1 MKKKLIKRAIFFM
14 ISCNMVVF
22 TPTWAS
28 QETKNTIT
36 SSSIEVSDGSIK
48 NIVNDDINIIDTN
61 VRDEYGIFSNNGGKL
76 NIDVDS
82 LTIEHNIDR
91 SNMFTSILSQG
102 NTSQGSSSLIDIKT
116 INDINI
122 DNTAQEL
129 EQINAI
135 NAKDNANLNLLS
147 KNGDININSNLNI
160 NRRLYDVNNS
170 IINVENNS
178 ALKLDAK
185 NMNINSTITDSYGQR
200 LFNNYGINI
209 KNSQLNINNQENM
222 QINSTISGRG
232 FDNYGVYVYDNLNQG
247 SKVDIVNNG
256 DLIINTNDNS
266 SRNHSYGIFV
276 INENNT
282 DDETS
287 VNINSKNNVVN
298 TKSTGIEVSGE
309 LSNVNITASAGSNVI
324 KALGDVDSTG
334 IEVNDNGTLY
344 LNAKDYNIVTS
355 DYTGIHVSYADD
367 KQSNITLNANNN
379 IVNAVGTGILSFSN
393 GNIKLNALN
402 GNNAFTSNYIG
413 ISLMD
418 NSQVNL
424 KADKGENYFKIDEG
438 IAILSSQSNV
448 LAQANKNILEGIEG
462 ISSIDKSEVKLQA
475 TDSNVINAKNFGI
488 YTKEEGVVNL
498 NATNANNTVYVETG
512 YGISGNDSAININSQ
527 SGNNSIEVTQGI
539 AIEAN
544 NGSNIS
550 LNANK
555 GQNNIKASDIAIS
568 VNKNNIDK
576 DIAITSTNTVVKIAG
591 KDNIINATTA
601 IDNING
607 GNVEIIASEN
617 NSIDGLVNVENKANT
632 KIQGKINYLKN
643 DKDNAVESNNA
654 NILVQGSENI
664 IEAAKGI
671 SSIDKS
677 EVKLQATDS
686 NVINAK
692 NFGIYTKEEGV
703 VNLNATNANNTVYI
717 DNGYGISSNNSSIN
731 IDSQSGNN
739 SIEVGQG
746 IAIEANN
753 GSNISVNANKGQNN
767 IKASDTAIS
776 VNKNNID
783 KDIAITSTNTV
794 VKIAGKDNI
803 INATT
808 AIDNINGG
816 NVEIIASENNSI
828 DGLVN
833 VENKANTKIQGK
845 INYLKNDKD
854 NAVESNNANILVQG
868 SENIIEAAKGI
879 SSIDKSEVKL
889 QATDSNVIN
898 AKNFGIYTKE
908 EGVVNL
914 NATNANNTVYID
926 NGYGI
931 SSNNSSINIDSQSG
945 NNSIEVGQGI
955 AIEAN
960 NGSNISVNAN
970 KGQNN
975 IKASD
980 TAISVNKNNID
991 KDIATTS
998 TNTVVKVTGKNNI
1011 INATTAIDNID
1022 DGNVEIIASENNSIN
1037 GLVHAENK
1045 ANTKIQGKINYLKND
1060 KDNAIESNNAN
1071 VLVQGSEN
1079 IIEATKGISSI
1090 DKSEVKLQA
1099 TDSNVINAKNFGI
1112 YTKEEGVVNLN
1123 ATNANNTVY
1132 IDNGYGISSN
1142 NSSINIDSQ
1151 SGNNSIEVG
1160 QGIAI
1165 EANNGSNI
1173 SVNANKGQ
1181 NNIKASD
1188 TAISVN
1194 KNNIDKD
1201 IATTSTNTVIKVTG
1215 KNNIINAVTAIDNI
1229 DGGNVEIIASE
1240 NNSIDGLVNVEN
1252 KANTKIQGKINYL
1265 KNDKDNAVESN
1276 NANILVQ
1283 GSENI
1288 IEAAKGISS
1297 IDKSEVKLQA
1307 TDSNVINAKNFGIYT
1322 KEEGVVNLN
1331 ATNANNTVYIDNG
1344 YGISSNN
1351 SSINIDSQSGNN
1363 SIEVGQ
1369 GIAIE
1374 ANNGSNISVNA
1385 NKGQNNIKASD
1396 TAISVNKNNID
1407 KDIATTSTNTV
1418 IKVTGKNNI
1427 INAVTAIDN
1436 IDGGNVEIIAS
1447 ENNSIDG
1454 LVNVENKANT
1464 KIQGKVNYLKNDK
1477 DNAIESNNANVL
1489 VQGSENIIEATKGI
1503 SSIDKSEVKLQATD
1517 SNVINA
1523 KNFGIYT
1530 KEEGVVNLNATNA
1543 NNTVYVETG
1552 YGISGNDSAINI
1564 NSQSG
1569 NNSIE
1574 VTQGIAIEANNG
1586 SNISLNAN
1594 KGQNNIKASDIAI
1607 SVNKNNI
1614 DKDIANI
1621 STDTAVKIT
1630 GKDNIINAT
1639 TAIDNIDDGNVEII
1653 ASENNSID
1661 GLIHAKN
1668 KANTKIQGKVN
1679 YLKNDNGQSIIWADA
1694 GTIDIT
1700 GTSIIQANSQQVAL
1714 LANNDI
1720 NNLNQ
1725 GIITASFGQ
1734 NSVIKG
1740 DIIAKD
1746 NGLIKLNV
1754 SNSNDDISGLIIE
1767 GNILAE
1773 NQGNIS
1779 LDIGNNSLIT
1789 GNINDYSYLADLNN
1803 QNLKQENLAGNISI
1817 DFNNKSRWNVV
1828 RQSFISKINTKEN
1841 NIIDMVGYN
1850 TENKPHSLM
1859 VKEFNGDSNFVMNLN
1874 GNRQNTDMVYLNS
1887 GTGNYNVILANA
1899 VTKNDIGQNGLR
1911 FATVGDK
1918 NKQVFKNAVAYND
1931 GFFNIKY
1938 QIASE
1943 DYDVNNEENT
1953 LYNNGDNSDLLT
1965 ENRPGN
1971 DIINNIFGNNEDAVN
1986 YKLVNI
1992 EEKTLSNA
2000 GKTILN
2006 MTKANYDVA
2015 VFMGRLD
2022 KRMGDVHYLNKNDDG
2037 IWFRLRHDRIEKDLG
2052 YTVDGN
2058 MYELGYDKL
2067 FLRDNG
2073 QERLGLAFDY
2083 MKGSTSYDDI
2093 AGKGNNSRKGIWLY
2107 DTWIGDDG
2115 HYSDYIL
2122 KWGHLEN
2129 DFEIAGTKKLNLIKG
2144 NYDNDVFS
2152 ASAEYGYMKNLKND
2166 WYITPQVQLQL
2177 AKVTGAD
2184 YITNQNTNVHVDG
2197 IDSIIGRAGFKLGKN
2212 FGDNKKNTFYLKA
2225 DVLREF
2231 LGEQFVSVKDVTSD
2245 NEYVGFKYDHSG
2257 YWYDVG
2263 FGFNI
2268 ETKKDSYAFLDVERR
2283 FGNGNKNSYQINGG
2297 FYWAL

>member
-1 MKKKLIKRAIFFM
+1 MKKQIIKRAIFF
-14 ISCNMVVF
+14 IVLFNMLVV

-28 QETKNTIT
+28 QEIKNTIT

-102 NTSQGSSSLIDIKT
+102 NTSQGSRSLIDIKT

-135 NAKDNANLNLLS
+135 NAKDNASLNLLS

-200 LFNNYGINI
+200 LFNNYGINV

-282 DDETS
+282 DNETS

-367 KQSNITLNANNN
+367 KQSNITLNADNN

-475 TDSNVINAKNFGI
+475 TDSNVINAKKFGI

-498 NATNANNTVYVETG
+498 NAINADNIVYVDAG
-512 YGISGNDSAININSQ
+512 YGISGNNSA
-527 SGNNSIEVTQGI
+527 
-539 AIEAN
+539 
-544 NGSNIS
+544 
-550 LNANK
+550 
-555 GQNNIKASDIAIS
+555 
-568 VNKNNIDK
+568 
-576 DIAITSTNTVVKIAG
+576 
-591 KDNIINATTA
+591 
-601 IDNING
+601 
-607 GNVEIIASEN
+607 
-617 NSIDGLVNVENKANT
+617 
-632 KIQGKINYLKN
+632 
-643 DKDNAVESNNA
+643 
-654 NILVQGSENI
+654 
-664 IEAAKGI
+664 
-671 SSIDKS
+671 
-677 EVKLQATDS
+677 
-686 NVINAK
+686 
-692 NFGIYTKEEGV
+692 
-703 VNLNATNANNTVYI
+703 
-717 DNGYGISSNNSSIN
+717 IN

-739 SIEVGQG
+739 SIEV
-746 IAIEANN
+746 
-753 GSNISVNANKGQNN
+753 
-767 IKASDTAIS
+767 
-776 VNKNNID
+776 
-783 KDIAITSTNTV
+783 
-794 VKIAGKDNI
+794 
-803 INATT
+803 
-808 AIDNINGG
+808 
-816 NVEIIASENNSI
+816 
-828 DGLVN
+828 
-833 VENKANTKIQGK
+833 
-845 INYLKNDKD
+845 
-854 NAVESNNANILVQG
+854 
-868 SENIIEAAKGI
+868 AK
-879 SSIDKSEVKL
+879 
-889 QATDSNVIN
+889 
-898 AKNFGIYTKE
+898 
-908 EGVVNL
+908 
-914 NATNANNTVYID
+914 
-926 NGYGI
+926 
-931 SSNNSSINIDSQSG
+931 
-945 NNSIEVGQGI
+945 GI

-998 TNTVVKVTGKNNI
+998 TSTVVKITGKDNI

-1022 DGNVEIIASENNSIN
+1022 DGNVVIIASENNSIN

-1045 ANTKIQGKINYLKND
+1045 ANTKIQGK
-1060 KDNAIESNNAN
+1060 
-1071 VLVQGSEN
+1071 
-1079 IIEATKGISSI
+1079 
-1090 DKSEVKLQA
+1090 
-1099 TDSNVINAKNFGI
+1099 
-1112 YTKEEGVVNLN
+1112 
-1123 ATNANNTVY
+1123 
-1132 IDNGYGISSN
+1132 
-1142 NSSINIDSQ
+1142 
-1151 SGNNSIEVG
+1151 
-1160 QGIAI
+1160 
-1165 EANNGSNI
+1165 
-1173 SVNANKGQ
+1173 
-1181 NNIKASD
+1181 
-1188 TAISVN
+1188 
-1194 KNNIDKD
+1194 
-1201 IATTSTNTVIKVTG
+1201 
-1215 KNNIINAVTAIDNI
+1215 
-1229 DGGNVEIIASE
+1229 
-1240 NNSIDGLVNVEN
+1240 
-1252 KANTKIQGKINYL
+1252 
-1265 KNDKDNAVESN
+1265 
-1276 NANILVQ
+1276 
-1283 GSENI
+1283 
-1288 IEAAKGISS
+1288 
-1297 IDKSEVKLQA
+1297 
-1307 TDSNVINAKNFGIYT
+1307 
-1322 KEEGVVNLN
+1322 
-1331 ATNANNTVYIDNG
+1331 
-1344 YGISSNN
+1344 
-1351 SSINIDSQSGNN
+1351 
-1363 SIEVGQ
+1363 
-1369 GIAIE
+1369 
-1374 ANNGSNISVNA
+1374 
-1385 NKGQNNIKASD
+1385 
-1396 TAISVNKNNID
+1396 
-1407 KDIATTSTNTV
+1407 
-1418 IKVTGKNNI
+1418 
-1427 INAVTAIDN
+1427 
-1436 IDGGNVEIIAS
+1436 
-1447 ENNSIDG
+1447 
-1454 LVNVENKANT
+1454 
-1464 KIQGKVNYLKNDK
+1464 VNYLK
-1477 DNAIESNNANVL
+1477 S
-1489 VQGSENIIEATKGI
+1489 
-1503 SSIDKSEVKLQATD
+1503 
-1517 SNVINA
+1517 
-1523 KNFGIYT
+1523 
-1530 KEEGVVNLNATNA
+1530 
-1543 NNTVYVETG
+1543 
-1552 YGISGNDSAINI
+1552 
-1564 NSQSG
+1564 
-1569 NNSIE
+1569 
-1574 VTQGIAIEANNG
+1574 
-1586 SNISLNAN
+1586 
-1594 KGQNNIKASDIAI
+1594 
-1607 SVNKNNI
+1607 
-1614 DKDIANI
+1614 
-1621 STDTAVKIT
+1621 
-1630 GKDNIINAT
+1630 
-1639 TAIDNIDDGNVEII
+1639 
-1653 ASENNSID
+1653 
-1661 GLIHAKN
+1661 
-1668 KANTKIQGKVN
+1668 
-1679 YLKNDNGQSIIWADA
+1679 DNGQSVIWADD

-1714 LANNDI
+1714 LANNDM

-1725 GIITASFGQ
+1725 GVITASFGQ

-1754 SNSNDDISGLIIE
+1754 SNSNDDVSGLIIE

-1803 QNLKQENLAGNISI
+1803 QNLKQENLEGNISI

-1828 RQSFISKINTKEN
+1828 GQSFISKINTKEN

-1943 DYDVNNEENT
+1943 DYDVNNGENT

-1965 ENRPGN
+1965 ENRPGK

-2067 FLRDNG
+2067 FLRDDG

-2144 NYDNDVFS
+2144 NYDNNVFS

-2184 YITNQNTNVHVDG
+2184 YTTNQNTNVHVDG

-2268 ETKKDSYAFLDVERR
+2268 ETKKDSYVFLDVERR

>member
-1 MKKKLIKRAIFFM
+1 MKKRLLKRAIFFM

-102 NTSQGSSSLIDIKT
+102 NTSKGSRSLIDIKT

-200 LFNNYGINI
+200 LFNNYGINV

-475 TDSNVINAKNFGI
+475 TDSNVINAKEFGI
-488 YTKEEGVVNL
+488 YTKEQGVVSL
-498 NATNANNTVYVETG
+498 NATNANNIVYVDGG
-512 YGISGNDSAININSQ
+512 YGISGNASAININSQSGNNSIEVAQGIAIEANNGSNISLNANKGQNNIKASDTAISVNKNNIDKDIATTSTNTVVKVTGKNNIINAITAIDNIDGGNVEIIASENNSINGLVNVENKANTKIQGKINYLKNDKDNAIESNNANVLVQGNENIIEATKGISNVNNGIVNLQSTNSNIIKTKEYGVYTKENSQVKLNATNADNIVYVDAGYGISGNNSAININSQ

-576 DIAITSTNTVVKIAG
+576 DIAITSTNTVVKIA
-591 KDNIINATTA
+591 
-601 IDNING
+601 
-607 GNVEIIASEN
+607 
-617 NSIDGLVNVENKANT
+617 
-632 KIQGKINYLKN
+632 
-643 DKDNAVESNNA
+643 
-654 NILVQGSENI
+654 
-664 IEAAKGI
+664 
-671 SSIDKS
+671 
-677 EVKLQATDS
+677 
-686 NVINAK
+686 
-692 NFGIYTKEEGV
+692 
-703 VNLNATNANNTVYI
+703 
-717 DNGYGISSNNSSIN
+717 
-731 IDSQSGNN
+731 
-739 SIEVGQG
+739 
-746 IAIEANN
+746 
-753 GSNISVNANKGQNN
+753 
-767 IKASDTAIS
+767 
-776 VNKNNID
+776 
-783 KDIAITSTNTV
+783 
-794 VKIAGKDNI
+794 
-803 INATT
+803 
-808 AIDNINGG
+808 
-816 NVEIIASENNSI
+816 
-828 DGLVN
+828 
-833 VENKANTKIQGK
+833 
-845 INYLKNDKD
+845 
-854 NAVESNNANILVQG
+854 
-868 SENIIEAAKGI
+868 
-879 SSIDKSEVKL
+879 
-889 QATDSNVIN
+889 
-898 AKNFGIYTKE
+898 
-908 EGVVNL
+908 
-914 NATNANNTVYID
+914 
-926 NGYGI
+926 
-931 SSNNSSINIDSQSG
+931 
-945 NNSIEVGQGI
+945 
-955 AIEAN
+955 
-960 NGSNISVNAN
+960 
-970 KGQNN
+970 
-975 IKASD
+975 
-980 TAISVNKNNID
+980 
-991 KDIATTS
+991 
-998 TNTVVKVTGKNNI
+998 
-1011 INATTAIDNID
+1011 
-1022 DGNVEIIASENNSIN
+1022 
-1037 GLVHAENK
+1037 
-1045 ANTKIQGKINYLKND
+1045 
-1060 KDNAIESNNAN
+1060 
-1071 VLVQGSEN
+1071 
-1079 IIEATKGISSI
+1079 
-1090 DKSEVKLQA
+1090 
-1099 TDSNVINAKNFGI
+1099 
-1112 YTKEEGVVNLN
+1112 
-1123 ATNANNTVY
+1123 
-1132 IDNGYGISSN
+1132 
-1142 NSSINIDSQ
+1142 
-1151 SGNNSIEVG
+1151 
-1160 QGIAI
+1160 
-1165 EANNGSNI
+1165 
-1173 SVNANKGQ
+1173 
-1181 NNIKASD
+1181 
-1188 TAISVN
+1188 
-1194 KNNIDKD
+1194 
-1201 IATTSTNTVIKVTG
+1201 
-1215 KNNIINAVTAIDNI
+1215 
-1229 DGGNVEIIASE
+1229 
-1240 NNSIDGLVNVEN
+1240 
-1252 KANTKIQGKINYL
+1252 
-1265 KNDKDNAVESN
+1265 
-1276 NANILVQ
+1276 
-1283 GSENI
+1283 
-1288 IEAAKGISS
+1288 
-1297 IDKSEVKLQA
+1297 
-1307 TDSNVINAKNFGIYT
+1307 
-1322 KEEGVVNLN
+1322 
-1331 ATNANNTVYIDNG
+1331 
-1344 YGISSNN
+1344 
-1351 SSINIDSQSGNN
+1351 
-1363 SIEVGQ
+1363 
-1369 GIAIE
+1369 
-1374 ANNGSNISVNA
+1374 
-1385 NKGQNNIKASD
+1385 
-1396 TAISVNKNNID
+1396 
-1407 KDIATTSTNTV
+1407 
-1418 IKVTGKNNI
+1418 
-1427 INAVTAIDN
+1427 
-1436 IDGGNVEIIAS
+1436 
-1447 ENNSIDG
+1447 
-1454 LVNVENKANT
+1454 
-1464 KIQGKVNYLKNDK
+1464 
-1477 DNAIESNNANVL
+1477 
-1489 VQGSENIIEATKGI
+1489 
-1503 SSIDKSEVKLQATD
+1503 
-1517 SNVINA
+1517 
-1523 KNFGIYT
+1523 
-1530 KEEGVVNLNATNA
+1530 
-1543 NNTVYVETG
+1543 
-1552 YGISGNDSAINI
+1552 
-1564 NSQSG
+1564 
-1569 NNSIE
+1569 
-1574 VTQGIAIEANNG
+1574 
-1586 SNISLNAN
+1586 
-1594 KGQNNIKASDIAI
+1594 
-1607 SVNKNNI
+1607 
-1614 DKDIANI
+1614 
-1621 STDTAVKIT
+1621 

>member
-475 TDSNVINAKNFGI
+475 TDSNVINAKEFGI
-488 YTKEEGVVNL
+488 YTKEQGVVSL
-498 NATNANNTVYVETG
+498 NATNANNIVYVDGG
-512 YGISGNDSAININSQ
+512 YGISGNASAININSQ
-527 SGNNSIEVTQGI
+527 SGNNSIEVAQGI

-550 LNANK
+550 L
-555 GQNNIKASDIAIS
+555 
-568 VNKNNIDK
+568 
-576 DIAITSTNTVVKIAG
+576 
-591 KDNIINATTA
+591 
-601 IDNING
+601 
-607 GNVEIIASEN
+607 
-617 NSIDGLVNVENKANT
+617 
-632 KIQGKINYLKN
+632 
-643 DKDNAVESNNA
+643 
-654 NILVQGSENI
+654 
-664 IEAAKGI
+664 
-671 SSIDKS
+671 
-677 EVKLQATDS
+677 
-686 NVINAK
+686 
-692 NFGIYTKEEGV
+692 
-703 VNLNATNANNTVYI
+703 
-717 DNGYGISSNNSSIN
+717 
-731 IDSQSGNN
+731 
-739 SIEVGQG
+739 
-746 IAIEANN
+746 
-753 GSNISVNANKGQNN
+753 
-767 IKASDTAIS
+767 
-776 VNKNNID
+776 
-783 KDIAITSTNTV
+783 
-794 VKIAGKDNI
+794 
-803 INATT
+803 
-808 AIDNINGG
+808 
-816 NVEIIASENNSI
+816 
-828 DGLVN
+828 
-833 VENKANTKIQGK
+833 
-845 INYLKNDKD
+845 
-854 NAVESNNANILVQG
+854 
-868 SENIIEAAKGI
+868 
-879 SSIDKSEVKL
+879 
-889 QATDSNVIN
+889 
-898 AKNFGIYTKE
+898 
-908 EGVVNL
+908 
-914 NATNANNTVYID
+914 
-926 NGYGI
+926 
-931 SSNNSSINIDSQSG
+931 
-945 NNSIEVGQGI
+945 
-955 AIEAN
+955 
-960 NGSNISVNAN
+960 NAN

-1011 INATTAIDNID
+1011 INAIMAIDNID
-1022 DGNVEIIASENNSIN
+1022 GGNVEIIASENNSIN
-1037 GLVHAENK
+1037 GLLNVENK

-1071 VLVQGSEN
+1071 VLVQGNEN
-1079 IIEATKGISSI
+1079 IIEATKGISNVNNGI
-1090 DKSEVKLQA
+1090 VNLQS
-1099 TDSNVINAKNFGI
+1099 TNSNIIKTKEYGV
-1112 YTKEEGVVNLN
+1112 YTKENSQVKLN
-1123 ATNANNTVY
+1123 ATNADNIVY
-1132 IDNGYGISSN
+1132 VDAGYGISGN
-1142 NSSINIDSQ
+1142 NSAININSQ
-1151 SGNNSIEVG
+1151 SGNNSIEVA
-1160 QGIAI
+1160 QGIAV
-1165 EANNGSNI
+1165 EVNNGSNI

-1215 KNNIINAVTAIDNI
+1215 KDNIINATTAIDNI

-1240 NNSIDGLVNVEN
+1240 NNSIN
-1252 KANTKIQGKINYL
+1252 
-1265 KNDKDNAVESN
+1265 
-1276 NANILVQ
+1276 
-1283 GSENI
+1283 
-1288 IEAAKGISS
+1288 
-1297 IDKSEVKLQA
+1297 
-1307 TDSNVINAKNFGIYT
+1307 
-1322 KEEGVVNLN
+1322 
-1331 ATNANNTVYIDNG
+1331 
-1344 YGISSNN
+1344 
-1351 SSINIDSQSGNN
+1351 
-1363 SIEVGQ
+1363 
-1369 GIAIE
+1369 
-1374 ANNGSNISVNA
+1374 
-1385 NKGQNNIKASD
+1385 
-1396 TAISVNKNNID
+1396 
-1407 KDIATTSTNTV
+1407 
-1418 IKVTGKNNI
+1418 
-1427 INAVTAIDN
+1427 
-1436 IDGGNVEIIAS
+1436 
-1447 ENNSIDG
+1447 G

-1552 YGISGNDSAINI
+1552 YGISGNNSSINI
-1564 NSQSG
+1564 DSQSG

-1574 VTQGIAIEANNG
+1574 VVQGIAIEANNG
-1586 SNISLNAN
+1586 SNISVNAN
-1594 KGQNNIKASDIAI
+1594 NGQNNIKASDIAI
-1607 SVNKNNI
+1607 SLNKNNI
-1614 DKDIANI
+1614 DKDIATT
-1621 STDTAVKIT
+1621 STNTVVKIA

-1639 TAIDNIDDGNVEII
+1639 TAIDNINGGNVEII

-1714 LANNDI
+1714 LANNDM

-2283 FGNGNKNSYQINGG
+2283 FGNGNKNSYQINSG

>member
-28 QETKNTIT
+28 QEIKNTIT

-102 NTSQGSSSLIDIKT
+102 NTSQGSRSLIDIKT

-200 LFNNYGINI
+200 LFNNYGINV

-282 DDETS
+282 SDETN

-324 KALGDVDSTG
+324 KALGDIDSTG

-393 GNIKLNALN
+393 GNINLNALN

-475 TDSNVINAKNFGI
+475 TDSNVINAKEFGI
-488 YTKEEGVVNL
+488 YTKEQGVVNL
-498 NATNANNTVYVETG
+498 NATNANNTVYVENG
-512 YGISGNDSAININSQ
+512 YGISGNNSSININSQ
-527 SGNNSIEVTQGI
+527 SGNNSIEVAKGI
-539 AIEAN
+539 AVEVN

-550 LNANK
+550 L
-555 GQNNIKASDIAIS
+555 
-568 VNKNNIDK
+568 
-576 DIAITSTNTVVKIAG
+576 
-591 KDNIINATTA
+591 
-601 IDNING
+601 
-607 GNVEIIASEN
+607 
-617 NSIDGLVNVENKANT
+617 
-632 KIQGKINYLKN
+632 
-643 DKDNAVESNNA
+643 
-654 NILVQGSENI
+654 
-664 IEAAKGI
+664 
-671 SSIDKS
+671 
-677 EVKLQATDS
+677 
-686 NVINAK
+686 
-692 NFGIYTKEEGV
+692 
-703 VNLNATNANNTVYI
+703 
-717 DNGYGISSNNSSIN
+717 
-731 IDSQSGNN
+731 
-739 SIEVGQG
+739 
-746 IAIEANN
+746 
-753 GSNISVNANKGQNN
+753 NANKGQNN

-783 KDIAITSTNTV
+783 KDIDTTSTSTV
-794 VKIAGKDNI
+794 VKITGKDNI

-808 AIDNINGG
+808 AIDNI
-816 NVEIIASENNSI
+816 
-828 DGLVN
+828 D
-833 VENKANTKIQGK
+833 
-845 INYLKNDKD
+845 
-854 NAVESNNANILVQG
+854 
-868 SENIIEAAKGI
+868 
-879 SSIDKSEVKL
+879 
-889 QATDSNVIN
+889 
-898 AKNFGIYTKE
+898 
-908 EGVVNL
+908 
-914 NATNANNTVYID
+914 
-926 NGYGI
+926 
-931 SSNNSSINIDSQSG
+931 SG
-945 NNSIEVGQGI
+945 NI
-955 AIEAN
+955 
-960 NGSNISVNAN
+960 
-970 KGQNN
+970 
-975 IKASD
+975 
-980 TAISVNKNNID
+980 
-991 KDIATTS
+991 
-998 TNTVVKVTGKNNI
+998 
-1011 INATTAIDNID
+1011 
-1022 DGNVEIIASENNSIN
+1022 
-1037 GLVHAENK
+1037 
-1045 ANTKIQGKINYLKND
+1045 
-1060 KDNAIESNNAN
+1060 
-1071 VLVQGSEN
+1071 
-1079 IIEATKGISSI
+1079 
-1090 DKSEVKLQA
+1090 
-1099 TDSNVINAKNFGI
+1099 
-1112 YTKEEGVVNLN
+1112 
-1123 ATNANNTVY
+1123 
-1132 IDNGYGISSN
+1132 
-1142 NSSINIDSQ
+1142 
-1151 SGNNSIEVG
+1151 
-1160 QGIAI
+1160 
-1165 EANNGSNI
+1165 
-1173 SVNANKGQ
+1173 
-1181 NNIKASD
+1181 
-1188 TAISVN
+1188 
-1194 KNNIDKD
+1194 
-1201 IATTSTNTVIKVTG
+1201 
-1215 KNNIINAVTAIDNI
+1215 
-1229 DGGNVEIIASE
+1229 
-1240 NNSIDGLVNVEN
+1240 
-1252 KANTKIQGKINYL
+1252 
-1265 KNDKDNAVESN
+1265 
-1276 NANILVQ
+1276 
-1283 GSENI
+1283 
-1288 IEAAKGISS
+1288 
-1297 IDKSEVKLQA
+1297 
-1307 TDSNVINAKNFGIYT
+1307 
-1322 KEEGVVNLN
+1322 
-1331 ATNANNTVYIDNG
+1331 
-1344 YGISSNN
+1344 
-1351 SSINIDSQSGNN
+1351 
-1363 SIEVGQ
+1363 
-1369 GIAIE
+1369 
-1374 ANNGSNISVNA
+1374 
-1385 NKGQNNIKASD
+1385 
-1396 TAISVNKNNID
+1396 
-1407 KDIATTSTNTV
+1407 
-1418 IKVTGKNNI
+1418 
-1427 INAVTAIDN
+1427 
-1436 IDGGNVEIIAS
+1436 EIIAS

-1489 VQGSENIIEATKGI
+1489 VQGNENIIEATKGI

-1517 SNVINA
+1517 SNTINA

-1543 NNTVYVETG
+1543 DNTVYIDNG
-1552 YGISGNDSAINI
+1552 YGISGNDSTINI

-1574 VTQGIAIEANNG
+1574 IAQGIAIEANNG

-1594 KGQNNIKASDIAI
+1594 KGQNNIKASDTAI

-1614 DKDIANI
+1614 DKDIATT
-1621 STDTAVKIT
+1621 STNTVIKVT
-1630 GKDNIINAT
+1630 GKNNIINAT

-1661 GLIHAKN
+1661 GLVHAEN

-1714 LANNDI
+1714 LANNDM

-1725 GIITASFGQ
+1725 GVITASFGQ

-1754 SNSNDDISGLIIE
+1754 SNSNDDVSGLIIE

-1828 RQSFISKINTKEN
+1828 GQSFISNINTKEN

-1887 GTGNYNVILANA
+1887 GTGNYNVILTNA

-1971 DIINNIFGNNEDAVN
+1971 NIINNIFGNNEDAVN

-2184 YITNQNTNVHVDG
+2184 YTTNQNTNVHVDG

>member
-1 MKKKLIKRAIFFM
+1 M

-28 QETKNTIT
+28 QEIKNTIT

-102 NTSQGSSSLIDIKT
+102 NTSQGSRSLIDIKT

-178 ALKLDAK
+178 SLKLDAK

-200 LFNNYGINI
+200 LFNNYGINV

-222 QINSTISGRG
+222 HINSTISGRG

-344 LNAKDYNIVTS
+344 LNAKDYNIITS
-355 DYTGIHVSYADD
+355 DYTGIHVSYADS
-367 KQSNITLNANNN
+367 KKSNITLNANNN

-393 GNIKLNALN
+393 GNINLNALN
-402 GNNAFTSNYIG
+402 GNNVFTSNYIG

-424 KADKGENYFKIDEG
+424 KANKGENYFKIDEG

-448 LAQANKNILEGIEG
+448 LAQANKNVIEGIEG
-462 ISSIDKSEVKLQA
+462 ISSINKSEVKLQA
-475 TDSNVINAKNFGI
+475 TDSNVINAKEFGI
-488 YTKEEGVVNL
+488 YTKEQGEANL
-498 NATNANNTVYVETG
+498 NATNANNSVYVENG

-576 DIAITSTNTVVKIAG
+576 DISTTSTNTVVKIAG

-601 IDNING
+601 IDNIDG

-632 KIQGKINYLKN
+632 KIQGKVNYLKN
-643 DKDNAVESNNA
+643 DKDNAIESNNA
-654 NILVQGSENI
+654 NVLVQGNENI

-717 DNGYGISSNNSSIN
+717 DNGYGISGNNSSIN

-753 GSNISVNANKGQNN
+753 GSNIS
-767 IKASDTAIS
+767 
-776 VNKNNID
+776 
-783 KDIAITSTNTV
+783 
-794 VKIAGKDNI
+794 
-803 INATT
+803 
-808 AIDNINGG
+808 
-816 NVEIIASENNSI
+816 
-828 DGLVN
+828 L
-833 VENKANTKIQGK
+833 
-845 INYLKNDKD
+845 
-854 NAVESNNANILVQG
+854 
-868 SENIIEAAKGI
+868 
-879 SSIDKSEVKL
+879 
-889 QATDSNVIN
+889 
-898 AKNFGIYTKE
+898 
-908 EGVVNL
+908 
-914 NATNANNTVYID
+914 
-926 NGYGI
+926 
-931 SSNNSSINIDSQSG
+931 
-945 NNSIEVGQGI
+945 
-955 AIEAN
+955 
-960 NGSNISVNAN
+960 NAN

-1022 DGNVEIIASENNSIN
+1022 DGNVEIIASENNSID
-1037 GLVHAENK
+1037 GLVHAE
-1045 ANTKIQGKINYLKND
+1045 
-1060 KDNAIESNNAN
+1060 
-1071 VLVQGSEN
+1071 
-1079 IIEATKGISSI
+1079 
-1090 DKSEVKLQA
+1090 
-1099 TDSNVINAKNFGI
+1099 
-1112 YTKEEGVVNLN
+1112 
-1123 ATNANNTVY
+1123 
-1132 IDNGYGISSN
+1132 
-1142 NSSINIDSQ
+1142 
-1151 SGNNSIEVG
+1151 
-1160 QGIAI
+1160 
-1165 EANNGSNI
+1165 
-1173 SVNANKGQ
+1173 
-1181 NNIKASD
+1181 
-1188 TAISVN
+1188 
-1194 KNNIDKD
+1194 
-1201 IATTSTNTVIKVTG
+1201 
-1215 KNNIINAVTAIDNI
+1215 
-1229 DGGNVEIIASE
+1229 
-1240 NNSIDGLVNVEN
+1240 
-1252 KANTKIQGKINYL
+1252 
-1265 KNDKDNAVESN
+1265 
-1276 NANILVQ
+1276 
-1283 GSENI
+1283 
-1288 IEAAKGISS
+1288 
-1297 IDKSEVKLQA
+1297 
-1307 TDSNVINAKNFGIYT
+1307 
-1322 KEEGVVNLN
+1322 
-1331 ATNANNTVYIDNG
+1331 
-1344 YGISSNN
+1344 
-1351 SSINIDSQSGNN
+1351 
-1363 SIEVGQ
+1363 
-1369 GIAIE
+1369 
-1374 ANNGSNISVNA
+1374 
-1385 NKGQNNIKASD
+1385 
-1396 TAISVNKNNID
+1396 
-1407 KDIATTSTNTV
+1407 
-1418 IKVTGKNNI
+1418 
-1427 INAVTAIDN
+1427 
-1436 IDGGNVEIIAS
+1436 
-1447 ENNSIDG
+1447 
-1454 LVNVENKANT
+1454 
-1464 KIQGKVNYLKNDK
+1464 
-1477 DNAIESNNANVL
+1477 
-1489 VQGSENIIEATKGI
+1489 
-1503 SSIDKSEVKLQATD
+1503 
-1517 SNVINA
+1517 
-1523 KNFGIYT
+1523 
-1530 KEEGVVNLNATNA
+1530 
-1543 NNTVYVETG
+1543 
-1552 YGISGNDSAINI
+1552 
-1564 NSQSG
+1564 
-1569 NNSIE
+1569 
-1574 VTQGIAIEANNG
+1574 
-1586 SNISLNAN
+1586 
-1594 KGQNNIKASDIAI
+1594 
-1607 SVNKNNI
+1607 
-1614 DKDIANI
+1614 
-1621 STDTAVKIT
+1621 
-1630 GKDNIINAT
+1630 
-1639 TAIDNIDDGNVEII
+1639 
-1653 ASENNSID
+1653 
-1661 GLIHAKN
+1661 N

-1714 LANNDI
+1714 LANNDM

-1725 GIITASFGQ
+1725 GVITASFGQ

-1754 SNSNDDISGLIIE
+1754 SNSNNDVSGLIIE

-1803 QNLKQENLAGNISI
+1803 QNLKQENLAGNISV

-1828 RQSFISKINTKEN
+1828 GQSFISKINTKEN

-1943 DYDVNNEENT
+1943 DYDVNNEENI

-2067 FLRDNG
+2067 FLRDDG

-2152 ASAEYGYMKNLKND
+2152 VSAEYGYMKNLKND

-2177 AKVTGAD
+2177 AKVTSAD
-2184 YITNQNTNVHVDG
+2184 YTTNQNTNVHVDG

>member
-1 MKKKLIKRAIFFM
+1 MKKRLLKRAIFFM

-28 QETKNTIT
+28 QEIKNTIT

-102 NTSQGSSSLIDIKT
+102 NTSQGSRSLIDIKT

-200 LFNNYGINI
+200 LFNNYGINV

-555 GQNNIKASDIAIS
+555 GQNNIKASDTAIS

-576 DIAITSTNTVVKIAG
+576 DIATTSTNTVVKVTG

-643 DKDNAVESNNA
+643 DKDNAIESNNA
-654 NILVQGSENI
+654 NVFVQGSENI
-664 IEAAKGI
+664 IEAI
-671 SSIDKS
+671 
-677 EVKLQATDS
+677 
-686 NVINAK
+686 
-692 NFGIYTKEEGV
+692 
-703 VNLNATNANNTVYI
+703 
-717 DNGYGISSNNSSIN
+717 
-731 IDSQSGNN
+731 
-739 SIEVGQG
+739 
-746 IAIEANN
+746 
-753 GSNISVNANKGQNN
+753 
-767 IKASDTAIS
+767 
-776 VNKNNID
+776 
-783 KDIAITSTNTV
+783 
-794 VKIAGKDNI
+794 
-803 INATT
+803 
-808 AIDNINGG
+808 
-816 NVEIIASENNSI
+816 
-828 DGLVN
+828 
-833 VENKANTKIQGK
+833 
-845 INYLKNDKD
+845 
-854 NAVESNNANILVQG
+854 
-868 SENIIEAAKGI
+868 
-879 SSIDKSEVKL
+879 
-889 QATDSNVIN
+889 
-898 AKNFGIYTKE
+898 
-908 EGVVNL
+908 
-914 NATNANNTVYID
+914 
-926 NGYGI
+926 
-931 SSNNSSINIDSQSG
+931 
-945 NNSIEVGQGI
+945 
-955 AIEAN
+955 
-960 NGSNISVNAN
+960 
-970 KGQNN
+970 
-975 IKASD
+975 
-980 TAISVNKNNID
+980 
-991 KDIATTS
+991 
-998 TNTVVKVTGKNNI
+998 
-1011 INATTAIDNID
+1011 
-1022 DGNVEIIASENNSIN
+1022 
-1037 GLVHAENK
+1037 
-1045 ANTKIQGKINYLKND
+1045 
-1060 KDNAIESNNAN
+1060 
-1071 VLVQGSEN
+1071 
-1079 IIEATKGISSI
+1079 
-1090 DKSEVKLQA
+1090 
-1099 TDSNVINAKNFGI
+1099 
-1112 YTKEEGVVNLN
+1112 
-1123 ATNANNTVY
+1123 
-1132 IDNGYGISSN
+1132 
-1142 NSSINIDSQ
+1142 
-1151 SGNNSIEVG
+1151 
-1160 QGIAI
+1160 
-1165 EANNGSNI
+1165 
-1173 SVNANKGQ
+1173 
-1181 NNIKASD
+1181 
-1188 TAISVN
+1188 
-1194 KNNIDKD
+1194 
-1201 IATTSTNTVIKVTG
+1201 
-1215 KNNIINAVTAIDNI
+1215 
-1229 DGGNVEIIASE
+1229 
-1240 NNSIDGLVNVEN
+1240 
-1252 KANTKIQGKINYL
+1252 
-1265 KNDKDNAVESN
+1265 
-1276 NANILVQ
+1276 
-1283 GSENI
+1283 
-1288 IEAAKGISS
+1288 
-1297 IDKSEVKLQA
+1297 
-1307 TDSNVINAKNFGIYT
+1307 
-1322 KEEGVVNLN
+1322 
-1331 ATNANNTVYIDNG
+1331 
-1344 YGISSNN
+1344 
-1351 SSINIDSQSGNN
+1351 
-1363 SIEVGQ
+1363 
-1369 GIAIE
+1369 
-1374 ANNGSNISVNA
+1374 
-1385 NKGQNNIKASD
+1385 
-1396 TAISVNKNNID
+1396 
-1407 KDIATTSTNTV
+1407 
-1418 IKVTGKNNI
+1418 
-1427 INAVTAIDN
+1427 
-1436 IDGGNVEIIAS
+1436 
-1447 ENNSIDG
+1447 
-1454 LVNVENKANT
+1454 
-1464 KIQGKVNYLKNDK
+1464 
-1477 DNAIESNNANVL
+1477 
-1489 VQGSENIIEATKGI
+1489 KGI

-1594 KGQNNIKASDIAI
+1594 KGQNNIKASDTAI

-1614 DKDIANI
+1614 DKDIATT
-1621 STDTAVKIT
+1621 STNTVVKVT

-1639 TAIDNIDDGNVEII
+1639 TAIDNINGGNVEII

-1714 LANNDI
+1714 LANNDM

-2283 FGNGNKNSYQINGG
+2283 FGNGNKNSYQINSG

>member
-28 QETKNTIT
+28 QEIKNTIT

-200 LFNNYGINI
+200 LFNNYGINV

-475 TDSNVINAKNFGI
+475 TDSNVINAKEFGI
-488 YTKEEGVVNL
+488 YTKEQGVVSL
-498 NATNANNTVYVETG
+498 NATNANNIVYVDGG
-512 YGISGNDSAININSQ
+512 YGISGNASAININSQ
-527 SGNNSIEVTQGI
+527 SGNNSIEVAQGI

-550 LNANK
+550 L
-555 GQNNIKASDIAIS
+555 
-568 VNKNNIDK
+568 
-576 DIAITSTNTVVKIAG
+576 
-591 KDNIINATTA
+591 
-601 IDNING
+601 
-607 GNVEIIASEN
+607 
-617 NSIDGLVNVENKANT
+617 
-632 KIQGKINYLKN
+632 
-643 DKDNAVESNNA
+643 
-654 NILVQGSENI
+654 
-664 IEAAKGI
+664 
-671 SSIDKS
+671 
-677 EVKLQATDS
+677 
-686 NVINAK
+686 
-692 NFGIYTKEEGV
+692 
-703 VNLNATNANNTVYI
+703 
-717 DNGYGISSNNSSIN
+717 
-731 IDSQSGNN
+731 
-739 SIEVGQG
+739 
-746 IAIEANN
+746 
-753 GSNISVNANKGQNN
+753 
-767 IKASDTAIS
+767 
-776 VNKNNID
+776 
-783 KDIAITSTNTV
+783 
-794 VKIAGKDNI
+794 
-803 INATT
+803 
-808 AIDNINGG
+808 
-816 NVEIIASENNSI
+816 
-828 DGLVN
+828 
-833 VENKANTKIQGK
+833 
-845 INYLKNDKD
+845 
-854 NAVESNNANILVQG
+854 
-868 SENIIEAAKGI
+868 
-879 SSIDKSEVKL
+879 
-889 QATDSNVIN
+889 
-898 AKNFGIYTKE
+898 
-908 EGVVNL
+908 
-914 NATNANNTVYID
+914 
-926 NGYGI
+926 
-931 SSNNSSINIDSQSG
+931 
-945 NNSIEVGQGI
+945 
-955 AIEAN
+955 
-960 NGSNISVNAN
+960 
-970 KGQNN
+970 
-975 IKASD
+975 
-980 TAISVNKNNID
+980 
-991 KDIATTS
+991 
-998 TNTVVKVTGKNNI
+998 
-1011 INATTAIDNID
+1011 
-1022 DGNVEIIASENNSIN
+1022 
-1037 GLVHAENK
+1037 
-1045 ANTKIQGKINYLKND
+1045 
-1060 KDNAIESNNAN
+1060 
-1071 VLVQGSEN
+1071 
-1079 IIEATKGISSI
+1079 
-1090 DKSEVKLQA
+1090 
-1099 TDSNVINAKNFGI
+1099 
-1112 YTKEEGVVNLN
+1112 
-1123 ATNANNTVY
+1123 
-1132 IDNGYGISSN
+1132 
-1142 NSSINIDSQ
+1142 
-1151 SGNNSIEVG
+1151 
-1160 QGIAI
+1160 
-1165 EANNGSNI
+1165 
-1173 SVNANKGQ
+1173 NANKGQ

-1201 IATTSTNTVIKVTG
+1201 IATTSTNTVIKV
-1215 KNNIINAVTAIDNI
+1215 
-1229 DGGNVEIIASE
+1229 
-1240 NNSIDGLVNVEN
+1240 
-1252 KANTKIQGKINYL
+1252 
-1265 KNDKDNAVESN
+1265 
-1276 NANILVQ
+1276 
-1283 GSENI
+1283 
-1288 IEAAKGISS
+1288 
-1297 IDKSEVKLQA
+1297 
-1307 TDSNVINAKNFGIYT
+1307 
-1322 KEEGVVNLN
+1322 
-1331 ATNANNTVYIDNG
+1331 
-1344 YGISSNN
+1344 
-1351 SSINIDSQSGNN
+1351 
-1363 SIEVGQ
+1363 
-1369 GIAIE
+1369 
-1374 ANNGSNISVNA
+1374 
-1385 NKGQNNIKASD
+1385 
-1396 TAISVNKNNID
+1396 
-1407 KDIATTSTNTV
+1407 
-1418 IKVTGKNNI
+1418 
-1427 INAVTAIDN
+1427 
-1436 IDGGNVEIIAS
+1436 
-1447 ENNSIDG
+1447 
-1454 LVNVENKANT
+1454 
-1464 KIQGKVNYLKNDK
+1464 
-1477 DNAIESNNANVL
+1477 
-1489 VQGSENIIEATKGI
+1489 
-1503 SSIDKSEVKLQATD
+1503 
-1517 SNVINA
+1517 
-1523 KNFGIYT
+1523 
-1530 KEEGVVNLNATNA
+1530 
-1543 NNTVYVETG
+1543 
-1552 YGISGNDSAINI
+1552 
-1564 NSQSG
+1564 
-1569 NNSIE
+1569 
-1574 VTQGIAIEANNG
+1574 
-1586 SNISLNAN
+1586 
-1594 KGQNNIKASDIAI
+1594 
-1607 SVNKNNI
+1607 
-1614 DKDIANI
+1614 
-1621 STDTAVKIT
+1621 T

>member
-28 QETKNTIT
+28 QEIKNTIT

-102 NTSQGSSSLIDIKT
+102 NTSQGSRSLIDIKT

-200 LFNNYGINI
+200 LFNNYGINV

-393 GNIKLNALN
+393 GNINLNALN

-475 TDSNVINAKNFGI
+475 TDSNTINAKEFGI
-488 YTKEEGVVNL
+488 YTKEQGVVNL

-512 YGISGNDSAININSQ
+512 YGISGNNSSININSQ
-527 SGNNSIEVTQGI
+527 SGNNSIEVAQGI
-539 AIEAN
+539 AVEVN

-555 GQNNIKASDIAIS
+555 GQNNIKSSDIAIS

-576 DIAITSTNTVVKIAG
+576 DIATTSMSTVVKITG
-591 KDNIINATTA
+591 KD
-601 IDNING
+601 
-607 GNVEIIASEN
+607 
-617 NSIDGLVNVENKANT
+617 
-632 KIQGKINYLKN
+632 
-643 DKDNAVESNNA
+643 
-654 NILVQGSENI
+654 
-664 IEAAKGI
+664 
-671 SSIDKS
+671 
-677 EVKLQATDS
+677 
-686 NVINAK
+686 
-692 NFGIYTKEEGV
+692 
-703 VNLNATNANNTVYI
+703 
-717 DNGYGISSNNSSIN
+717 
-731 IDSQSGNN
+731 
-739 SIEVGQG
+739 
-746 IAIEANN
+746 
-753 GSNISVNANKGQNN
+753 
-767 IKASDTAIS
+767 
-776 VNKNNID
+776 
-783 KDIAITSTNTV
+783 
-794 VKIAGKDNI
+794 
-803 INATT
+803 
-808 AIDNINGG
+808 
-816 NVEIIASENNSI
+816 
-828 DGLVN
+828 
-833 VENKANTKIQGK
+833 
-845 INYLKNDKD
+845 
-854 NAVESNNANILVQG
+854 
-868 SENIIEAAKGI
+868 
-879 SSIDKSEVKL
+879 
-889 QATDSNVIN
+889 
-898 AKNFGIYTKE
+898 
-908 EGVVNL
+908 
-914 NATNANNTVYID
+914 
-926 NGYGI
+926 
-931 SSNNSSINIDSQSG
+931 
-945 NNSIEVGQGI
+945 
-955 AIEAN
+955 
-960 NGSNISVNAN
+960 
-970 KGQNN
+970 
-975 IKASD
+975 
-980 TAISVNKNNID
+980 
-991 KDIATTS
+991 
-998 TNTVVKVTGKNNI
+998 NI

-1045 ANTKIQGKINYLKND
+1045 ANIKIQGKINYLKND

-1071 VLVQGSEN
+1071 VLVQGNEN
-1079 IIEATKGISSI
+1079 IIEATKGIFN
-1090 DKSEVKLQA
+1090 VNNGTVNLQS
-1099 TDSNVINAKNFGI
+1099 TNSNTIKAQEFGI
-1112 YTKEEGVVNLN
+1112 YTKENSQVNLN
-1123 ATNANNTVY
+1123 AINADNIVY
-1132 IDNGYGISSN
+1132 VDNGYGISGN
-1142 NSSINIDSQ
+1142 NSS
-1151 SGNNSIEVG
+1151 
-1160 QGIAI
+1160 
-1165 EANNGSNI
+1165 
-1173 SVNANKGQ
+1173 
-1181 NNIKASD
+1181 
-1188 TAISVN
+1188 
-1194 KNNIDKD
+1194 
-1201 IATTSTNTVIKVTG
+1201 
-1215 KNNIINAVTAIDNI
+1215 
-1229 DGGNVEIIASE
+1229 
-1240 NNSIDGLVNVEN
+1240 
-1252 KANTKIQGKINYL
+1252 
-1265 KNDKDNAVESN
+1265 
-1276 NANILVQ
+1276 
-1283 GSENI
+1283 
-1288 IEAAKGISS
+1288 
-1297 IDKSEVKLQA
+1297 
-1307 TDSNVINAKNFGIYT
+1307 
-1322 KEEGVVNLN
+1322 
-1331 ATNANNTVYIDNG
+1331 
-1344 YGISSNN
+1344 
-1351 SSINIDSQSGNN
+1351 
-1363 SIEVGQ
+1363 
-1369 GIAIE
+1369 
-1374 ANNGSNISVNA
+1374 
-1385 NKGQNNIKASD
+1385 
-1396 TAISVNKNNID
+1396 
-1407 KDIATTSTNTV
+1407 
-1418 IKVTGKNNI
+1418 
-1427 INAVTAIDN
+1427 
-1436 IDGGNVEIIAS
+1436 
-1447 ENNSIDG
+1447 
-1454 LVNVENKANT
+1454 
-1464 KIQGKVNYLKNDK
+1464 
-1477 DNAIESNNANVL
+1477 
-1489 VQGSENIIEATKGI
+1489 
-1503 SSIDKSEVKLQATD
+1503 
-1517 SNVINA
+1517 
-1523 KNFGIYT
+1523 
-1530 KEEGVVNLNATNA
+1530 
-1543 NNTVYVETG
+1543 
-1552 YGISGNDSAINI
+1552 INI

-1574 VTQGIAIEANNG
+1574 VAQGIAVEVNNG

-1594 KGQNNIKASDIAI
+1594 KGQNNIKSSDIAI

-1614 DKDIANI
+1614 DKDIATTSM
-1621 STDTAVKIT
+1621 STVVKIT

-1653 ASENNSID
+1653 ASENNSINGLVHAENKANIKIQGKINYLKNDKDNAIESNNANVLVQGNENIIEATKGIFNVNNGTVNLQSTNSNTIKAQEFGIYTKENSQVNLNAINADNIVYVDNGYGISGNNSSININSQSGNNSIEVAQGIAVEVNNGSNISLNANKGQNNIKSSDIAISVNKNNIDKDIATTSMSTVVKITGKDNIINATTAIDNIDD
-1661 GLIHAKN
+1661 GNVEIIASENNSINGLVHAENKANIKIQGKINYLKNDKDNAIESNNANVLVQGNENIIEATKGISSIDKSEVKLQATDSNTINAKEFGIYTKEQGVVNLNATNANNTVYVETGYGISGNNSSININSQSGNNSIEVAQGIAVEVNNGSNISLNANKGQNNIKSSDIAISVNKNNIDKDIATTSMSTVVKITGKDNIINATTAIDNIDGGNVEIIASENNSINGLVHAEN

-1679 YLKNDNGQSIIWADA
+1679 YLKNDNGQSVIWADD

-1714 LANNDI
+1714 LANNDM

-1725 GIITASFGQ
+1725 GIITASFSQ

-1754 SNSNDDISGLIIE
+1754 SNSNDDVSGLIIE

-1789 GNINDYSYLADLNN
+1789 GNINDYSYLEDLNN
-1803 QNLKQENLAGNISI
+1803 QNLKQENLAGNISV

-1828 RQSFISKINTKEN
+1828 GQSFISNINTKEN

-1887 GTGNYNVILANA
+1887 GTGKYNVILANA

-1971 DIINNIFGNNEDAVN
+1971 NIINNIFGNNEDAVN

-2197 IDSIIGRAGFKLGKN
+2197 IDSIIGRAGFKLGRN

-2268 ETKKDSYAFLDVERR
+2268 ETKKDSYAFLDIERR

>member
-28 QETKNTIT
+28 QEIKNTIT

-102 NTSQGSSSLIDIKT
+102 NTSQGSRSLIDIKT

-200 LFNNYGINI
+200 LFNNYGINV

-475 TDSNVINAKNFGI
+475 TDSNVINAKEFGI
-488 YTKEEGVVNL
+488 YTKEQGVVSL
-498 NATNANNTVYVETG
+498 NATNANNIVYVDGG
-512 YGISGNDSAININSQ
+512 YGISGNASAININSQ
-527 SGNNSIEVTQGI
+527 SGNNSIEVAQGI

-555 GQNNIKASDIAIS
+555 GQNNIKASDTAIS
-568 VNKNNIDK
+568 VNKNNVDK
-576 DIAITSTNTVVKIAG
+576 DIATTSTNTVVKVTG
-591 KDNIINATTA
+591 KNNIINAITA
-601 IDNING
+601 IDNIDG

-643 DKDNAVESNNA
+643 DKDNAIESNNA
-654 NILVQGSENI
+654 NVFVQGSENI
-664 IEAAKGI
+664 IEATKGISNVNNGIVNLQSTDSNIIKTKEYGVYTKENSQVKLNATNADNIVYVDAGYGISGNNSAININSQSGNNSIEVAQGIAVEVNNGSNISVNANKGQNNIKASDIAISVNKNNIDKDIATTSTNTVVKIAGKDNIINATTAIDNIDGGNVEIIASENNSIDGLVNVENKANIKIQGKVNYLKNDKDNAIESNNANVLVQGNENVIEATKGI

-686 NVINAK
+686 NTINAK

-703 VNLNATNANNTVYI
+703 VNLNATNADNTVYI

-739 SIEVGQG
+739 SIEVGHG

-753 GSNISVNANKGQNN
+753 GSNISLNADKGQNN

-783 KDIAITSTNTV
+783 KNIATTRTDTV
-794 VKIAGKDNI
+794 VKITGKDNI

-808 AIDNINGG
+808 AIDNI
-816 NVEIIASENNSI
+816 
-828 DGLVN
+828 
-833 VENKANTKIQGK
+833 
-845 INYLKNDKD
+845 
-854 NAVESNNANILVQG
+854 
-868 SENIIEAAKGI
+868 
-879 SSIDKSEVKL
+879 
-889 QATDSNVIN
+889 DS
-898 AKNFGIYTKE
+898 
-908 EGVVNL
+908 
-914 NATNANNTVYID
+914 
-926 NGYGI
+926 
-931 SSNNSSINIDSQSG
+931 
-945 NNSIEVGQGI
+945 
-955 AIEAN
+955 
-960 NGSNISVNAN
+960 
-970 KGQNN
+970 
-975 IKASD
+975 
-980 TAISVNKNNID
+980 
-991 KDIATTS
+991 
-998 TNTVVKVTGKNNI
+998 
-1011 INATTAIDNID
+1011 
-1022 DGNVEIIASENNSIN
+1022 GNVEIIASENNSIN

-1071 VLVQGSEN
+1071 VLVQGN
-1079 IIEATKGISSI
+1079 
-1090 DKSEVKLQA
+1090 
-1099 TDSNVINAKNFGI
+1099 
-1112 YTKEEGVVNLN
+1112 
-1123 ATNANNTVY
+1123 
-1132 IDNGYGISSN
+1132 
-1142 NSSINIDSQ
+1142 
-1151 SGNNSIEVG
+1151 
-1160 QGIAI
+1160 
-1165 EANNGSNI
+1165 
-1173 SVNANKGQ
+1173 
-1181 NNIKASD
+1181 
-1188 TAISVN
+1188 
-1194 KNNIDKD
+1194 
-1201 IATTSTNTVIKVTG
+1201 
-1215 KNNIINAVTAIDNI
+1215 
-1229 DGGNVEIIASE
+1229 
-1240 NNSIDGLVNVEN
+1240 
-1252 KANTKIQGKINYL
+1252 
-1265 KNDKDNAVESN
+1265 
-1276 NANILVQ
+1276 
-1283 GSENI
+1283 ENI
-1288 IEAAKGISS
+1288 IEAA
-1297 IDKSEVKLQA
+1297 
-1307 TDSNVINAKNFGIYT
+1307 
-1322 KEEGVVNLN
+1322 
-1331 ATNANNTVYIDNG
+1331 
-1344 YGISSNN
+1344 
-1351 SSINIDSQSGNN
+1351 
-1363 SIEVGQ
+1363 
-1369 GIAIE
+1369 
-1374 ANNGSNISVNA
+1374 
-1385 NKGQNNIKASD
+1385 
-1396 TAISVNKNNID
+1396 
-1407 KDIATTSTNTV
+1407 
-1418 IKVTGKNNI
+1418 
-1427 INAVTAIDN
+1427 
-1436 IDGGNVEIIAS
+1436 
-1447 ENNSIDG
+1447 
-1454 LVNVENKANT
+1454 
-1464 KIQGKVNYLKNDK
+1464 
-1477 DNAIESNNANVL
+1477 
-1489 VQGSENIIEATKGI
+1489 KGI

-2067 FLRDNG
+2067 FLRDDG

>member
-102 NTSQGSSSLIDIKT
+102 NTLQGSRSLIDIKT

-170 IINVENNS
+170 IMNVENNS

-200 LFNNYGINI
+200 LFNNYGINV

-344 LNAKDYNIVTS
+344 LNAKDYNIITS
-355 DYTGIHVSYADD
+355 DYTGIHVSYADS
-367 KQSNITLNANNN
+367 KKSNITLNANNN

-393 GNIKLNALN
+393 GNINLNALN
-402 GNNAFTSNYIG
+402 GNNVFTSNYIG

-424 KADKGENYFKIDEG
+424 KANKGENYFKIDEG

-448 LAQANKNILEGIEG
+448 LAQANKNVIEGIEG
-462 ISSIDKSEVKLQA
+462 ISSINKSEVKLQA
-475 TDSNVINAKNFGI
+475 TDSNVINAKEFGI
-488 YTKEEGVVNL
+488 YTKEQGEANL
-498 NATNANNTVYVETG
+498 NATNANNSVYVENG
-512 YGISGNDSAININSQ
+512 YGISGNDSAINIDSQ
-527 SGNNSIEVTQGI
+527 LGNNSVEVTQGI

-550 LNANK
+550 INANK
-555 GQNNIKASDIAIS
+555 GQNNIKA
-568 VNKNNIDK
+568 
-576 DIAITSTNTVVKIAG
+576 
-591 KDNIINATTA
+591 
-601 IDNING
+601 
-607 GNVEIIASEN
+607 
-617 NSIDGLVNVENKANT
+617 
-632 KIQGKINYLKN
+632 N
-643 DKDNAVESNNA
+643 D
-654 NILVQGSENI
+654 
-664 IEAAKGI
+664 
-671 SSIDKS
+671 
-677 EVKLQATDS
+677 T
-686 NVINAK
+686 
-692 NFGIYTKEEGV
+692 
-703 VNLNATNANNTVYI
+703 
-717 DNGYGISSNNSSIN
+717 
-731 IDSQSGNN
+731 
-739 SIEVGQG
+739 
-746 IAIEANN
+746 
-753 GSNISVNANKGQNN
+753 
-767 IKASDTAIS
+767 
-776 VNKNNID
+776 
-783 KDIAITSTNTV
+783 
-794 VKIAGKDNI
+794 
-803 INATT
+803 
-808 AIDNINGG
+808 
-816 NVEIIASENNSI
+816 
-828 DGLVN
+828 
-833 VENKANTKIQGK
+833 
-845 INYLKNDKD
+845 
-854 NAVESNNANILVQG
+854 
-868 SENIIEAAKGI
+868 
-879 SSIDKSEVKL
+879 
-889 QATDSNVIN
+889 
-898 AKNFGIYTKE
+898 
-908 EGVVNL
+908 
-914 NATNANNTVYID
+914 
-926 NGYGI
+926 
-931 SSNNSSINIDSQSG
+931 
-945 NNSIEVGQGI
+945 
-955 AIEAN
+955 
-960 NGSNISVNAN
+960 
-970 KGQNN
+970 
-975 IKASD
+975 
-980 TAISVNKNNID
+980 
-991 KDIATTS
+991 
-998 TNTVVKVTGKNNI
+998 
-1011 INATTAIDNID
+1011 
-1022 DGNVEIIASENNSIN
+1022 
-1037 GLVHAENK
+1037 
-1045 ANTKIQGKINYLKND
+1045 
-1060 KDNAIESNNAN
+1060 
-1071 VLVQGSEN
+1071 
-1079 IIEATKGISSI
+1079 
-1090 DKSEVKLQA
+1090 
-1099 TDSNVINAKNFGI
+1099 
-1112 YTKEEGVVNLN
+1112 
-1123 ATNANNTVY
+1123 
-1132 IDNGYGISSN
+1132 
-1142 NSSINIDSQ
+1142 
-1151 SGNNSIEVG
+1151 
-1160 QGIAI
+1160 
-1165 EANNGSNI
+1165 
-1173 SVNANKGQ
+1173 
-1181 NNIKASD
+1181 
-1188 TAISVN
+1188 
-1194 KNNIDKD
+1194 
-1201 IATTSTNTVIKVTG
+1201 
-1215 KNNIINAVTAIDNI
+1215 
-1229 DGGNVEIIASE
+1229 
-1240 NNSIDGLVNVEN
+1240 
-1252 KANTKIQGKINYL
+1252 
-1265 KNDKDNAVESN
+1265 
-1276 NANILVQ
+1276 
-1283 GSENI
+1283 
-1288 IEAAKGISS
+1288 
-1297 IDKSEVKLQA
+1297 
-1307 TDSNVINAKNFGIYT
+1307 
-1322 KEEGVVNLN
+1322 
-1331 ATNANNTVYIDNG
+1331 
-1344 YGISSNN
+1344 
-1351 SSINIDSQSGNN
+1351 
-1363 SIEVGQ
+1363 
-1369 GIAIE
+1369 
-1374 ANNGSNISVNA
+1374 
-1385 NKGQNNIKASD
+1385 
-1396 TAISVNKNNID
+1396 
-1407 KDIATTSTNTV
+1407 
-1418 IKVTGKNNI
+1418 
-1427 INAVTAIDN
+1427 
-1436 IDGGNVEIIAS
+1436 
-1447 ENNSIDG
+1447 
-1454 LVNVENKANT
+1454 
-1464 KIQGKVNYLKNDK
+1464 
-1477 DNAIESNNANVL
+1477 
-1489 VQGSENIIEATKGI
+1489 
-1503 SSIDKSEVKLQATD
+1503 
-1517 SNVINA
+1517 
-1523 KNFGIYT
+1523 
-1530 KEEGVVNLNATNA
+1530 
-1543 NNTVYVETG
+1543 
-1552 YGISGNDSAINI
+1552 
-1564 NSQSG
+1564 
-1569 NNSIE
+1569 
-1574 VTQGIAIEANNG
+1574 
-1586 SNISLNAN
+1586 
-1594 KGQNNIKASDIAI
+1594 AI

-1653 ASENNSID
+1653 ASENNSIN
-1661 GLIHAKN
+1661 GLVNVEN

-1679 YLKNDNGQSIIWADA
+1679 YLKNDKDNAIESNNANVLVQGNENVIEATKGISSIDKSEVKLQATDSNVINVKNFGIYTKEDGVVNLNATNADNTVYVENGYGISGNNSAINIDSQSGNNSIEVIQGIAIEANNGSNISVNANKGQNNIKASDTAISVNKNNIDKDITTISTDTAVKIAGKDNIINATTAIDNIDGGNVEIIASENNSINGLVHAENKANTKIKGKVNYLKNDNGQSVIWADD

-1714 LANNDI
+1714 LANNDM

-1725 GIITASFGQ
+1725 GVITASFGQ
-1734 NSVIKG
+1734 NSVVKG

-1754 SNSNDDISGLIIE
+1754 SNSNDDVSGLIIE

-1779 LDIGNNSLIT
+1779 LDIGNNSLII

-1803 QNLKQENLAGNISI
+1803 QNLKQENLAGNISV

-1828 RQSFISKINTKEN
+1828 GQSFISKINTKEN

-1887 GTGNYNVILANA
+1887 GTGNYNVILVNA

-1943 DYDVNNEENT
+1943 DYDVNNEENI

-2067 FLRDNG
+2067 FLRDDG

-2129 DFEIAGTKKLNLIKG
+2129 DFEVFDTEKLNLIKG

-2152 ASAEYGYMKNLKND
+2152 TSVEYGYMQNLKND

-2184 YITNQNTNVHVDG
+2184 YTTNQNTNVHVDG
-2197 IDSIIGRAGFKLGKN
+2197 IDSIIGRAGFKLGRN

>member
-28 QETKNTIT
+28 QEIKNTIT

-102 NTSQGSSSLIDIKT
+102 NTSQGSRSLIDIKT

-200 LFNNYGINI
+200 LFNNYGINV

-393 GNIKLNALN
+393 GNINLNALN

-475 TDSNVINAKNFGI
+475 TDSNTINAKEFGI
-488 YTKEEGVVNL
+488 YTKEQGVVNL
-498 NATNANNTVYVETG
+498 NATNANNTIYVETG
-512 YGISGNDSAININSQ
+512 YGISGNNSA
-527 SGNNSIEVTQGI
+527 
-539 AIEAN
+539 
-544 NGSNIS
+544 
-550 LNANK
+550 
-555 GQNNIKASDIAIS
+555 
-568 VNKNNIDK
+568 
-576 DIAITSTNTVVKIAG
+576 
-591 KDNIINATTA
+591 
-601 IDNING
+601 
-607 GNVEIIASEN
+607 
-617 NSIDGLVNVENKANT
+617 
-632 KIQGKINYLKN
+632 
-643 DKDNAVESNNA
+643 
-654 NILVQGSENI
+654 
-664 IEAAKGI
+664 
-671 SSIDKS
+671 
-677 EVKLQATDS
+677 
-686 NVINAK
+686 
-692 NFGIYTKEEGV
+692 
-703 VNLNATNANNTVYI
+703 
-717 DNGYGISSNNSSIN
+717 IN

-739 SIEVGQG
+739 SIEVAQG
-746 IAIEANN
+746 IAVEANN
-753 GSNISVNANKGQNN
+753 ESNISLNANKGQNN

-783 KDIAITSTNTV
+783 KDIDTTSTDTV

-808 AIDNINGG
+808 AIDNI
-816 NVEIIASENNSI
+816 
-828 DGLVN
+828 DG
-833 VENKANTKIQGK
+833 
-845 INYLKNDKD
+845 
-854 NAVESNNANILVQG
+854 
-868 SENIIEAAKGI
+868 
-879 SSIDKSEVKL
+879 
-889 QATDSNVIN
+889 
-898 AKNFGIYTKE
+898 
-908 EGVVNL
+908 
-914 NATNANNTVYID
+914 
-926 NGYGI
+926 
-931 SSNNSSINIDSQSG
+931 
-945 NNSIEVGQGI
+945 
-955 AIEAN
+955 
-960 NGSNISVNAN
+960 
-970 KGQNN
+970 
-975 IKASD
+975 
-980 TAISVNKNNID
+980 
-991 KDIATTS
+991 
-998 TNTVVKVTGKNNI
+998 
-1011 INATTAIDNID
+1011 
-1022 DGNVEIIASENNSIN
+1022 GNVEIIASENNSIN
-1037 GLVHAENK
+1037 GLVHAE
-1045 ANTKIQGKINYLKND
+1045 
-1060 KDNAIESNNAN
+1060 
-1071 VLVQGSEN
+1071 
-1079 IIEATKGISSI
+1079 
-1090 DKSEVKLQA
+1090 
-1099 TDSNVINAKNFGI
+1099 
-1112 YTKEEGVVNLN
+1112 
-1123 ATNANNTVY
+1123 
-1132 IDNGYGISSN
+1132 
-1142 NSSINIDSQ
+1142 
-1151 SGNNSIEVG
+1151 
-1160 QGIAI
+1160 
-1165 EANNGSNI
+1165 
-1173 SVNANKGQ
+1173 
-1181 NNIKASD
+1181 
-1188 TAISVN
+1188 
-1194 KNNIDKD
+1194 
-1201 IATTSTNTVIKVTG
+1201 
-1215 KNNIINAVTAIDNI
+1215 
-1229 DGGNVEIIASE
+1229 
-1240 NNSIDGLVNVEN
+1240 
-1252 KANTKIQGKINYL
+1252 
-1265 KNDKDNAVESN
+1265 
-1276 NANILVQ
+1276 
-1283 GSENI
+1283 
-1288 IEAAKGISS
+1288 
-1297 IDKSEVKLQA
+1297 
-1307 TDSNVINAKNFGIYT
+1307 
-1322 KEEGVVNLN
+1322 
-1331 ATNANNTVYIDNG
+1331 
-1344 YGISSNN
+1344 
-1351 SSINIDSQSGNN
+1351 
-1363 SIEVGQ
+1363 
-1369 GIAIE
+1369 
-1374 ANNGSNISVNA
+1374 
-1385 NKGQNNIKASD
+1385 
-1396 TAISVNKNNID
+1396 
-1407 KDIATTSTNTV
+1407 
-1418 IKVTGKNNI
+1418 
-1427 INAVTAIDN
+1427 
-1436 IDGGNVEIIAS
+1436 
-1447 ENNSIDG
+1447 
-1454 LVNVENKANT
+1454 
-1464 KIQGKVNYLKNDK
+1464 
-1477 DNAIESNNANVL
+1477 
-1489 VQGSENIIEATKGI
+1489 
-1503 SSIDKSEVKLQATD
+1503 
-1517 SNVINA
+1517 
-1523 KNFGIYT
+1523 
-1530 KEEGVVNLNATNA
+1530 
-1543 NNTVYVETG
+1543 
-1552 YGISGNDSAINI
+1552 
-1564 NSQSG
+1564 
-1569 NNSIE
+1569 
-1574 VTQGIAIEANNG
+1574 
-1586 SNISLNAN
+1586 
-1594 KGQNNIKASDIAI
+1594 
-1607 SVNKNNI
+1607 
-1614 DKDIANI
+1614 
-1621 STDTAVKIT
+1621 
-1630 GKDNIINAT
+1630 
-1639 TAIDNIDDGNVEII
+1639 
-1653 ASENNSID
+1653 
-1661 GLIHAKN
+1661 N

-1714 LANNDI
+1714 LANNDM

-1754 SNSNDDISGLIIE
+1754 SNSNDDVSGLIID

-1828 RQSFISKINTKEN
+1828 GQSFISKINTKEN

-1965 ENRPGN
+1965 ENRPSN
-1971 DIINNIFGNNEDAVN
+1971 NIINNIFGNNEDAVN

-2067 FLRDNG
+2067 FLKDNG

-2184 YITNQNTNVHVDG
+2184 YITNQNTNVHVDD
-2197 IDSIIGRAGFKLGKN
+2197 IDSIIGRAGFKLGRN

>member
-1 MKKKLIKRAIFFM
+1 MKKKLIERAIFFM

-102 NTSQGSSSLIDIKT
+102 NTLQGSRSLIDIKT

-170 IINVENNS
+170 IMNVENNS

-200 LFNNYGINI
+200 LFNNYGINV

-448 LAQANKNILEGIEG
+448 LAQANKNTLEGIEG

-475 TDSNVINAKNFGI
+475 IDSNVINAKEFGI
-488 YTKEEGVVNL
+488 YTKEQGVVSL
-498 NATNANNTVYVETG
+498 NATNANNTVYVDGG
-512 YGISGNDSAININSQ
+512 YGISGNASAININSQ
-527 SGNNSIEVTQGI
+527 SGNNSIEV
-539 AIEAN
+539 A
-544 NGSNIS
+544 
-550 LNANK
+550 
-555 GQNNIKASDIAIS
+555 
-568 VNKNNIDK
+568 
-576 DIAITSTNTVVKIAG
+576 
-591 KDNIINATTA
+591 
-601 IDNING
+601 
-607 GNVEIIASEN
+607 
-617 NSIDGLVNVENKANT
+617 
-632 KIQGKINYLKN
+632 
-643 DKDNAVESNNA
+643 
-654 NILVQGSENI
+654 
-664 IEAAKGI
+664 
-671 SSIDKS
+671 
-677 EVKLQATDS
+677 
-686 NVINAK
+686 
-692 NFGIYTKEEGV
+692 
-703 VNLNATNANNTVYI
+703 
-717 DNGYGISSNNSSIN
+717 
-731 IDSQSGNN
+731 
-739 SIEVGQG
+739 QG

-783 KDIAITSTNTV
+783 KDIANISTDTA
-794 VKIAGKDNI
+794 VKITGKDNI
-803 INATT
+803 INANT
-808 AIDNINGG
+808 AIDNIDGG
-816 NVEIIASENNSI
+816 NIEIIASENNSI

-845 INYLKNDKD
+845 VNYLKNDKD
-854 NAVESNNANILVQG
+854 NAIESNNANVLVQG
-868 SENIIEAAKGI
+868 NENVIEATKGI

-898 AKNFGIYTKE
+898 VKNFGIYTKE
-908 EGVVNL
+908 DGVVNL
-914 NATNANNTVYID
+914 NATNADNTVYVE

-931 SSNNSSINIDSQSG
+931 SGNNSAINIDSQSG
-945 NNSIEVGQGI
+945 NNSIEVAQGI

-960 NGSNISVNAN
+960 NGRNISLNANKGQNNIKASDTAISVNKNNIDKDIATTSTSTVVKITGKDNIINATTAIDNIDGGNAEIIASENNSIEGLVNAENKSNAKIQGKINYLKNDKDNAIESNNANVLVQGNENIIEATKGISTVNNGIVNLQSTNRNIIKAKEFGVYTKENSQVNLNAINADNIVYVDAGYGISGNNSAINIDSQSGNNSIEITQGIAIEANNGNNISVNAN

-1011 INATTAIDNID
+1011 INAITAIDNID
-1022 DGNVEIIASENNSIN
+1022 GGNVEIIASENNSIN

-1045 ANTKIQGKINYLKND
+1045 ANTKIQGK
-1060 KDNAIESNNAN
+1060 
-1071 VLVQGSEN
+1071 
-1079 IIEATKGISSI
+1079 
-1090 DKSEVKLQA
+1090 
-1099 TDSNVINAKNFGI
+1099 
-1112 YTKEEGVVNLN
+1112 
-1123 ATNANNTVY
+1123 
-1132 IDNGYGISSN
+1132 
-1142 NSSINIDSQ
+1142 
-1151 SGNNSIEVG
+1151 
-1160 QGIAI
+1160 
-1165 EANNGSNI
+1165 
-1173 SVNANKGQ
+1173 
-1181 NNIKASD
+1181 
-1188 TAISVN
+1188 
-1194 KNNIDKD
+1194 
-1201 IATTSTNTVIKVTG
+1201 
-1215 KNNIINAVTAIDNI
+1215 
-1229 DGGNVEIIASE
+1229 
-1240 NNSIDGLVNVEN
+1240 
-1252 KANTKIQGKINYL
+1252 
-1265 KNDKDNAVESN
+1265 
-1276 NANILVQ
+1276 
-1283 GSENI
+1283 
-1288 IEAAKGISS
+1288 
-1297 IDKSEVKLQA
+1297 
-1307 TDSNVINAKNFGIYT
+1307 
-1322 KEEGVVNLN
+1322 
-1331 ATNANNTVYIDNG
+1331 
-1344 YGISSNN
+1344 
-1351 SSINIDSQSGNN
+1351 
-1363 SIEVGQ
+1363 
-1369 GIAIE
+1369 
-1374 ANNGSNISVNA
+1374 
-1385 NKGQNNIKASD
+1385 
-1396 TAISVNKNNID
+1396 
-1407 KDIATTSTNTV
+1407 
-1418 IKVTGKNNI
+1418 
-1427 INAVTAIDN
+1427 
-1436 IDGGNVEIIAS
+1436 
-1447 ENNSIDG
+1447 
-1454 LVNVENKANT
+1454 
-1464 KIQGKVNYLKNDK
+1464 
-1477 DNAIESNNANVL
+1477 
-1489 VQGSENIIEATKGI
+1489 
-1503 SSIDKSEVKLQATD
+1503 
-1517 SNVINA
+1517 
-1523 KNFGIYT
+1523 
-1530 KEEGVVNLNATNA
+1530 
-1543 NNTVYVETG
+1543 
-1552 YGISGNDSAINI
+1552 
-1564 NSQSG
+1564 
-1569 NNSIE
+1569 
-1574 VTQGIAIEANNG
+1574 
-1586 SNISLNAN
+1586 
-1594 KGQNNIKASDIAI
+1594 
-1607 SVNKNNI
+1607 
-1614 DKDIANI
+1614 
-1621 STDTAVKIT
+1621 
-1630 GKDNIINAT
+1630 
-1639 TAIDNIDDGNVEII
+1639 
-1653 ASENNSID
+1653 
-1661 GLIHAKN
+1661 
-1668 KANTKIQGKVN
+1668 VN
-1679 YLKNDNGQSIIWADA
+1679 YLKNDNGQSVIWADD

-1714 LANNDI
+1714 LANNDM

-1725 GIITASFGQ
+1725 GVITASFGQ
-1734 NSVIKG
+1734 NSVVKG

-1754 SNSNDDISGLIIE
+1754 SNSNDDVSGLIIE

-1828 RQSFISKINTKEN
+1828 GQSFISNINTKEN

-1887 GTGNYNVILANA
+1887 GTGNYNVILVNA

-1943 DYDVNNEENT
+1943 DYDVNNEENI

-2067 FLRDNG
+2067 FLRDDG

-2129 DFEIAGTKKLNLIKG
+2129 NFEVFDTEKLNLIKG
-2144 NYDNDVFS
+2144 NYDNDVYS

-2184 YITNQNTNVHVDG
+2184 YTTNQNTNVHVDG
-2197 IDSIIGRAGFKLGKN
+2197 IDSIIGRAGFKLGRN

>member
-102 NTSQGSSSLIDIKT
+102 NISQGSRSLIDIKT

-200 LFNNYGINI
+200 LFNNYGINV

-256 DLIINTNDNS
+256 DLIINTNDNN

-448 LAQANKNILEGIEG
+448 LTQANKNILEGIEG

-475 TDSNVINAKNFGI
+475 TDSNVINAKEFGI
-488 YTKEEGVVNL
+488 YTKEQGVVSL
-498 NATNANNTVYVETG
+498 NATNANNTVYVENG
-512 YGISGNDSAININSQ
+512 YGISGNDSTININSQ
-527 SGNNSIEVTQGI
+527 SGNNGIEV
-539 AIEAN
+539 A
-544 NGSNIS
+544 
-550 LNANK
+550 
-555 GQNNIKASDIAIS
+555 
-568 VNKNNIDK
+568 
-576 DIAITSTNTVVKIAG
+576 
-591 KDNIINATTA
+591 
-601 IDNING
+601 
-607 GNVEIIASEN
+607 
-617 NSIDGLVNVENKANT
+617 
-632 KIQGKINYLKN
+632 
-643 DKDNAVESNNA
+643 
-654 NILVQGSENI
+654 
-664 IEAAKGI
+664 
-671 SSIDKS
+671 
-677 EVKLQATDS
+677 
-686 NVINAK
+686 
-692 NFGIYTKEEGV
+692 
-703 VNLNATNANNTVYI
+703 
-717 DNGYGISSNNSSIN
+717 
-731 IDSQSGNN
+731 
-739 SIEVGQG
+739 
-746 IAIEANN
+746 
-753 GSNISVNANKGQNN
+753 
-767 IKASDTAIS
+767 
-776 VNKNNID
+776 
-783 KDIAITSTNTV
+783 
-794 VKIAGKDNI
+794 
-803 INATT
+803 
-808 AIDNINGG
+808 
-816 NVEIIASENNSI
+816 
-828 DGLVN
+828 
-833 VENKANTKIQGK
+833 
-845 INYLKNDKD
+845 
-854 NAVESNNANILVQG
+854 
-868 SENIIEAAKGI
+868 
-879 SSIDKSEVKL
+879 
-889 QATDSNVIN
+889 
-898 AKNFGIYTKE
+898 
-908 EGVVNL
+908 
-914 NATNANNTVYID
+914 
-926 NGYGI
+926 
-931 SSNNSSINIDSQSG
+931 
-945 NNSIEVGQGI
+945 QGI

-998 TNTVVKVTGKNNI
+998 TNTVVKVTGKDNI
-1011 INATTAIDNID
+1011 ISATTAIDNID
-1022 DGNVEIIASENNSIN
+1022 GSNVEIIASENNSID
-1037 GLVHAENK
+1037 GLVNAENK
-1045 ANTKIQGKINYLKND
+1045 ANTKIQGKVNHLKND

-1071 VLVQGSEN
+1071 VLVQGNEN
-1079 IIEATKGISSI
+1079 IIEATKGIFN
-1090 DKSEVKLQA
+1090 VNNGTVNLQS
-1099 TDSNVINAKNFGI
+1099 TNSNIIKTKEFGV
-1112 YTKEEGVVNLN
+1112 YTKENSQVNLN
-1123 ATNANNTVY
+1123 AINADNIVY
-1132 IDNGYGISSN
+1132 VDAGYGISGN
-1142 NSSINIDSQ
+1142 NSAINIDSQ
-1151 SGNNSIEVG
+1151 SGNNSIEVAK
-1160 QGIAI
+1160 GIAI
-1165 EANNGSNI
+1165 EVNNGSNI
-1173 SVNANKGQ
+1173 SLNANKGQ

-1201 IATTSTNTVIKVTG
+1201 IATTSTDTVVRITG
-1215 KNNIINAVTAIDNI
+1215 KDNIINATTAIDNI

-1240 NNSIDGLVNVEN
+1240 NNSIN
-1252 KANTKIQGKINYL
+1252 
-1265 KNDKDNAVESN
+1265 
-1276 NANILVQ
+1276 
-1283 GSENI
+1283 
-1288 IEAAKGISS
+1288 
-1297 IDKSEVKLQA
+1297 
-1307 TDSNVINAKNFGIYT
+1307 
-1322 KEEGVVNLN
+1322 
-1331 ATNANNTVYIDNG
+1331 
-1344 YGISSNN
+1344 
-1351 SSINIDSQSGNN
+1351 
-1363 SIEVGQ
+1363 
-1369 GIAIE
+1369 
-1374 ANNGSNISVNA
+1374 
-1385 NKGQNNIKASD
+1385 
-1396 TAISVNKNNID
+1396 
-1407 KDIATTSTNTV
+1407 
-1418 IKVTGKNNI
+1418 
-1427 INAVTAIDN
+1427 
-1436 IDGGNVEIIAS
+1436 
-1447 ENNSIDG
+1447 G

-1489 VQGSENIIEATKGI
+1489 VQGNENVIEATKGISSIDKSEVKLQATDSNTINAKNFGIYTKEEGVVNLNTVNADNIVYVDNGYGISGNDSIININSQSGNNSIEVAQGIAIEANNGSNISLNANKGQNNIKASDTAISVNKNNIDKDIATTSTSIVVKITGKDNIINATTAIDNIDGGNVEIIASENNSINGLVNVENKANIKIQGKVNYLKNDKDNAIESNNANVFVQGSENIIEATKGI

-1552 YGISGNDSAINI
+1552 YGISGNNSSINI
-1564 NSQSG
+1564 DSQSG

-1574 VTQGIAIEANNG
+1574 VAQGIAVEANNG

-1594 KGQNNIKASDIAI
+1594 KGQNNIKASDTAI

-1614 DKDIANI
+1614 DKDIATTNTNTVI
-1621 STDTAVKIT
+1621 KIT

-1653 ASENNSID
+1653 ASENNSIN
-1661 GLIHAKN
+1661 GLVHAEN
-1668 KANTKIQGKVN
+1668 KANIKIQGKVN

-1714 LANNDI
+1714 LANNDM

-1754 SNSNDDISGLIIE
+1754 SNSNDDVSGLIIE

-1828 RQSFISKINTKEN
+1828 GQSFISKINTKEN

-1943 DYDVNNEENT
+1943 DYDVNNGENT

-1971 DIINNIFGNNEDAVN
+1971 NIINNIFGNNEDAVN

-2067 FLRDNG
+2067 FLRDDG

-2083 MKGSTSYDDI
+2083 MKGSTSYNDI

-2184 YITNQNTNVHVDG
+2184 YTTNQNTNVHVDG
-2197 IDSIIGRAGFKLGKN
+2197 IDSIIGRAGFKLGRN

>member
-28 QETKNTIT
+28 QEIKNIIT

-102 NTSQGSSSLIDIKT
+102 NTSQGSRSLIDIKT

-200 LFNNYGINI
+200 LFNNYGINV

-256 DLIINTNDNS
+256 DLIINTNDNN

-475 TDSNVINAKNFGI
+475 IDSNVINAKEFGI
-488 YTKEEGVVNL
+488 YTKEQGVVNL
-498 NATNANNTVYVETG
+498 NATNANNTVYVENG
-512 YGISGNDSAININSQ
+512 YGISGNNSAININSQ
-527 SGNNSIEVTQGI
+527 SGNNSIEV
-539 AIEAN
+539 A
-544 NGSNIS
+544 
-550 LNANK
+550 
-555 GQNNIKASDIAIS
+555 
-568 VNKNNIDK
+568 
-576 DIAITSTNTVVKIAG
+576 
-591 KDNIINATTA
+591 
-601 IDNING
+601 
-607 GNVEIIASEN
+607 
-617 NSIDGLVNVENKANT
+617 
-632 KIQGKINYLKN
+632 
-643 DKDNAVESNNA
+643 
-654 NILVQGSENI
+654 
-664 IEAAKGI
+664 
-671 SSIDKS
+671 
-677 EVKLQATDS
+677 
-686 NVINAK
+686 
-692 NFGIYTKEEGV
+692 
-703 VNLNATNANNTVYI
+703 
-717 DNGYGISSNNSSIN
+717 
-731 IDSQSGNN
+731 
-739 SIEVGQG
+739 
-746 IAIEANN
+746 
-753 GSNISVNANKGQNN
+753 
-767 IKASDTAIS
+767 
-776 VNKNNID
+776 
-783 KDIAITSTNTV
+783 
-794 VKIAGKDNI
+794 
-803 INATT
+803 
-808 AIDNINGG
+808 
-816 NVEIIASENNSI
+816 
-828 DGLVN
+828 
-833 VENKANTKIQGK
+833 
-845 INYLKNDKD
+845 
-854 NAVESNNANILVQG
+854 
-868 SENIIEAAKGI
+868 
-879 SSIDKSEVKL
+879 
-889 QATDSNVIN
+889 
-898 AKNFGIYTKE
+898 
-908 EGVVNL
+908 
-914 NATNANNTVYID
+914 
-926 NGYGI
+926 
-931 SSNNSSINIDSQSG
+931 
-945 NNSIEVGQGI
+945 QGI

-998 TNTVVKVTGKNNI
+998 TNTVVKVTGKDNI
-1011 INATTAIDNID
+1011 INATTAIDNING
-1022 DGNVEIIASENNSIN
+1022 GNVEIIASENNSID
-1037 GLVHAENK
+1037 GLIHAKNK
-1045 ANTKIQGKINYLKND
+1045 ANTKIQGKVNYLKND

-1071 VLVQGSEN
+1071 VLVQGNEN
-1079 IIEATKGISSI
+1079 VIEATKGISSI

-1123 ATNANNTVY
+1123 ATNADNTVY
-1132 IDNGYGISSN
+1132 VDNGYGISGN
-1142 NSSINIDSQ
+1142 NSVINIDSQ
-1151 SGNNSIEVG
+1151 SGNNSIEVA

-1173 SVNANKGQ
+1173 SLNANKGQ

-1201 IATTSTNTVIKVTG
+1201 IATTSTDTVVKITG
-1215 KNNIINAVTAIDNI
+1215 KDNIINAATAIDNT
-1229 DGGNVEIIASE
+1229 DGSNIEIIASE
-1240 NNSIDGLVNVEN
+1240 NNSIDGLVHAEN

-1265 KNDKDNAVESN
+1265 KNDNGQS
-1276 NANILVQ
+1276 
-1283 GSENI
+1283 
-1288 IEAAKGISS
+1288 
-1297 IDKSEVKLQA
+1297 
-1307 TDSNVINAKNFGIYT
+1307 VIWA
-1322 KEEGVVNLN
+1322 
-1331 ATNANNTVYIDNG
+1331 
-1344 YGISSNN
+1344 
-1351 SSINIDSQSGNN
+1351 
-1363 SIEVGQ
+1363 
-1369 GIAIE
+1369 
-1374 ANNGSNISVNA
+1374 
-1385 NKGQNNIKASD
+1385 
-1396 TAISVNKNNID
+1396 
-1407 KDIATTSTNTV
+1407 
-1418 IKVTGKNNI
+1418 
-1427 INAVTAIDN
+1427 
-1436 IDGGNVEIIAS
+1436 
-1447 ENNSIDG
+1447 
-1454 LVNVENKANT
+1454 
-1464 KIQGKVNYLKNDK
+1464 
-1477 DNAIESNNANVL
+1477 
-1489 VQGSENIIEATKGI
+1489 
-1503 SSIDKSEVKLQATD
+1503 
-1517 SNVINA
+1517 
-1523 KNFGIYT
+1523 
-1530 KEEGVVNLNATNA
+1530 
-1543 NNTVYVETG
+1543 
-1552 YGISGNDSAINI
+1552 
-1564 NSQSG
+1564 
-1569 NNSIE
+1569 
-1574 VTQGIAIEANNG
+1574 
-1586 SNISLNAN
+1586 
-1594 KGQNNIKASDIAI
+1594 
-1607 SVNKNNI
+1607 
-1614 DKDIANI
+1614 
-1621 STDTAVKIT
+1621 
-1630 GKDNIINAT
+1630 
-1639 TAIDNIDDGNVEII
+1639 DDGN
-1653 ASENNSID
+1653 
-1661 GLIHAKN
+1661 
-1668 KANTKIQGKVN
+1668 
-1679 YLKNDNGQSIIWADA
+1679 
-1694 GTIDIT
+1694 IDIT

-1714 LANNDI
+1714 LANNNM

-1754 SNSNDDISGLIIE
+1754 SNSNDDVSGLIIE
-1767 GNILAE
+1767 SNILAK
-1773 NQGNIS
+1773 NQGNIY
-1779 LDIGNNSLIT
+1779 LNIGNNSLIT

-1803 QNLKQENLAGNISI
+1803 QNLKQENLAGNISV

-1828 RQSFISKINTKEN
+1828 GQSFISKINTKEN

-1874 GNRQNTDMVYLNS
+1874 GNRKNTDMIYLNS

-1943 DYDVNNEENT
+1943 DYDVNNEENI

-1965 ENRPGN
+1965 ENRPGK

-2067 FLRDNG
+2067 FLKDNG

-2184 YITNQNTNVHVDG
+2184 YTTNQNTNVHVDG

>member
-1 MKKKLIKRAIFFM
+1 MKKRLLKRAIFFM
-14 ISCNMVVF
+14 ISCNIVIF

-102 NTSQGSSSLIDIKT
+102 NTLQGSRSLIDIKT

-170 IINVENNS
+170 IMNVENNS

-200 LFNNYGINI
+200 LFNNYGINV

-309 LSNVNITASAGSNVI
+309 LSNVNITDSAGSNVI

-344 LNAKDYNIVTS
+344 LNAKDYNIITS
-355 DYTGIHVSYADD
+355 DYTGIHVSYADS
-367 KQSNITLNANNN
+367 KKSNITLNANNN

-393 GNIKLNALN
+393 GNINLNALN
-402 GNNAFTSNYIG
+402 GNNVFTSNYIG

-424 KADKGENYFKIDEG
+424 KANKGENYFKIDEG

-448 LAQANKNILEGIEG
+448 LAQANKNVIEGIEG
-462 ISSIDKSEVKLQA
+462 ISSINKSEVKLQA
-475 TDSNVINAKNFGI
+475 TDSNVINAKEFGI
-488 YTKEEGVVNL
+488 YTKEQGVVNL
-498 NATNANNTVYVETG
+498 NATNANNTVYVENG
-512 YGISGNDSAININSQ
+512 YGISGNNSAININSQ
-527 SGNNSIEVTQGI
+527 SGNNSIEVAQGI

-550 LNANK
+550 INANK
-555 GQNNIKASDIAIS
+555 GQNNIKANDTAIS

-576 DIAITSTNTVVKIAG
+576 DIANISTDTAVKITG

-601 IDNING
+601 IDNIDD

-617 NSIDGLVNVENKANT
+617 NSINGLVNVENKANT
-632 KIQGKINYLKN
+632 KIQGKVNYLKN
-643 DKDNAVESNNA
+643 DKDNAIESNNA
-654 NILVQGSENI
+654 NVLVQGNENV
-664 IEAAKGI
+664 IEATKGI

-686 NVINAK
+686 NVINVK
-692 NFGIYTKEEGV
+692 NFGIYTKEDGV
-703 VNLNATNANNTVYI
+703 VNLNATNADNTVYVE
-717 DNGYGISSNNSSIN
+717 NGYGISGNNSAIN

-739 SIEVGQG
+739 SIEVIQG

-783 KDIAITSTNTV
+783 KDITTISTDTA

-808 AIDNINGG
+808 AIDNIDGG

-828 DGLVN
+828 NGLVHA
-833 VENKANTKIQGK
+833 ENKANTKIQGK

-854 NAVESNNANILVQG
+854 NAIESNNANVSVQG
-868 SENIIEAAKGI
+868 NENIIEATKGI
-879 SSIDKSEVKL
+879 SNVNNGTVNL
-889 QATDSNVIN
+889 QSTNSNIIKTKEYGV
-898 AKNFGIYTKE
+898 YTKE
-908 EGVVNL
+908 NSQVKL
-914 NATNANNTVYID
+914 NATNADNIVYVD
-926 NGYGI
+926 AGYGI
-931 SSNNSSINIDSQSG
+931 SGNNSAININSQSG
-945 NNSIEVGQGI
+945 NNSIEVAQGI
-955 AIEAN
+955 AVEVN

-1011 INATTAIDNID
+1011 INAITAIDNID
-1022 DGNVEIIASENNSIN
+1022 GGNVEIIASENNSIN

-1045 ANTKIQGKINYLKND
+1045 ANTKIQGK
-1060 KDNAIESNNAN
+1060 
-1071 VLVQGSEN
+1071 
-1079 IIEATKGISSI
+1079 
-1090 DKSEVKLQA
+1090 
-1099 TDSNVINAKNFGI
+1099 
-1112 YTKEEGVVNLN
+1112 
-1123 ATNANNTVY
+1123 
-1132 IDNGYGISSN
+1132 
-1142 NSSINIDSQ
+1142 
-1151 SGNNSIEVG
+1151 
-1160 QGIAI
+1160 
-1165 EANNGSNI
+1165 
-1173 SVNANKGQ
+1173 
-1181 NNIKASD
+1181 
-1188 TAISVN
+1188 
-1194 KNNIDKD
+1194 
-1201 IATTSTNTVIKVTG
+1201 
-1215 KNNIINAVTAIDNI
+1215 
-1229 DGGNVEIIASE
+1229 
-1240 NNSIDGLVNVEN
+1240 
-1252 KANTKIQGKINYL
+1252 
-1265 KNDKDNAVESN
+1265 
-1276 NANILVQ
+1276 
-1283 GSENI
+1283 
-1288 IEAAKGISS
+1288 
-1297 IDKSEVKLQA
+1297 
-1307 TDSNVINAKNFGIYT
+1307 
-1322 KEEGVVNLN
+1322 
-1331 ATNANNTVYIDNG
+1331 
-1344 YGISSNN
+1344 
-1351 SSINIDSQSGNN
+1351 
-1363 SIEVGQ
+1363 
-1369 GIAIE
+1369 
-1374 ANNGSNISVNA
+1374 
-1385 NKGQNNIKASD
+1385 
-1396 TAISVNKNNID
+1396 
-1407 KDIATTSTNTV
+1407 
-1418 IKVTGKNNI
+1418 
-1427 INAVTAIDN
+1427 
-1436 IDGGNVEIIAS
+1436 
-1447 ENNSIDG
+1447 
-1454 LVNVENKANT
+1454 
-1464 KIQGKVNYLKNDK
+1464 
-1477 DNAIESNNANVL
+1477 
-1489 VQGSENIIEATKGI
+1489 
-1503 SSIDKSEVKLQATD
+1503 
-1517 SNVINA
+1517 
-1523 KNFGIYT
+1523 
-1530 KEEGVVNLNATNA
+1530 
-1543 NNTVYVETG
+1543 
-1552 YGISGNDSAINI
+1552 
-1564 NSQSG
+1564 
-1569 NNSIE
+1569 
-1574 VTQGIAIEANNG
+1574 
-1586 SNISLNAN
+1586 
-1594 KGQNNIKASDIAI
+1594 
-1607 SVNKNNI
+1607 
-1614 DKDIANI
+1614 
-1621 STDTAVKIT
+1621 
-1630 GKDNIINAT
+1630 
-1639 TAIDNIDDGNVEII
+1639 
-1653 ASENNSID
+1653 
-1661 GLIHAKN
+1661 
-1668 KANTKIQGKVN
+1668 VN
-1679 YLKNDNGQSIIWADA
+1679 YLKNDNGQSVIWADD

-1714 LANNDI
+1714 LANNDM

-1725 GIITASFGQ
+1725 GVITASFGQ
-1734 NSVIKG
+1734 NSVVKG

-1754 SNSNDDISGLIIE
+1754 SNSNDDVSGLIIE

-1828 RQSFISKINTKEN
+1828 GQSFISKINTKEN

-1899 VTKNDIGQNGLR
+1899 VTKKDIGQNGLR

-1971 DIINNIFGNNEDAVN
+1971 NIINNIFGNNENAVN

-2067 FLRDNG
+2067 FLRDDG

-2129 DFEIAGTKKLNLIKG
+2129 DFEVFDTEKLNLIKG

-2152 ASAEYGYMKNLKND
+2152 TSVEYGYMQNLKND

-2184 YITNQNTNVHVDG
+2184 YTTNQNTNVHVDG
-2197 IDSIIGRAGFKLGKN
+2197 IDSIIGRAGFKLGRN

>member
-102 NTSQGSSSLIDIKT
+102 NTSQGSRSLIDIKT

-200 LFNNYGINI
+200 LFNNYGINV

-222 QINSTISGRG
+222 KINSTISGRG

-256 DLIINTNDNS
+256 DLIINTNDNN

-282 DDETS
+282 DNETS

-379 IVNAVGTGILSFSN
+379 IVNAIGTGILSFSN
-393 GNIKLNALN
+393 GNINLNALN

-413 ISLMD
+413 ISLMG

-475 TDSNVINAKNFGI
+475 IDSNTINAKEFGI
-488 YTKEEGVVNL
+488 YTKEQGVVNL
-498 NATNANNTVYVETG
+498 NATNANNIVYVET
-512 YGISGNDSAININSQ
+512 
-527 SGNNSIEVTQGI
+527 
-539 AIEAN
+539 
-544 NGSNIS
+544 
-550 LNANK
+550 
-555 GQNNIKASDIAIS
+555 
-568 VNKNNIDK
+568 
-576 DIAITSTNTVVKIAG
+576 
-591 KDNIINATTA
+591 
-601 IDNING
+601 
-607 GNVEIIASEN
+607 
-617 NSIDGLVNVENKANT
+617 
-632 KIQGKINYLKN
+632 
-643 DKDNAVESNNA
+643 
-654 NILVQGSENI
+654 
-664 IEAAKGI
+664 
-671 SSIDKS
+671 
-677 EVKLQATDS
+677 
-686 NVINAK
+686 
-692 NFGIYTKEEGV
+692 
-703 VNLNATNANNTVYI
+703 
-717 DNGYGISSNNSSIN
+717 GYGISSNNSSIN

-739 SIEVGQG
+739 SIEVAQG

-767 IKASDTAIS
+767 IKSSDI
-776 VNKNNID
+776 
-783 KDIAITSTNTV
+783 
-794 VKIAGKDNI
+794 
-803 INATT
+803 
-808 AIDNINGG
+808 
-816 NVEIIASENNSI
+816 
-828 DGLVN
+828 
-833 VENKANTKIQGK
+833 
-845 INYLKNDKD
+845 
-854 NAVESNNANILVQG
+854 
-868 SENIIEAAKGI
+868 
-879 SSIDKSEVKL
+879 
-889 QATDSNVIN
+889 
-898 AKNFGIYTKE
+898 
-908 EGVVNL
+908 
-914 NATNANNTVYID
+914 
-926 NGYGI
+926 
-931 SSNNSSINIDSQSG
+931 
-945 NNSIEVGQGI
+945 
-955 AIEAN
+955 
-960 NGSNISVNAN
+960 
-970 KGQNN
+970 
-975 IKASD
+975 
-980 TAISVNKNNID
+980 AISVNKNNID

-998 TNTVVKVTGKNNI
+998 TSTVVKVTGKDNI

-1022 DGNVEIIASENNSIN
+1022 GGNVEIIASENNSIN

-1045 ANTKIQGKINYLKND
+1045 ANIKIQGKINYLKND

-1071 VLVQGSEN
+1071 VLVQGNEN

-1123 ATNANNTVY
+1123 VTNADNTVY
-1132 IDNGYGISSN
+1132 VDNGYGISGN
-1142 NSSINIDSQ
+1142 NSVINIDSQ
-1151 SGNNSIEVG
+1151 SGNNSIEVA

-1165 EANNGSNI
+1165 EVNNGSNI
-1173 SVNANKGQ
+1173 SLNADKGQ

-1201 IATTSTNTVIKVTG
+1201 IATTSTNTVI
-1215 KNNIINAVTAIDNI
+1215 
-1229 DGGNVEIIASE
+1229 
-1240 NNSIDGLVNVEN
+1240 
-1252 KANTKIQGKINYL
+1252 
-1265 KNDKDNAVESN
+1265 
-1276 NANILVQ
+1276 
-1283 GSENI
+1283 
-1288 IEAAKGISS
+1288 
-1297 IDKSEVKLQA
+1297 
-1307 TDSNVINAKNFGIYT
+1307 
-1322 KEEGVVNLN
+1322 
-1331 ATNANNTVYIDNG
+1331 
-1344 YGISSNN
+1344 
-1351 SSINIDSQSGNN
+1351 
-1363 SIEVGQ
+1363 
-1369 GIAIE
+1369 
-1374 ANNGSNISVNA
+1374 
-1385 NKGQNNIKASD
+1385 
-1396 TAISVNKNNID
+1396 
-1407 KDIATTSTNTV
+1407 
-1418 IKVTGKNNI
+1418 
-1427 INAVTAIDN
+1427 
-1436 IDGGNVEIIAS
+1436 
-1447 ENNSIDG
+1447 
-1454 LVNVENKANT
+1454 
-1464 KIQGKVNYLKNDK
+1464 
-1477 DNAIESNNANVL
+1477 
-1489 VQGSENIIEATKGI
+1489 
-1503 SSIDKSEVKLQATD
+1503 
-1517 SNVINA
+1517 
-1523 KNFGIYT
+1523 
-1530 KEEGVVNLNATNA
+1530 
-1543 NNTVYVETG
+1543 
-1552 YGISGNDSAINI
+1552 
-1564 NSQSG
+1564 
-1569 NNSIE
+1569 
-1574 VTQGIAIEANNG
+1574 
-1586 SNISLNAN
+1586 
-1594 KGQNNIKASDIAI
+1594 
-1607 SVNKNNI
+1607 
-1614 DKDIANI
+1614 
-1621 STDTAVKIT
+1621 KIT

-1668 KANTKIQGKVN
+1668 EANTKIQGKVN

-1714 LANNDI
+1714 LANNDM
-1720 NNLNQ
+1720 NNLNR
-1725 GIITASFGQ
+1725 GVITASFGQ

-1754 SNSNDDISGLIIE
+1754 SNSNNDVSGLIIE

-1803 QNLKQENLAGNISI
+1803 QNLKQENLAGNISV

-1828 RQSFISKINTKEN
+1828 GQSFISKINTKEN

-1943 DYDVNNEENT
+1943 DYDVNNEENI

-2052 YTVDGN
+2052 YTIDGN

-2067 FLRDNG
+2067 FLRDDG

-2184 YITNQNTNVHVDG
+2184 YTTNQNTNVHVDG
-2197 IDSIIGRAGFKLGKN
+2197 IDSIIGRAGFKLGRN

>member
-1 MKKKLIKRAIFFM
+1 MKKQIIKRAIFF
-14 ISCNMVVF
+14 IVLFNMLVV

-76 NIDVDS
+76 NIYVDS

-102 NTSQGSSSLIDIKT
+102 NTSQGSRSLIDIKT

-200 LFNNYGINI
+200 LFNNYGINV

-256 DLIINTNDNS
+256 DLIINTNDNN

-309 LSNVNITASAGSNVI
+309 LSNVSITASAGSNVI

-475 TDSNVINAKNFGI
+475 TDSNVINAKEFGI
-488 YTKEEGVVNL
+488 YTKEQGVVSL
-498 NATNANNTVYVETG
+498 NATNANNTVYVDGG
-512 YGISGNDSAININSQ
+512 YGISGNNSAININSQ
-527 SGNNSIEVTQGI
+527 SGNNSIEV
-539 AIEAN
+539 A
-544 NGSNIS
+544 
-550 LNANK
+550 
-555 GQNNIKASDIAIS
+555 
-568 VNKNNIDK
+568 
-576 DIAITSTNTVVKIAG
+576 
-591 KDNIINATTA
+591 
-601 IDNING
+601 
-607 GNVEIIASEN
+607 
-617 NSIDGLVNVENKANT
+617 
-632 KIQGKINYLKN
+632 
-643 DKDNAVESNNA
+643 
-654 NILVQGSENI
+654 
-664 IEAAKGI
+664 
-671 SSIDKS
+671 
-677 EVKLQATDS
+677 
-686 NVINAK
+686 
-692 NFGIYTKEEGV
+692 
-703 VNLNATNANNTVYI
+703 
-717 DNGYGISSNNSSIN
+717 
-731 IDSQSGNN
+731 
-739 SIEVGQG
+739 
-746 IAIEANN
+746 
-753 GSNISVNANKGQNN
+753 
-767 IKASDTAIS
+767 
-776 VNKNNID
+776 
-783 KDIAITSTNTV
+783 
-794 VKIAGKDNI
+794 
-803 INATT
+803 
-808 AIDNINGG
+808 
-816 NVEIIASENNSI
+816 
-828 DGLVN
+828 
-833 VENKANTKIQGK
+833 
-845 INYLKNDKD
+845 
-854 NAVESNNANILVQG
+854 
-868 SENIIEAAKGI
+868 
-879 SSIDKSEVKL
+879 
-889 QATDSNVIN
+889 
-898 AKNFGIYTKE
+898 
-908 EGVVNL
+908 
-914 NATNANNTVYID
+914 
-926 NGYGI
+926 
-931 SSNNSSINIDSQSG
+931 
-945 NNSIEVGQGI
+945 QGI

-998 TNTVVKVTGKNNI
+998 TNTVVKVTGKDNI
-1011 INATTAIDNID
+1011 INATTAIDNING
-1022 DGNVEIIASENNSIN
+1022 GNVEIIASENNSIN
-1037 GLVHAENK
+1037 GLVH
-1045 ANTKIQGKINYLKND
+1045 
-1060 KDNAIESNNAN
+1060 
-1071 VLVQGSEN
+1071 
-1079 IIEATKGISSI
+1079 
-1090 DKSEVKLQA
+1090 
-1099 TDSNVINAKNFGI
+1099 
-1112 YTKEEGVVNLN
+1112 
-1123 ATNANNTVY
+1123 
-1132 IDNGYGISSN
+1132 
-1142 NSSINIDSQ
+1142 
-1151 SGNNSIEVG
+1151 
-1160 QGIAI
+1160 
-1165 EANNGSNI
+1165 
-1173 SVNANKGQ
+1173 
-1181 NNIKASD
+1181 
-1188 TAISVN
+1188 
-1194 KNNIDKD
+1194 
-1201 IATTSTNTVIKVTG
+1201 
-1215 KNNIINAVTAIDNI
+1215 
-1229 DGGNVEIIASE
+1229 VE
-1240 NNSIDGLVNVEN
+1240 
-1252 KANTKIQGKINYL
+1252 
-1265 KNDKDNAVESN
+1265 
-1276 NANILVQ
+1276 
-1283 GSENI
+1283 
-1288 IEAAKGISS
+1288 
-1297 IDKSEVKLQA
+1297 
-1307 TDSNVINAKNFGIYT
+1307 
-1322 KEEGVVNLN
+1322 
-1331 ATNANNTVYIDNG
+1331 
-1344 YGISSNN
+1344 
-1351 SSINIDSQSGNN
+1351 
-1363 SIEVGQ
+1363 
-1369 GIAIE
+1369 
-1374 ANNGSNISVNA
+1374 
-1385 NKGQNNIKASD
+1385 
-1396 TAISVNKNNID
+1396 
-1407 KDIATTSTNTV
+1407 
-1418 IKVTGKNNI
+1418 
-1427 INAVTAIDN
+1427 
-1436 IDGGNVEIIAS
+1436 
-1447 ENNSIDG
+1447 
-1454 LVNVENKANT
+1454 
-1464 KIQGKVNYLKNDK
+1464 
-1477 DNAIESNNANVL
+1477 
-1489 VQGSENIIEATKGI
+1489 
-1503 SSIDKSEVKLQATD
+1503 
-1517 SNVINA
+1517 
-1523 KNFGIYT
+1523 
-1530 KEEGVVNLNATNA
+1530 
-1543 NNTVYVETG
+1543 
-1552 YGISGNDSAINI
+1552 
-1564 NSQSG
+1564 
-1569 NNSIE
+1569 
-1574 VTQGIAIEANNG
+1574 
-1586 SNISLNAN
+1586 
-1594 KGQNNIKASDIAI
+1594 
-1607 SVNKNNI
+1607 
-1614 DKDIANI
+1614 
-1621 STDTAVKIT
+1621 
-1630 GKDNIINAT
+1630 
-1639 TAIDNIDDGNVEII
+1639 
-1653 ASENNSID
+1653 
-1661 GLIHAKN
+1661 N

-1714 LANNDI
+1714 LANNDM

-1828 RQSFISKINTKEN
+1828 GQSFISKINTKEN

-1943 DYDVNNEENT
+1943 DYDVNNEENI

-2067 FLRDNG
+2067 FLRDDG

-2184 YITNQNTNVHVDG
+2184 YTTNQNTNVHVDG

>member
-1 MKKKLIKRAIFFM
+1 M
-14 ISCNMVVF
+14 
-22 TPTWAS
+22 
-28 QETKNTIT
+28 
-36 SSSIEVSDGSIK
+36 
-48 NIVNDDINIIDTN
+48 
-61 VRDEYGIFSNNGGKL
+61 
-76 NIDVDS
+76 
-82 LTIEHNIDR
+82 H
-91 SNMFTSILSQG
+91 
-102 NTSQGSSSLIDIKT
+102 
-116 INDINI
+116 
-122 DNTAQEL
+122 
-129 EQINAI
+129 
-135 NAKDNANLNLLS
+135 
-147 KNGDININSNLNI
+147 
-160 NRRLYDVNNS
+160 
-170 IINVENNS
+170 
-178 ALKLDAK
+178 
-185 NMNINSTITDSYGQR
+185 
-200 LFNNYGINI
+200 
-209 KNSQLNINNQENM
+209 
-222 QINSTISGRG
+222 INSTISGRG

-344 LNAKDYNIVTS
+344 LNAKDYNIITS
-355 DYTGIHVSYADD
+355 DYTGIHVSYADS
-367 KQSNITLNANNN
+367 KKSNITLNANNN

-393 GNIKLNALN
+393 GNINLNALN
-402 GNNAFTSNYIG
+402 GNNVFTSNYIG

-424 KADKGENYFKIDEG
+424 KANKGENYFKIDEG

-448 LAQANKNILEGIEG
+448 LAQANKNVIEGIEG
-462 ISSIDKSEVKLQA
+462 ISSINKSEVKLQA
-475 TDSNVINAKNFGI
+475 TDSNVINAKEFGI
-488 YTKEEGVVNL
+488 YTKEQGVVNL
-498 NATNANNTVYVETG
+498 NATNANNTVYVENG
-512 YGISGNDSAININSQ
+512 YGISGNNSAININSQ
-527 SGNNSIEVTQGI
+527 SGNNSIEVAQGI

-550 LNANK
+550 INANK
-555 GQNNIKASDIAIS
+555 GQNNIKANDTAIS

-576 DIAITSTNTVVKIAG
+576 DIANISTDTAVKITG

-601 IDNING
+601 IDNIDD

-617 NSIDGLVNVENKANT
+617 NSINGLVNVENKANT
-632 KIQGKINYLKN
+632 KIQGKVNYLKN
-643 DKDNAVESNNA
+643 DKDNAIESNNA
-654 NILVQGSENI
+654 NVLVQGNENV
-664 IEAAKGI
+664 IEATKGI

-686 NVINAK
+686 NVINVK
-692 NFGIYTKEEGV
+692 NFGIYTKEDGV
-703 VNLNATNANNTVYI
+703 VNLNATNADNTVYVE
-717 DNGYGISSNNSSIN
+717 NGYGISGNNSAIN

-739 SIEVGQG
+739 SIEVIQG

-783 KDIAITSTNTV
+783 KDITTISTDTA

-808 AIDNINGG
+808 AIDNIDGG

-828 DGLVN
+828 NGLVHA
-833 VENKANTKIQGK
+833 ENKANTKIQGK

-854 NAVESNNANILVQG
+854 NAIESNNANVSVQG
-868 SENIIEAAKGI
+868 NENIIEATKGI
-879 SSIDKSEVKL
+879 SNVNNGTVNL
-889 QATDSNVIN
+889 QSTNSNIIKTKEYGV
-898 AKNFGIYTKE
+898 YTKE
-908 EGVVNL
+908 NSQVKL
-914 NATNANNTVYID
+914 NATNADNIVYVD
-926 NGYGI
+926 AGYGI
-931 SSNNSSINIDSQSG
+931 SGNNSAININSQSG
-945 NNSIEVGQGI
+945 NNSIEVAQGI
-955 AIEAN
+955 AVEVN

-1011 INATTAIDNID
+1011 INAITAIDNID
-1022 DGNVEIIASENNSIN
+1022 GGNVEIIASENNSIN

-1045 ANTKIQGKINYLKND
+1045 ANTKIQGK
-1060 KDNAIESNNAN
+1060 
-1071 VLVQGSEN
+1071 
-1079 IIEATKGISSI
+1079 
-1090 DKSEVKLQA
+1090 
-1099 TDSNVINAKNFGI
+1099 
-1112 YTKEEGVVNLN
+1112 
-1123 ATNANNTVY
+1123 
-1132 IDNGYGISSN
+1132 
-1142 NSSINIDSQ
+1142 
-1151 SGNNSIEVG
+1151 
-1160 QGIAI
+1160 
-1165 EANNGSNI
+1165 
-1173 SVNANKGQ
+1173 
-1181 NNIKASD
+1181 
-1188 TAISVN
+1188 
-1194 KNNIDKD
+1194 
-1201 IATTSTNTVIKVTG
+1201 
-1215 KNNIINAVTAIDNI
+1215 
-1229 DGGNVEIIASE
+1229 
-1240 NNSIDGLVNVEN
+1240 
-1252 KANTKIQGKINYL
+1252 
-1265 KNDKDNAVESN
+1265 
-1276 NANILVQ
+1276 
-1283 GSENI
+1283 
-1288 IEAAKGISS
+1288 
-1297 IDKSEVKLQA
+1297 
-1307 TDSNVINAKNFGIYT
+1307 
-1322 KEEGVVNLN
+1322 
-1331 ATNANNTVYIDNG
+1331 
-1344 YGISSNN
+1344 
-1351 SSINIDSQSGNN
+1351 
-1363 SIEVGQ
+1363 
-1369 GIAIE
+1369 
-1374 ANNGSNISVNA
+1374 
-1385 NKGQNNIKASD
+1385 
-1396 TAISVNKNNID
+1396 
-1407 KDIATTSTNTV
+1407 
-1418 IKVTGKNNI
+1418 
-1427 INAVTAIDN
+1427 
-1436 IDGGNVEIIAS
+1436 
-1447 ENNSIDG
+1447 
-1454 LVNVENKANT
+1454 
-1464 KIQGKVNYLKNDK
+1464 
-1477 DNAIESNNANVL
+1477 
-1489 VQGSENIIEATKGI
+1489 
-1503 SSIDKSEVKLQATD
+1503 
-1517 SNVINA
+1517 
-1523 KNFGIYT
+1523 
-1530 KEEGVVNLNATNA
+1530 
-1543 NNTVYVETG
+1543 
-1552 YGISGNDSAINI
+1552 
-1564 NSQSG
+1564 
-1569 NNSIE
+1569 
-1574 VTQGIAIEANNG
+1574 
-1586 SNISLNAN
+1586 
-1594 KGQNNIKASDIAI
+1594 
-1607 SVNKNNI
+1607 
-1614 DKDIANI
+1614 
-1621 STDTAVKIT
+1621 
-1630 GKDNIINAT
+1630 
-1639 TAIDNIDDGNVEII
+1639 
-1653 ASENNSID
+1653 
-1661 GLIHAKN
+1661 
-1668 KANTKIQGKVN
+1668 VN
-1679 YLKNDNGQSIIWADA
+1679 YLKNDNGQSVIWADD

-1714 LANNDI
+1714 LANNDM

-1725 GIITASFGQ
+1725 GVITASFGQ
-1734 NSVIKG
+1734 NSVVKG

-1754 SNSNDDISGLIIE
+1754 SNSNDDVSGLIIE

-1828 RQSFISKINTKEN
+1828 GQSFISKINTKEN

-1899 VTKNDIGQNGLR
+1899 VTKKDIGQNGLR

-1971 DIINNIFGNNEDAVN
+1971 NIINNIFGNNENAVN

-2067 FLRDNG
+2067 FLRDDG

-2129 DFEIAGTKKLNLIKG
+2129 DFEVFDTEKLNLIKG

-2152 ASAEYGYMKNLKND
+2152 TSVEYGYMQNLKND

-2184 YITNQNTNVHVDG
+2184 YTTNQNTNVHVDG
-2197 IDSIIGRAGFKLGKN
+2197 IDSIIGRAGFKLGRN

>member
-102 NTSQGSSSLIDIKT
+102 NTSQGSRSLIDIKT

-200 LFNNYGINI
+200 LFNNYGINV

-222 QINSTISGRG
+222 KINSTISGRG

-256 DLIINTNDNS
+256 DLIINTNDNN

-282 DDETS
+282 DNETS

-379 IVNAVGTGILSFSN
+379 IVNAIGTGILSFSN
-393 GNIKLNALN
+393 GNINLNALN

-413 ISLMD
+413 ISLMG

-475 TDSNVINAKNFGI
+475 IDSNTINAKEFGI
-488 YTKEEGVVNL
+488 YTKEQGVVNL
-498 NATNANNTVYVETG
+498 NATNANNIVYVET
-512 YGISGNDSAININSQ
+512 
-527 SGNNSIEVTQGI
+527 
-539 AIEAN
+539 
-544 NGSNIS
+544 
-550 LNANK
+550 
-555 GQNNIKASDIAIS
+555 
-568 VNKNNIDK
+568 
-576 DIAITSTNTVVKIAG
+576 
-591 KDNIINATTA
+591 
-601 IDNING
+601 
-607 GNVEIIASEN
+607 
-617 NSIDGLVNVENKANT
+617 
-632 KIQGKINYLKN
+632 
-643 DKDNAVESNNA
+643 
-654 NILVQGSENI
+654 
-664 IEAAKGI
+664 
-671 SSIDKS
+671 
-677 EVKLQATDS
+677 
-686 NVINAK
+686 
-692 NFGIYTKEEGV
+692 
-703 VNLNATNANNTVYI
+703 
-717 DNGYGISSNNSSIN
+717 GYGISSNNSSIN

-739 SIEVGQG
+739 SIEVAQG

-767 IKASDTAIS
+767 IKSSDI
-776 VNKNNID
+776 
-783 KDIAITSTNTV
+783 
-794 VKIAGKDNI
+794 
-803 INATT
+803 
-808 AIDNINGG
+808 
-816 NVEIIASENNSI
+816 
-828 DGLVN
+828 
-833 VENKANTKIQGK
+833 
-845 INYLKNDKD
+845 
-854 NAVESNNANILVQG
+854 
-868 SENIIEAAKGI
+868 
-879 SSIDKSEVKL
+879 
-889 QATDSNVIN
+889 
-898 AKNFGIYTKE
+898 
-908 EGVVNL
+908 
-914 NATNANNTVYID
+914 
-926 NGYGI
+926 
-931 SSNNSSINIDSQSG
+931 
-945 NNSIEVGQGI
+945 
-955 AIEAN
+955 
-960 NGSNISVNAN
+960 
-970 KGQNN
+970 
-975 IKASD
+975 
-980 TAISVNKNNID
+980 AISVNKNNID

-998 TNTVVKVTGKNNI
+998 TSTVVKV
-1011 INATTAIDNID
+1011 
-1022 DGNVEIIASENNSIN
+1022 
-1037 GLVHAENK
+1037 
-1045 ANTKIQGKINYLKND
+1045 
-1060 KDNAIESNNAN
+1060 
-1071 VLVQGSEN
+1071 
-1079 IIEATKGISSI
+1079 
-1090 DKSEVKLQA
+1090 
-1099 TDSNVINAKNFGI
+1099 
-1112 YTKEEGVVNLN
+1112 
-1123 ATNANNTVY
+1123 
-1132 IDNGYGISSN
+1132 
-1142 NSSINIDSQ
+1142 
-1151 SGNNSIEVG
+1151 
-1160 QGIAI
+1160 
-1165 EANNGSNI
+1165 
-1173 SVNANKGQ
+1173 
-1181 NNIKASD
+1181 
-1188 TAISVN
+1188 
-1194 KNNIDKD
+1194 
-1201 IATTSTNTVIKVTG
+1201 
-1215 KNNIINAVTAIDNI
+1215 
-1229 DGGNVEIIASE
+1229 
-1240 NNSIDGLVNVEN
+1240 
-1252 KANTKIQGKINYL
+1252 
-1265 KNDKDNAVESN
+1265 
-1276 NANILVQ
+1276 
-1283 GSENI
+1283 
-1288 IEAAKGISS
+1288 
-1297 IDKSEVKLQA
+1297 
-1307 TDSNVINAKNFGIYT
+1307 
-1322 KEEGVVNLN
+1322 
-1331 ATNANNTVYIDNG
+1331 
-1344 YGISSNN
+1344 
-1351 SSINIDSQSGNN
+1351 
-1363 SIEVGQ
+1363 
-1369 GIAIE
+1369 
-1374 ANNGSNISVNA
+1374 
-1385 NKGQNNIKASD
+1385 
-1396 TAISVNKNNID
+1396 
-1407 KDIATTSTNTV
+1407 
-1418 IKVTGKNNI
+1418 
-1427 INAVTAIDN
+1427 
-1436 IDGGNVEIIAS
+1436 
-1447 ENNSIDG
+1447 
-1454 LVNVENKANT
+1454 
-1464 KIQGKVNYLKNDK
+1464 
-1477 DNAIESNNANVL
+1477 
-1489 VQGSENIIEATKGI
+1489 
-1503 SSIDKSEVKLQATD
+1503 
-1517 SNVINA
+1517 
-1523 KNFGIYT
+1523 
-1530 KEEGVVNLNATNA
+1530 
-1543 NNTVYVETG
+1543 
-1552 YGISGNDSAINI
+1552 
-1564 NSQSG
+1564 
-1569 NNSIE
+1569 
-1574 VTQGIAIEANNG
+1574 
-1586 SNISLNAN
+1586 
-1594 KGQNNIKASDIAI
+1594 
-1607 SVNKNNI
+1607 
-1614 DKDIANI
+1614 
-1621 STDTAVKIT
+1621 T

-1668 KANTKIQGKVN
+1668 EANTKIQGKVN

-1714 LANNDI
+1714 LANNDM
-1720 NNLNQ
+1720 NNLNR
-1725 GIITASFGQ
+1725 GVITASFGQ

-1754 SNSNDDISGLIIE
+1754 SNSNNDVSGLIIE

-1803 QNLKQENLAGNISI
+1803 QNLKQENLAGNISV

-1828 RQSFISKINTKEN
+1828 GQSFISKINTKEN

-1943 DYDVNNEENT
+1943 DYDVNNEENI

-2052 YTVDGN
+2052 YTIDGN

-2067 FLRDNG
+2067 FLRDDG

-2184 YITNQNTNVHVDG
+2184 YTTNQNTNVHVDG
-2197 IDSIIGRAGFKLGKN
+2197 IDSIIGRAGFKLGRN

>member
-475 TDSNVINAKNFGI
+475 TDSNVINAKEFGI
-488 YTKEEGVVNL
+488 YTKEQGVVSL
-498 NATNANNTVYVETG
+498 NATNANNIVYVDGG
-512 YGISGNDSAININSQ
+512 YGISGNASAININSQ
-527 SGNNSIEVTQGI
+527 SGNNSIEV
-539 AIEAN
+539 A
-544 NGSNIS
+544 
-550 LNANK
+550 
-555 GQNNIKASDIAIS
+555 
-568 VNKNNIDK
+568 
-576 DIAITSTNTVVKIAG
+576 
-591 KDNIINATTA
+591 
-601 IDNING
+601 
-607 GNVEIIASEN
+607 
-617 NSIDGLVNVENKANT
+617 
-632 KIQGKINYLKN
+632 
-643 DKDNAVESNNA
+643 
-654 NILVQGSENI
+654 
-664 IEAAKGI
+664 
-671 SSIDKS
+671 
-677 EVKLQATDS
+677 
-686 NVINAK
+686 
-692 NFGIYTKEEGV
+692 
-703 VNLNATNANNTVYI
+703 
-717 DNGYGISSNNSSIN
+717 
-731 IDSQSGNN
+731 
-739 SIEVGQG
+739 
-746 IAIEANN
+746 
-753 GSNISVNANKGQNN
+753 
-767 IKASDTAIS
+767 
-776 VNKNNID
+776 
-783 KDIAITSTNTV
+783 
-794 VKIAGKDNI
+794 
-803 INATT
+803 
-808 AIDNINGG
+808 
-816 NVEIIASENNSI
+816 
-828 DGLVN
+828 
-833 VENKANTKIQGK
+833 
-845 INYLKNDKD
+845 
-854 NAVESNNANILVQG
+854 
-868 SENIIEAAKGI
+868 
-879 SSIDKSEVKL
+879 
-889 QATDSNVIN
+889 
-898 AKNFGIYTKE
+898 
-908 EGVVNL
+908 
-914 NATNANNTVYID
+914 
-926 NGYGI
+926 
-931 SSNNSSINIDSQSG
+931 
-945 NNSIEVGQGI
+945 QGI

-1060 KDNAIESNNAN
+1060 KDNAVESNNAN
-1071 VLVQGSEN
+1071 ILVQGNEN

-1123 ATNANNTVY
+1123 TVNADNIVY
-1132 IDNGYGISSN
+1132 VDNGYGISGN
-1142 NSSINIDSQ
+1142 NSAININSQ
-1151 SGNNSIEVG
+1151 SGNNSIEVA

-1173 SVNANKGQ
+1173 SINANKGQ

-1194 KNNIDKD
+1194 KNNIDKN
-1201 IATTSTNTVIKVTG
+1201 IATTSTNTV
-1215 KNNIINAVTAIDNI
+1215 
-1229 DGGNVEIIASE
+1229 
-1240 NNSIDGLVNVEN
+1240 
-1252 KANTKIQGKINYL
+1252 
-1265 KNDKDNAVESN
+1265 
-1276 NANILVQ
+1276 
-1283 GSENI
+1283 
-1288 IEAAKGISS
+1288 
-1297 IDKSEVKLQA
+1297 
-1307 TDSNVINAKNFGIYT
+1307 
-1322 KEEGVVNLN
+1322 
-1331 ATNANNTVYIDNG
+1331 
-1344 YGISSNN
+1344 
-1351 SSINIDSQSGNN
+1351 
-1363 SIEVGQ
+1363 
-1369 GIAIE
+1369 
-1374 ANNGSNISVNA
+1374 
-1385 NKGQNNIKASD
+1385 
-1396 TAISVNKNNID
+1396 
-1407 KDIATTSTNTV
+1407 
-1418 IKVTGKNNI
+1418 
-1427 INAVTAIDN
+1427 
-1436 IDGGNVEIIAS
+1436 
-1447 ENNSIDG
+1447 
-1454 LVNVENKANT
+1454 
-1464 KIQGKVNYLKNDK
+1464 
-1477 DNAIESNNANVL
+1477 
-1489 VQGSENIIEATKGI
+1489 
-1503 SSIDKSEVKLQATD
+1503 
-1517 SNVINA
+1517 
-1523 KNFGIYT
+1523 
-1530 KEEGVVNLNATNA
+1530 
-1543 NNTVYVETG
+1543 
-1552 YGISGNDSAINI
+1552 
-1564 NSQSG
+1564 
-1569 NNSIE
+1569 
-1574 VTQGIAIEANNG
+1574 
-1586 SNISLNAN
+1586 
-1594 KGQNNIKASDIAI
+1594 
-1607 SVNKNNI
+1607 
-1614 DKDIANI
+1614 
-1621 STDTAVKIT
+1621 VKIA

-1639 TAIDNIDDGNVEII
+1639 TAIDNIDGGNVEII

-1953 LYNNGDNSDLLT
+1953 LYNNGYNSDLLT

>member
-1 MKKKLIKRAIFFM
+1 
-14 ISCNMVVF
+14 MV
-22 TPTWAS
+22 S
-28 QETKNTIT
+28 
-36 SSSIEVSDGSIK
+36 
-48 NIVNDDINIIDTN
+48 
-61 VRDEYGIFSNNGGKL
+61 
-76 NIDVDS
+76 
-82 LTIEHNIDR
+82 
-91 SNMFTSILSQG
+91 
-102 NTSQGSSSLIDIKT
+102 
-116 INDINI
+116 
-122 DNTAQEL
+122 
-129 EQINAI
+129 
-135 NAKDNANLNLLS
+135 LLS

-170 IINVENNS
+170 IMNVENNS

-200 LFNNYGINI
+200 LFNNYGINV

-344 LNAKDYNIVTS
+344 LNAKDYNIITS
-355 DYTGIHVSYADD
+355 DYTGIHVSYADS
-367 KQSNITLNANNN
+367 KKSNITLNANNN

-393 GNIKLNALN
+393 GNINLNALN
-402 GNNAFTSNYIG
+402 GNNVFTSNYIG

-424 KADKGENYFKIDEG
+424 KANKGENYFKIDEG

-448 LAQANKNILEGIEG
+448 LAQANKNVIEGIEG
-462 ISSIDKSEVKLQA
+462 ISSINKSEVKLQA
-475 TDSNVINAKNFGI
+475 TDSNVINAKEFGI
-488 YTKEEGVVNL
+488 YTKEQGVVNL
-498 NATNANNTVYVETG
+498 NATNANNTVYVENG
-512 YGISGNDSAININSQ
+512 YGISGNNSAININSQ
-527 SGNNSIEVTQGI
+527 SGNNSIEVAQGI

-550 LNANK
+550 INANK
-555 GQNNIKASDIAIS
+555 GQNNIKANDTAIS

-576 DIAITSTNTVVKIAG
+576 DIANISTDTAVKITG

-601 IDNING
+601 IDNIDD

-617 NSIDGLVNVENKANT
+617 NSINGLVNVENKANT
-632 KIQGKINYLKN
+632 KIQGKVNYLKN
-643 DKDNAVESNNA
+643 DKDNAIESNNA
-654 NILVQGSENI
+654 NVLVQGNENV
-664 IEAAKGI
+664 IEATKGI

-686 NVINAK
+686 NVINVK
-692 NFGIYTKEEGV
+692 NFGIYTKEDGV
-703 VNLNATNANNTVYI
+703 VNLNATNADNTVYVE
-717 DNGYGISSNNSSIN
+717 NGYGISGNNSAIN

-739 SIEVGQG
+739 SIEVIQG

-783 KDIAITSTNTV
+783 KDITTISTDTA

-808 AIDNINGG
+808 AIDNIDGG

-828 DGLVN
+828 NGLVHA
-833 VENKANTKIQGK
+833 ENKANTKIQGK

-854 NAVESNNANILVQG
+854 NAIESNNANVSVQG
-868 SENIIEAAKGI
+868 NENIIEATKGI
-879 SSIDKSEVKL
+879 SNVNNGTVNL
-889 QATDSNVIN
+889 QSTNSNIIKTKEYGV
-898 AKNFGIYTKE
+898 YTKE
-908 EGVVNL
+908 NSQVKL
-914 NATNANNTVYID
+914 NATNADNIVYVD
-926 NGYGI
+926 AGYGI
-931 SSNNSSINIDSQSG
+931 SGNNSAININSQSG
-945 NNSIEVGQGI
+945 NNSIEVAQGI
-955 AIEAN
+955 AVEVN

-1011 INATTAIDNID
+1011 INAITAIDNID
-1022 DGNVEIIASENNSIN
+1022 GGNVEIIASENNSIN

-1045 ANTKIQGKINYLKND
+1045 ANTKIQGK
-1060 KDNAIESNNAN
+1060 
-1071 VLVQGSEN
+1071 
-1079 IIEATKGISSI
+1079 
-1090 DKSEVKLQA
+1090 
-1099 TDSNVINAKNFGI
+1099 
-1112 YTKEEGVVNLN
+1112 
-1123 ATNANNTVY
+1123 
-1132 IDNGYGISSN
+1132 
-1142 NSSINIDSQ
+1142 
-1151 SGNNSIEVG
+1151 
-1160 QGIAI
+1160 
-1165 EANNGSNI
+1165 
-1173 SVNANKGQ
+1173 
-1181 NNIKASD
+1181 
-1188 TAISVN
+1188 
-1194 KNNIDKD
+1194 
-1201 IATTSTNTVIKVTG
+1201 
-1215 KNNIINAVTAIDNI
+1215 
-1229 DGGNVEIIASE
+1229 
-1240 NNSIDGLVNVEN
+1240 
-1252 KANTKIQGKINYL
+1252 
-1265 KNDKDNAVESN
+1265 
-1276 NANILVQ
+1276 
-1283 GSENI
+1283 
-1288 IEAAKGISS
+1288 
-1297 IDKSEVKLQA
+1297 
-1307 TDSNVINAKNFGIYT
+1307 
-1322 KEEGVVNLN
+1322 
-1331 ATNANNTVYIDNG
+1331 
-1344 YGISSNN
+1344 
-1351 SSINIDSQSGNN
+1351 
-1363 SIEVGQ
+1363 
-1369 GIAIE
+1369 
-1374 ANNGSNISVNA
+1374 
-1385 NKGQNNIKASD
+1385 
-1396 TAISVNKNNID
+1396 
-1407 KDIATTSTNTV
+1407 
-1418 IKVTGKNNI
+1418 
-1427 INAVTAIDN
+1427 
-1436 IDGGNVEIIAS
+1436 
-1447 ENNSIDG
+1447 
-1454 LVNVENKANT
+1454 
-1464 KIQGKVNYLKNDK
+1464 
-1477 DNAIESNNANVL
+1477 
-1489 VQGSENIIEATKGI
+1489 
-1503 SSIDKSEVKLQATD
+1503 
-1517 SNVINA
+1517 
-1523 KNFGIYT
+1523 
-1530 KEEGVVNLNATNA
+1530 
-1543 NNTVYVETG
+1543 
-1552 YGISGNDSAINI
+1552 
-1564 NSQSG
+1564 
-1569 NNSIE
+1569 
-1574 VTQGIAIEANNG
+1574 
-1586 SNISLNAN
+1586 
-1594 KGQNNIKASDIAI
+1594 
-1607 SVNKNNI
+1607 
-1614 DKDIANI
+1614 
-1621 STDTAVKIT
+1621 
-1630 GKDNIINAT
+1630 
-1639 TAIDNIDDGNVEII
+1639 
-1653 ASENNSID
+1653 
-1661 GLIHAKN
+1661 
-1668 KANTKIQGKVN
+1668 VN
-1679 YLKNDNGQSIIWADA
+1679 YLKNDNGQSVIWADD

-1714 LANNDI
+1714 LANNDM

-1725 GIITASFGQ
+1725 GVITASFGQ
-1734 NSVIKG
+1734 NSVVKG

-1754 SNSNDDISGLIIE
+1754 SNSNDDVSGLIIE

-1803 QNLKQENLAGNISI
+1803 QKLKQENLAGNISI

-1828 RQSFISKINTKEN
+1828 GQSFISKINTKEN

-1899 VTKNDIGQNGLR
+1899 VTKKDIGQNGLR

-1971 DIINNIFGNNEDAVN
+1971 NIINNIFGNNENAVN

-2067 FLRDNG
+2067 FLRDDG

-2129 DFEIAGTKKLNLIKG
+2129 DFEVFDTEKLNLIKG

-2152 ASAEYGYMKNLKND
+2152 TSVEYGYMQNLKND

-2184 YITNQNTNVHVDG
+2184 YTTNQNTNVHVDG
-2197 IDSIIGRAGFKLGKN
+2197 IDSIIGRAGFKLGRN

>member
-28 QETKNTIT
+28 QEIKNTIT

-200 LFNNYGINI
+200 LFNNYGINV

-475 TDSNVINAKNFGI
+475 IDSNTINAKEFGI
-488 YTKEEGVVNL
+488 YTKEQGVVNL

-512 YGISGNDSAININSQ
+512 YGISGNDSDININSQ
-527 SGNNSIEVTQGI
+527 SGNNSIEVVQGI

-576 DIAITSTNTVVKIAG
+576 DIA
-591 KDNIINATTA
+591 TTR
-601 IDNING
+601 
-607 GNVEIIASEN
+607 
-617 NSIDGLVNVENKANT
+617 
-632 KIQGKINYLKN
+632 
-643 DKDNAVESNNA
+643 
-654 NILVQGSENI
+654 
-664 IEAAKGI
+664 
-671 SSIDKS
+671 
-677 EVKLQATDS
+677 
-686 NVINAK
+686 
-692 NFGIYTKEEGV
+692 
-703 VNLNATNANNTVYI
+703 
-717 DNGYGISSNNSSIN
+717 
-731 IDSQSGNN
+731 
-739 SIEVGQG
+739 
-746 IAIEANN
+746 
-753 GSNISVNANKGQNN
+753 
-767 IKASDTAIS
+767 
-776 VNKNNID
+776 
-783 KDIAITSTNTV
+783 
-794 VKIAGKDNI
+794 
-803 INATT
+803 
-808 AIDNINGG
+808 
-816 NVEIIASENNSI
+816 
-828 DGLVN
+828 
-833 VENKANTKIQGK
+833 
-845 INYLKNDKD
+845 
-854 NAVESNNANILVQG
+854 
-868 SENIIEAAKGI
+868 
-879 SSIDKSEVKL
+879 
-889 QATDSNVIN
+889 
-898 AKNFGIYTKE
+898 
-908 EGVVNL
+908 
-914 NATNANNTVYID
+914 
-926 NGYGI
+926 
-931 SSNNSSINIDSQSG
+931 
-945 NNSIEVGQGI
+945 
-955 AIEAN
+955 
-960 NGSNISVNAN
+960 
-970 KGQNN
+970 
-975 IKASD
+975 
-980 TAISVNKNNID
+980 
-991 KDIATTS
+991 
-998 TNTVVKVTGKNNI
+998 
-1011 INATTAIDNID
+1011 
-1022 DGNVEIIASENNSIN
+1022 
-1037 GLVHAENK
+1037 
-1045 ANTKIQGKINYLKND
+1045 
-1060 KDNAIESNNAN
+1060 
-1071 VLVQGSEN
+1071 
-1079 IIEATKGISSI
+1079 
-1090 DKSEVKLQA
+1090 
-1099 TDSNVINAKNFGI
+1099 
-1112 YTKEEGVVNLN
+1112 
-1123 ATNANNTVY
+1123 
-1132 IDNGYGISSN
+1132 
-1142 NSSINIDSQ
+1142 
-1151 SGNNSIEVG
+1151 
-1160 QGIAI
+1160 
-1165 EANNGSNI
+1165 
-1173 SVNANKGQ
+1173 
-1181 NNIKASD
+1181 
-1188 TAISVN
+1188 
-1194 KNNIDKD
+1194 
-1201 IATTSTNTVIKVTG
+1201 
-1215 KNNIINAVTAIDNI
+1215 
-1229 DGGNVEIIASE
+1229 
-1240 NNSIDGLVNVEN
+1240 
-1252 KANTKIQGKINYL
+1252 
-1265 KNDKDNAVESN
+1265 
-1276 NANILVQ
+1276 
-1283 GSENI
+1283 
-1288 IEAAKGISS
+1288 
-1297 IDKSEVKLQA
+1297 
-1307 TDSNVINAKNFGIYT
+1307 
-1322 KEEGVVNLN
+1322 
-1331 ATNANNTVYIDNG
+1331 
-1344 YGISSNN
+1344 
-1351 SSINIDSQSGNN
+1351 
-1363 SIEVGQ
+1363 
-1369 GIAIE
+1369 
-1374 ANNGSNISVNA
+1374 
-1385 NKGQNNIKASD
+1385 
-1396 TAISVNKNNID
+1396 
-1407 KDIATTSTNTV
+1407 
-1418 IKVTGKNNI
+1418 
-1427 INAVTAIDN
+1427 
-1436 IDGGNVEIIAS
+1436 
-1447 ENNSIDG
+1447 
-1454 LVNVENKANT
+1454 
-1464 KIQGKVNYLKNDK
+1464 
-1477 DNAIESNNANVL
+1477 
-1489 VQGSENIIEATKGI
+1489 
-1503 SSIDKSEVKLQATD
+1503 
-1517 SNVINA
+1517 
-1523 KNFGIYT
+1523 
-1530 KEEGVVNLNATNA
+1530 
-1543 NNTVYVETG
+1543 
-1552 YGISGNDSAINI
+1552 
-1564 NSQSG
+1564 
-1569 NNSIE
+1569 
-1574 VTQGIAIEANNG
+1574 
-1586 SNISLNAN
+1586 
-1594 KGQNNIKASDIAI
+1594 
-1607 SVNKNNI
+1607 
-1614 DKDIANI
+1614 
-1621 STDTAVKIT
+1621 TDTVVKIT

-1639 TAIDNIDDGNVEII
+1639 TAIDNINGSNVEII

-1899 VTKNDIGQNGLR
+1899 VTKNDIGPNGLR

-1943 DYDVNNEENT
+1943 DYDVNNGENT

-1971 DIINNIFGNNEDAVN
+1971 NIINNIFGNNEDAVN

-2245 NEYVGFKYDHSG
+2245 NEYVDFKYDHSG

>member
-28 QETKNTIT
+28 QEIKNTIT

-102 NTSQGSSSLIDIKT
+102 NTSQGSRSLIDIKT

-200 LFNNYGINI
+200 LFNNYGINV

-393 GNIKLNALN
+393 GNINLNALN

-475 TDSNVINAKNFGI
+475 TDSNTINAKEFGI
-488 YTKEEGVVNL
+488 YTKEQGVVNL
-498 NATNANNTVYVETG
+498 NATNANNTVYVDGG
-512 YGISGNDSAININSQ
+512 YGISGNNSAININSQ
-527 SGNNSIEVTQGI
+527 SGNNSIEV
-539 AIEAN
+539 A
-544 NGSNIS
+544 
-550 LNANK
+550 
-555 GQNNIKASDIAIS
+555 
-568 VNKNNIDK
+568 
-576 DIAITSTNTVVKIAG
+576 
-591 KDNIINATTA
+591 
-601 IDNING
+601 
-607 GNVEIIASEN
+607 
-617 NSIDGLVNVENKANT
+617 
-632 KIQGKINYLKN
+632 
-643 DKDNAVESNNA
+643 
-654 NILVQGSENI
+654 
-664 IEAAKGI
+664 
-671 SSIDKS
+671 
-677 EVKLQATDS
+677 
-686 NVINAK
+686 
-692 NFGIYTKEEGV
+692 
-703 VNLNATNANNTVYI
+703 
-717 DNGYGISSNNSSIN
+717 
-731 IDSQSGNN
+731 
-739 SIEVGQG
+739 QG

-767 IKASDTAIS
+767 IKSSDI
-776 VNKNNID
+776 
-783 KDIAITSTNTV
+783 
-794 VKIAGKDNI
+794 
-803 INATT
+803 
-808 AIDNINGG
+808 
-816 NVEIIASENNSI
+816 
-828 DGLVN
+828 
-833 VENKANTKIQGK
+833 
-845 INYLKNDKD
+845 
-854 NAVESNNANILVQG
+854 
-868 SENIIEAAKGI
+868 
-879 SSIDKSEVKL
+879 
-889 QATDSNVIN
+889 
-898 AKNFGIYTKE
+898 
-908 EGVVNL
+908 
-914 NATNANNTVYID
+914 
-926 NGYGI
+926 
-931 SSNNSSINIDSQSG
+931 
-945 NNSIEVGQGI
+945 
-955 AIEAN
+955 
-960 NGSNISVNAN
+960 
-970 KGQNN
+970 
-975 IKASD
+975 
-980 TAISVNKNNID
+980 AISVNKNNID

-998 TNTVVKVTGKNNI
+998 TSTVVKITGKDNI

-1022 DGNVEIIASENNSIN
+1022 S
-1037 GLVHAENK
+1037 
-1045 ANTKIQGKINYLKND
+1045 
-1060 KDNAIESNNAN
+1060 
-1071 VLVQGSEN
+1071 
-1079 IIEATKGISSI
+1079 
-1090 DKSEVKLQA
+1090 
-1099 TDSNVINAKNFGI
+1099 
-1112 YTKEEGVVNLN
+1112 
-1123 ATNANNTVY
+1123 
-1132 IDNGYGISSN
+1132 
-1142 NSSINIDSQ
+1142 
-1151 SGNNSIEVG
+1151 
-1160 QGIAI
+1160 
-1165 EANNGSNI
+1165 
-1173 SVNANKGQ
+1173 
-1181 NNIKASD
+1181 
-1188 TAISVN
+1188 
-1194 KNNIDKD
+1194 
-1201 IATTSTNTVIKVTG
+1201 
-1215 KNNIINAVTAIDNI
+1215 
-1229 DGGNVEIIASE
+1229 GNVEIIASE
-1240 NNSIDGLVNVEN
+1240 NNSIDGLIH
-1252 KANTKIQGKINYL
+1252 A
-1265 KNDKDNAVESN
+1265 
-1276 NANILVQ
+1276 
-1283 GSENI
+1283 
-1288 IEAAKGISS
+1288 
-1297 IDKSEVKLQA
+1297 
-1307 TDSNVINAKNFGIYT
+1307 
-1322 KEEGVVNLN
+1322 
-1331 ATNANNTVYIDNG
+1331 
-1344 YGISSNN
+1344 
-1351 SSINIDSQSGNN
+1351 
-1363 SIEVGQ
+1363 
-1369 GIAIE
+1369 
-1374 ANNGSNISVNA
+1374 
-1385 NKGQNNIKASD
+1385 
-1396 TAISVNKNNID
+1396 
-1407 KDIATTSTNTV
+1407 
-1418 IKVTGKNNI
+1418 
-1427 INAVTAIDN
+1427 
-1436 IDGGNVEIIAS
+1436 
-1447 ENNSIDG
+1447 
-1454 LVNVENKANT
+1454 ENKANT

-1489 VQGSENIIEATKGI
+1489 VQGNENVIEATKGI

-1517 SNVINA
+1517 SNTINA

-1530 KEEGVVNLNATNA
+1530 KEEGVVNLNTVNA
-1543 NNTVYVETG
+1543 DNIVYVDNG
-1552 YGISGNDSAINI
+1552 YGISGNNSAINI
-1564 NSQSG
+1564 DSQSG

-1574 VTQGIAIEANNG
+1574 VAQGIAVEANNG

-1594 KGQNNIKASDIAI
+1594 KGQNNIKASDTAI

-1614 DKDIANI
+1614 DKDIDTT
-1621 STDTAVKIT
+1621 STDTVVKIA

-1639 TAIDNIDDGNVEII
+1639 TAIDNIDGGNVEII
-1653 ASENNSID
+1653 ASENNSIN
-1661 GLIHAKN
+1661 GLVHAEN

-1714 LANNDI
+1714 LANNDM

-1754 SNSNDDISGLIIE
+1754 SNSNDDVSGLIID

-1828 RQSFISKINTKEN
+1828 GQSFISKINTKEN

-1965 ENRPGN
+1965 ENRPSN
-1971 DIINNIFGNNEDAVN
+1971 NIINNIFGNNEDAVN

-2067 FLRDNG
+2067 FLKDNG

-2184 YITNQNTNVHVDG
+2184 YITNQNTNVHVDD
-2197 IDSIIGRAGFKLGKN
+2197 IDSIIGRAGFKLGRN

-2245 NEYVGFKYDHSG
+2245 NEYVGFKYDYSG

>member
-28 QETKNTIT
+28 QEIKNTIT

-102 NTSQGSSSLIDIKT
+102 NISQGSRSLIDIKT

-200 LFNNYGINI
+200 LFNNYGINV

-256 DLIINTNDNS
+256 DLIINTNDNN

-282 DDETS
+282 DNETS

-309 LSNVNITASAGSNVI
+309 LSNVNITASAGFNVI

-393 GNIKLNALN
+393 GNINLNALN

-475 TDSNVINAKNFGI
+475 IDSNTINAKEFGI
-488 YTKEEGVVNL
+488 YTKEQGVVNL
-498 NATNANNTVYVETG
+498 NAINADNIVYVETG

-527 SGNNSIEVTQGI
+527 SGNNSIEVAQGI
-539 AIEAN
+539 AIEVN

-550 LNANK
+550 L
-555 GQNNIKASDIAIS
+555 
-568 VNKNNIDK
+568 
-576 DIAITSTNTVVKIAG
+576 
-591 KDNIINATTA
+591 
-601 IDNING
+601 
-607 GNVEIIASEN
+607 
-617 NSIDGLVNVENKANT
+617 
-632 KIQGKINYLKN
+632 
-643 DKDNAVESNNA
+643 
-654 NILVQGSENI
+654 
-664 IEAAKGI
+664 
-671 SSIDKS
+671 
-677 EVKLQATDS
+677 
-686 NVINAK
+686 
-692 NFGIYTKEEGV
+692 
-703 VNLNATNANNTVYI
+703 
-717 DNGYGISSNNSSIN
+717 
-731 IDSQSGNN
+731 
-739 SIEVGQG
+739 
-746 IAIEANN
+746 
-753 GSNISVNANKGQNN
+753 
-767 IKASDTAIS
+767 
-776 VNKNNID
+776 
-783 KDIAITSTNTV
+783 
-794 VKIAGKDNI
+794 
-803 INATT
+803 
-808 AIDNINGG
+808 
-816 NVEIIASENNSI
+816 
-828 DGLVN
+828 
-833 VENKANTKIQGK
+833 
-845 INYLKNDKD
+845 
-854 NAVESNNANILVQG
+854 
-868 SENIIEAAKGI
+868 
-879 SSIDKSEVKL
+879 
-889 QATDSNVIN
+889 
-898 AKNFGIYTKE
+898 
-908 EGVVNL
+908 
-914 NATNANNTVYID
+914 
-926 NGYGI
+926 
-931 SSNNSSINIDSQSG
+931 
-945 NNSIEVGQGI
+945 
-955 AIEAN
+955 
-960 NGSNISVNAN
+960 NAN

-991 KDIATTS
+991 KDIAT
-998 TNTVVKVTGKNNI
+998 
-1011 INATTAIDNID
+1011 
-1022 DGNVEIIASENNSIN
+1022 
-1037 GLVHAENK
+1037 
-1045 ANTKIQGKINYLKND
+1045 
-1060 KDNAIESNNAN
+1060 
-1071 VLVQGSEN
+1071 
-1079 IIEATKGISSI
+1079 
-1090 DKSEVKLQA
+1090 
-1099 TDSNVINAKNFGI
+1099 
-1112 YTKEEGVVNLN
+1112 
-1123 ATNANNTVY
+1123 
-1132 IDNGYGISSN
+1132 
-1142 NSSINIDSQ
+1142 
-1151 SGNNSIEVG
+1151 
-1160 QGIAI
+1160 
-1165 EANNGSNI
+1165 
-1173 SVNANKGQ
+1173 
-1181 NNIKASD
+1181 
-1188 TAISVN
+1188 
-1194 KNNIDKD
+1194 
-1201 IATTSTNTVIKVTG
+1201 
-1215 KNNIINAVTAIDNI
+1215 
-1229 DGGNVEIIASE
+1229 
-1240 NNSIDGLVNVEN
+1240 
-1252 KANTKIQGKINYL
+1252 
-1265 KNDKDNAVESN
+1265 
-1276 NANILVQ
+1276 
-1283 GSENI
+1283 
-1288 IEAAKGISS
+1288 
-1297 IDKSEVKLQA
+1297 
-1307 TDSNVINAKNFGIYT
+1307 
-1322 KEEGVVNLN
+1322 
-1331 ATNANNTVYIDNG
+1331 
-1344 YGISSNN
+1344 
-1351 SSINIDSQSGNN
+1351 
-1363 SIEVGQ
+1363 
-1369 GIAIE
+1369 
-1374 ANNGSNISVNA
+1374 
-1385 NKGQNNIKASD
+1385 
-1396 TAISVNKNNID
+1396 
-1407 KDIATTSTNTV
+1407 
-1418 IKVTGKNNI
+1418 
-1427 INAVTAIDN
+1427 
-1436 IDGGNVEIIAS
+1436 
-1447 ENNSIDG
+1447 
-1454 LVNVENKANT
+1454 
-1464 KIQGKVNYLKNDK
+1464 
-1477 DNAIESNNANVL
+1477 
-1489 VQGSENIIEATKGI
+1489 
-1503 SSIDKSEVKLQATD
+1503 
-1517 SNVINA
+1517 
-1523 KNFGIYT
+1523 
-1530 KEEGVVNLNATNA
+1530 
-1543 NNTVYVETG
+1543 
-1552 YGISGNDSAINI
+1552 
-1564 NSQSG
+1564 
-1569 NNSIE
+1569 
-1574 VTQGIAIEANNG
+1574 
-1586 SNISLNAN
+1586 
-1594 KGQNNIKASDIAI
+1594 
-1607 SVNKNNI
+1607 
-1614 DKDIANI
+1614 I
-1621 STDTAVKIT
+1621 STDTAVKIA

-1639 TAIDNIDDGNVEII
+1639 KAIDNIDGGNVEII

-1828 RQSFISKINTKEN
+1828 GQSFISKINTKEN

-1986 YKLVNI
+1986 YKLINI

>member
-1 MKKKLIKRAIFFM
+1 M

-28 QETKNTIT
+28 QEIKNTIT

-102 NTSQGSSSLIDIKT
+102 NTSQGSRSLIDIKT

-129 EQINAI
+129 AQINAI

-178 ALKLDAK
+178 SLKLDAK

-200 LFNNYGINI
+200 LFNNYGINV

-222 QINSTISGRG
+222 HINSTISGRG

-344 LNAKDYNIVTS
+344 LNAKDYNIITS
-355 DYTGIHVSYADD
+355 DYTGIHVSYADS
-367 KQSNITLNANNN
+367 KKSNITLNANNN

-393 GNIKLNALN
+393 GNINLNALN
-402 GNNAFTSNYIG
+402 GNNVFTSNYIG

-424 KADKGENYFKIDEG
+424 KANKGENYFKIDEG

-448 LAQANKNILEGIEG
+448 LAQANKNVIEGIEG
-462 ISSIDKSEVKLQA
+462 ISSINKSEVKLQA
-475 TDSNVINAKNFGI
+475 TDSNVINAKEFGI
-488 YTKEEGVVNL
+488 YTKEQGEANL
-498 NATNANNTVYVETG
+498 NATNANNSVYVENG
-512 YGISGNDSAININSQ
+512 YGISGNDSAINIDSQ
-527 SGNNSIEVTQGI
+527 LGNNSVEVTQGI

-550 LNANK
+550 
-555 GQNNIKASDIAIS
+555 I
-568 VNKNNIDK
+568 
-576 DIAITSTNTVVKIAG
+576 
-591 KDNIINATTA
+591 
-601 IDNING
+601 
-607 GNVEIIASEN
+607 
-617 NSIDGLVNVENKANT
+617 
-632 KIQGKINYLKN
+632 
-643 DKDNAVESNNA
+643 
-654 NILVQGSENI
+654 
-664 IEAAKGI
+664 
-671 SSIDKS
+671 
-677 EVKLQATDS
+677 
-686 NVINAK
+686 
-692 NFGIYTKEEGV
+692 
-703 VNLNATNANNTVYI
+703 
-717 DNGYGISSNNSSIN
+717 
-731 IDSQSGNN
+731 
-739 SIEVGQG
+739 
-746 IAIEANN
+746 
-753 GSNISVNANKGQNN
+753 NANKGQNN

-783 KDIAITSTNTV
+783 KDITTISTDTA

-803 INATT
+803 INAT
-808 AIDNINGG
+808 
-816 NVEIIASENNSI
+816 
-828 DGLVN
+828 
-833 VENKANTKIQGK
+833 
-845 INYLKNDKD
+845 
-854 NAVESNNANILVQG
+854 
-868 SENIIEAAKGI
+868 
-879 SSIDKSEVKL
+879 
-889 QATDSNVIN
+889 
-898 AKNFGIYTKE
+898 
-908 EGVVNL
+908 
-914 NATNANNTVYID
+914 
-926 NGYGI
+926 
-931 SSNNSSINIDSQSG
+931 
-945 NNSIEVGQGI
+945 
-955 AIEAN
+955 
-960 NGSNISVNAN
+960 
-970 KGQNN
+970 
-975 IKASD
+975 
-980 TAISVNKNNID
+980 
-991 KDIATTS
+991 
-998 TNTVVKVTGKNNI
+998 
-1011 INATTAIDNID
+1011 
-1022 DGNVEIIASENNSIN
+1022 
-1037 GLVHAENK
+1037 
-1045 ANTKIQGKINYLKND
+1045 
-1060 KDNAIESNNAN
+1060 
-1071 VLVQGSEN
+1071 
-1079 IIEATKGISSI
+1079 
-1090 DKSEVKLQA
+1090 
-1099 TDSNVINAKNFGI
+1099 
-1112 YTKEEGVVNLN
+1112 
-1123 ATNANNTVY
+1123 
-1132 IDNGYGISSN
+1132 
-1142 NSSINIDSQ
+1142 
-1151 SGNNSIEVG
+1151 
-1160 QGIAI
+1160 
-1165 EANNGSNI
+1165 
-1173 SVNANKGQ
+1173 
-1181 NNIKASD
+1181 
-1188 TAISVN
+1188 
-1194 KNNIDKD
+1194 
-1201 IATTSTNTVIKVTG
+1201 
-1215 KNNIINAVTAIDNI
+1215 TAIDNI

-1265 KNDKDNAVESN
+1265 KNDKDNA
-1276 NANILVQ
+1276 
-1283 GSENI
+1283 
-1288 IEAAKGISS
+1288 
-1297 IDKSEVKLQA
+1297 
-1307 TDSNVINAKNFGIYT
+1307 
-1322 KEEGVVNLN
+1322 
-1331 ATNANNTVYIDNG
+1331 
-1344 YGISSNN
+1344 
-1351 SSINIDSQSGNN
+1351 
-1363 SIEVGQ
+1363 
-1369 GIAIE
+1369 
-1374 ANNGSNISVNA
+1374 
-1385 NKGQNNIKASD
+1385 
-1396 TAISVNKNNID
+1396 
-1407 KDIATTSTNTV
+1407 
-1418 IKVTGKNNI
+1418 
-1427 INAVTAIDN
+1427 
-1436 IDGGNVEIIAS
+1436 
-1447 ENNSIDG
+1447 
-1454 LVNVENKANT
+1454 
-1464 KIQGKVNYLKNDK
+1464 
-1477 DNAIESNNANVL
+1477 IESNNANVF

-1574 VTQGIAIEANNG
+1574 VAQGIAIEANNG
-1586 SNISLNAN
+1586 RNISLNAN
-1594 KGQNNIKASDIAI
+1594 KGQNNIKASDSAI

-1614 DKDIANI
+1614 DKDIATTR
-1621 STDTAVKIT
+1621 TDTIVRII
-1630 GKDNIINAT
+1630 GKDNIINAV
-1639 TAIDNIDDGNVEII
+1639 TAIDNIDGGNVEII
-1653 ASENNSID
+1653 ARENNSID
-1661 GLIHAKN
+1661 GLVHAEN

-1679 YLKNDNGQSIIWADA
+1679 YLKNDNGQSVIWADD
-1694 GTIDIT
+1694 GNIDIM

-1714 LANNDI
+1714 LANNDM

-1754 SNSNDDISGLIIE
+1754 SNSNDDVSGLIIE

-1779 LDIGNNSLIT
+1779 LDIGNNSLIA

-1803 QNLKQENLAGNISI
+1803 RNLKQENLAGNISI

-1828 RQSFISKINTKEN
+1828 GQSFISKINTKEN

-1850 TENKPHSLM
+1850 KENKPHSLM

-1887 GTGNYNVILANA
+1887 GTGNYNVILVNA

-1943 DYDVNNEENT
+1943 DYDVNNGENT

-1971 DIINNIFGNNEDAVN
+1971 NIINNIFGNNEDAVN

-2067 FLRDNG
+2067 FLRDDG
-2073 QERLGLAFDY
+2073 QERLGLTFDY

-2115 HYSDYIL
+2115 HYSDYIF

-2129 DFEIAGTKKLNLIKG
+2129 NFEVFDTEKLNLIKG
-2144 NYDNDVFS
+2144 NYDNDVYS

-2184 YITNQNTNVHVDG
+2184 YTTNQNTNVHVDG
-2197 IDSIIGRAGFKLGKN
+2197 IDSIIGRAGFKLGRN

>member
-1 MKKKLIKRAIFFM
+1 M
-14 ISCNMVVF
+14 ISCNIVIF
-22 TPTWAS
+22 TPAWAS

-36 SSSIEVSDGSIK
+36 SPSIEVSDGDIK
-48 NIVNDDINIIDTN
+48 NVVNDDINIIDTN

-102 NTSQGSSSLIDIKT
+102 NTLQGSRSLIDIKT

-170 IINVENNS
+170 IMNVENNS

-200 LFNNYGINI
+200 LFNNYGINV

-344 LNAKDYNIVTS
+344 LNAKDYNIITS
-355 DYTGIHVSYADD
+355 DYTGIHVSYADS
-367 KQSNITLNANNN
+367 KKSNITLNANNN

-393 GNIKLNALN
+393 GNINLNALN
-402 GNNAFTSNYIG
+402 GNNVFTSNYIG

-424 KADKGENYFKIDEG
+424 KANKGENYFKIDEG

-448 LAQANKNILEGIEG
+448 LAQANKNVIEGIEG
-462 ISSIDKSEVKLQA
+462 ISSINKSEVKLQA
-475 TDSNVINAKNFGI
+475 TDSNVINAKEFGI
-488 YTKEEGVVNL
+488 YTKEQGEANL
-498 NATNANNTVYVETG
+498 NATNANNSVYVENG
-512 YGISGNDSAININSQ
+512 YGISGNASAININSQ
-527 SGNNSIEVTQGI
+527 SGNNSIEVAQGI

-550 LNANK
+550 INANK
-555 GQNNIKASDIAIS
+555 GQNNIKANDTAIS

-576 DIAITSTNTVVKIAG
+576 DIANISTDTAVKITG

-601 IDNING
+601 IDNIDD

-617 NSIDGLVNVENKANT
+617 NSINGLVNVENKANT
-632 KIQGKINYLKN
+632 KIQGKVNYLKN
-643 DKDNAVESNNA
+643 DKDNAIESNNA
-654 NILVQGSENI
+654 NVLVQGNENV
-664 IEAAKGI
+664 IEATKGI

-686 NVINAK
+686 NVINVK
-692 NFGIYTKEEGV
+692 NFGIYTKEDGV
-703 VNLNATNANNTVYI
+703 VNLNATNADNTVYVE
-717 DNGYGISSNNSSIN
+717 NGYGISGNNSAIN

-739 SIEVGQG
+739 SIEVIQG

-783 KDIAITSTNTV
+783 KDITTISTDTA

-808 AIDNINGG
+808 AIDNIDGG

-828 DGLVN
+828 NGLVHA
-833 VENKANTKIQGK
+833 ENKANTKIQGK

-854 NAVESNNANILVQG
+854 NAIESNNANVSVQG
-868 SENIIEAAKGI
+868 NENIIEATKGI
-879 SSIDKSEVKL
+879 SNVNNGTVNL
-889 QATDSNVIN
+889 QSTNSNIIKTKEYGV
-898 AKNFGIYTKE
+898 YTKE
-908 EGVVNL
+908 NSQVKL
-914 NATNANNTVYID
+914 NATNADNIVYVD
-926 NGYGI
+926 AGYGI
-931 SSNNSSINIDSQSG
+931 SGNNSAININSQSG
-945 NNSIEVGQGI
+945 NNSIEVAQGI
-955 AIEAN
+955 AVEVN

-1011 INATTAIDNID
+1011 INAITAIDNID
-1022 DGNVEIIASENNSIN
+1022 GGNVEIIASENNSIN

-1045 ANTKIQGKINYLKND
+1045 ANTKIQGK
-1060 KDNAIESNNAN
+1060 
-1071 VLVQGSEN
+1071 
-1079 IIEATKGISSI
+1079 
-1090 DKSEVKLQA
+1090 
-1099 TDSNVINAKNFGI
+1099 
-1112 YTKEEGVVNLN
+1112 
-1123 ATNANNTVY
+1123 
-1132 IDNGYGISSN
+1132 
-1142 NSSINIDSQ
+1142 
-1151 SGNNSIEVG
+1151 
-1160 QGIAI
+1160 
-1165 EANNGSNI
+1165 
-1173 SVNANKGQ
+1173 
-1181 NNIKASD
+1181 
-1188 TAISVN
+1188 
-1194 KNNIDKD
+1194 
-1201 IATTSTNTVIKVTG
+1201 
-1215 KNNIINAVTAIDNI
+1215 
-1229 DGGNVEIIASE
+1229 
-1240 NNSIDGLVNVEN
+1240 
-1252 KANTKIQGKINYL
+1252 
-1265 KNDKDNAVESN
+1265 
-1276 NANILVQ
+1276 
-1283 GSENI
+1283 
-1288 IEAAKGISS
+1288 
-1297 IDKSEVKLQA
+1297 
-1307 TDSNVINAKNFGIYT
+1307 
-1322 KEEGVVNLN
+1322 
-1331 ATNANNTVYIDNG
+1331 
-1344 YGISSNN
+1344 
-1351 SSINIDSQSGNN
+1351 
-1363 SIEVGQ
+1363 
-1369 GIAIE
+1369 
-1374 ANNGSNISVNA
+1374 
-1385 NKGQNNIKASD
+1385 
-1396 TAISVNKNNID
+1396 
-1407 KDIATTSTNTV
+1407 
-1418 IKVTGKNNI
+1418 
-1427 INAVTAIDN
+1427 
-1436 IDGGNVEIIAS
+1436 
-1447 ENNSIDG
+1447 
-1454 LVNVENKANT
+1454 
-1464 KIQGKVNYLKNDK
+1464 
-1477 DNAIESNNANVL
+1477 
-1489 VQGSENIIEATKGI
+1489 
-1503 SSIDKSEVKLQATD
+1503 
-1517 SNVINA
+1517 
-1523 KNFGIYT
+1523 
-1530 KEEGVVNLNATNA
+1530 
-1543 NNTVYVETG
+1543 
-1552 YGISGNDSAINI
+1552 
-1564 NSQSG
+1564 
-1569 NNSIE
+1569 
-1574 VTQGIAIEANNG
+1574 
-1586 SNISLNAN
+1586 
-1594 KGQNNIKASDIAI
+1594 
-1607 SVNKNNI
+1607 
-1614 DKDIANI
+1614 
-1621 STDTAVKIT
+1621 
-1630 GKDNIINAT
+1630 
-1639 TAIDNIDDGNVEII
+1639 
-1653 ASENNSID
+1653 
-1661 GLIHAKN
+1661 
-1668 KANTKIQGKVN
+1668 VN
-1679 YLKNDNGQSIIWADA
+1679 YLKNDNGQSVIWADD

-1714 LANNDI
+1714 LANNDM

-1725 GIITASFGQ
+1725 GVITASFGQ
-1734 NSVIKG
+1734 NSVVKG

-1754 SNSNDDISGLIIE
+1754 SNSNDDVSGLIIE

-1828 RQSFISKINTKEN
+1828 GQSFISKINTKEN

-1850 TENKPHSLM
+1850 KENKPHSLM

-1887 GTGNYNVILANA
+1887 GTGNYNVILVNA

-1943 DYDVNNEENT
+1943 DYDVNNGENT

-1971 DIINNIFGNNEDAVN
+1971 NIINNIFGNNEDAVN

-2067 FLRDNG
+2067 FLRDDG
-2073 QERLGLAFDY
+2073 QERLGLTFDY

-2115 HYSDYIL
+2115 HYSDYIF

-2129 DFEIAGTKKLNLIKG
+2129 NFEVFDTEKLNLIKG
-2144 NYDNDVFS
+2144 NYDNDVYS

-2184 YITNQNTNVHVDG
+2184 YTTNQNTNVHVDG
-2197 IDSIIGRAGFKLGKN
+2197 IDSIIGRAGFKLGRN

>member
-1 MKKKLIKRAIFFM
+1 MKKKLIERAIFFM

-102 NTSQGSSSLIDIKT
+102 NISQGNNSSINIKAV
-116 INDINI
+116 NDINI

-129 EQINAI
+129 AQINAI
-135 NAKDNANLNLLS
+135 NVKDNASLNLLS

-160 NRRLYDVNNS
+160 NSLLSNLNNS

-178 ALKLDAK
+178 VLTLNAE
-185 NMNINSTITDSYGQR
+185 NININSTITASYKQS
-200 LFNNYGINI
+200 LFNNYGINV

-222 QINSTISGRG
+222 HINSTISGRG

-475 TDSNVINAKNFGI
+475 IDSNTINAKEFGI
-488 YTKEEGVVNL
+488 YTKEQGVVNL
-498 NATNANNTVYVETG
+498 NATNANNTVYVENG
-512 YGISGNDSAININSQ
+512 YGISGNNSAINIDSQ
-527 SGNNSIEVTQGI
+527 SGNNSIEVAQGI

-550 LNANK
+550 L
-555 GQNNIKASDIAIS
+555 
-568 VNKNNIDK
+568 
-576 DIAITSTNTVVKIAG
+576 
-591 KDNIINATTA
+591 
-601 IDNING
+601 
-607 GNVEIIASEN
+607 
-617 NSIDGLVNVENKANT
+617 
-632 KIQGKINYLKN
+632 
-643 DKDNAVESNNA
+643 
-654 NILVQGSENI
+654 
-664 IEAAKGI
+664 
-671 SSIDKS
+671 
-677 EVKLQATDS
+677 
-686 NVINAK
+686 
-692 NFGIYTKEEGV
+692 
-703 VNLNATNANNTVYI
+703 
-717 DNGYGISSNNSSIN
+717 
-731 IDSQSGNN
+731 
-739 SIEVGQG
+739 
-746 IAIEANN
+746 
-753 GSNISVNANKGQNN
+753 
-767 IKASDTAIS
+767 
-776 VNKNNID
+776 
-783 KDIAITSTNTV
+783 
-794 VKIAGKDNI
+794 
-803 INATT
+803 
-808 AIDNINGG
+808 
-816 NVEIIASENNSI
+816 
-828 DGLVN
+828 
-833 VENKANTKIQGK
+833 
-845 INYLKNDKD
+845 
-854 NAVESNNANILVQG
+854 
-868 SENIIEAAKGI
+868 
-879 SSIDKSEVKL
+879 
-889 QATDSNVIN
+889 
-898 AKNFGIYTKE
+898 
-908 EGVVNL
+908 
-914 NATNANNTVYID
+914 
-926 NGYGI
+926 
-931 SSNNSSINIDSQSG
+931 
-945 NNSIEVGQGI
+945 
-955 AIEAN
+955 
-960 NGSNISVNAN
+960 NAN

-998 TNTVVKVTGKNNI
+998 TSTVVKITGKDNI

-1022 DGNVEIIASENNSIN
+1022 GGNAEILASENNSIEGLVNAENKSNAKIQGKINYLKNDKDNAIESNNANVLVQGNENIIEATKGISTVNNGIVNLQSTNRNIIKAKEFGVYTKENSQVNLNAINADNIVYVDAGYGISGNNSAINIDSQSGNNSIEITQGIAIEANNGNNISVNANKGQNNIKASDIAISVNKNNIDKDIATIDKDIATISTNTVVKVTGKDNIINATTAIDNIDGGNVEIIASENNSIN

-1045 ANTKIQGKINYLKND
+1045 ANTKIQGK
-1060 KDNAIESNNAN
+1060 
-1071 VLVQGSEN
+1071 
-1079 IIEATKGISSI
+1079 
-1090 DKSEVKLQA
+1090 
-1099 TDSNVINAKNFGI
+1099 
-1112 YTKEEGVVNLN
+1112 
-1123 ATNANNTVY
+1123 
-1132 IDNGYGISSN
+1132 
-1142 NSSINIDSQ
+1142 
-1151 SGNNSIEVG
+1151 
-1160 QGIAI
+1160 
-1165 EANNGSNI
+1165 
-1173 SVNANKGQ
+1173 
-1181 NNIKASD
+1181 
-1188 TAISVN
+1188 
-1194 KNNIDKD
+1194 
-1201 IATTSTNTVIKVTG
+1201 
-1215 KNNIINAVTAIDNI
+1215 
-1229 DGGNVEIIASE
+1229 
-1240 NNSIDGLVNVEN
+1240 
-1252 KANTKIQGKINYL
+1252 
-1265 KNDKDNAVESN
+1265 
-1276 NANILVQ
+1276 
-1283 GSENI
+1283 
-1288 IEAAKGISS
+1288 
-1297 IDKSEVKLQA
+1297 
-1307 TDSNVINAKNFGIYT
+1307 
-1322 KEEGVVNLN
+1322 
-1331 ATNANNTVYIDNG
+1331 
-1344 YGISSNN
+1344 
-1351 SSINIDSQSGNN
+1351 
-1363 SIEVGQ
+1363 
-1369 GIAIE
+1369 
-1374 ANNGSNISVNA
+1374 
-1385 NKGQNNIKASD
+1385 
-1396 TAISVNKNNID
+1396 
-1407 KDIATTSTNTV
+1407 
-1418 IKVTGKNNI
+1418 
-1427 INAVTAIDN
+1427 
-1436 IDGGNVEIIAS
+1436 
-1447 ENNSIDG
+1447 
-1454 LVNVENKANT
+1454 
-1464 KIQGKVNYLKNDK
+1464 
-1477 DNAIESNNANVL
+1477 
-1489 VQGSENIIEATKGI
+1489 
-1503 SSIDKSEVKLQATD
+1503 
-1517 SNVINA
+1517 
-1523 KNFGIYT
+1523 
-1530 KEEGVVNLNATNA
+1530 
-1543 NNTVYVETG
+1543 
-1552 YGISGNDSAINI
+1552 
-1564 NSQSG
+1564 
-1569 NNSIE
+1569 
-1574 VTQGIAIEANNG
+1574 
-1586 SNISLNAN
+1586 
-1594 KGQNNIKASDIAI
+1594 
-1607 SVNKNNI
+1607 
-1614 DKDIANI
+1614 
-1621 STDTAVKIT
+1621 
-1630 GKDNIINAT
+1630 
-1639 TAIDNIDDGNVEII
+1639 
-1653 ASENNSID
+1653 
-1661 GLIHAKN
+1661 
-1668 KANTKIQGKVN
+1668 VN
-1679 YLKNDNGQSIIWADA
+1679 YLKNDNGQSIIWADD

-1714 LANNDI
+1714 LANNDM

-1725 GIITASFGQ
+1725 GVITASFGQ
-1734 NSVIKG
+1734 NSVVKG

-1754 SNSNDDISGLIIE
+1754 SNSNDDVSGLIIE

-1779 LDIGNNSLIT
+1779 LDIGNNSLII

-1803 QNLKQENLAGNISI
+1803 QNLKQENLAGNISV

-1828 RQSFISKINTKEN
+1828 GQSFISKINTKEN

-1887 GTGNYNVILANA
+1887 GTGNYNVILVNA

-1943 DYDVNNEENT
+1943 DYDVNNEENI

-2067 FLRDNG
+2067 FLRDDG

-2129 DFEIAGTKKLNLIKG
+2129 DFEVFDTEKLNLIKG

-2152 ASAEYGYMKNLKND
+2152 TSVEYGYMQNLKND

-2184 YITNQNTNVHVDG
+2184 YTTNQNTNVHVDG
-2197 IDSIIGRAGFKLGKN
+2197 IDSIIGRAGFKLGRN

-2245 NEYVGFKYDHSG
+2245 NKYVGFKYDHSG

>member
-1 MKKKLIKRAIFFM
+1 MKKRLLKRAIFFM

-135 NAKDNANLNLLS
+135 NAKDNASLNLLS

-160 NRRLYDVNNS
+160 NSLLSNLNNS

-178 ALKLDAK
+178 VLTLNAE
-185 NMNINSTITDSYGQR
+185 NININSTITASYKQS
-200 LFNNYGINI
+200 LFNNYGINV

-222 QINSTISGRG
+222 HINSTISGRG

-475 TDSNVINAKNFGI
+475 TDSNVINAKEFGI
-488 YTKEEGVVNL
+488 YTKEQGVVSL
-498 NATNANNTVYVETG
+498 NATNANNIVYVDGG
-512 YGISGNDSAININSQ
+512 YGISGNASAININSQ
-527 SGNNSIEVTQGI
+527 SGNNSIEVAQGI

-555 GQNNIKASDIAIS
+555 GQNNIKASDTAISVNKNNVDKDIATTSTNTVVKIAGKNNIINAITAIDNINGGNVEIIASENNSIDGLVNVENKANTKIQGKINYLKNDKDNAIESNNANVLVQGNENIIEATKGISNVNNGTVNLQSTNSNIIKTKEYGVYTKENSQVKLNATNADNIVYVDAGYGISGNNSAININSQSGNNSIEVAQGIAVEVNNGSNISVNANKGQNNIKASDTAIS

-576 DIAITSTNTVVKIAG
+576 DIATTSTNTVVKIAG

-617 NSIDGLVNVENKANT
+617 NSIDGLVNVENKANI
-632 KIQGKINYLKN
+632 KIQGKVNYLKN
-643 DKDNAVESNNA
+643 DKDNAIESNNA
-654 NILVQGSENI
+654 NVLVQGNENV
-664 IEAAKGI
+664 IEATKGI

-686 NVINAK
+686 NTINAK

-703 VNLNATNANNTVYI
+703 VNLNATNADNTVYI

-739 SIEVGQG
+739 SIEVGHG

-753 GSNISVNANKGQNN
+753 GSNISLNADKGQNN

-783 KDIAITSTNTV
+783 KNIATTRTDTV
-794 VKIAGKDNI
+794 VKITGKDNI

-808 AIDNINGG
+808 AIDNI
-816 NVEIIASENNSI
+816 
-828 DGLVN
+828 
-833 VENKANTKIQGK
+833 
-845 INYLKNDKD
+845 
-854 NAVESNNANILVQG
+854 
-868 SENIIEAAKGI
+868 
-879 SSIDKSEVKL
+879 
-889 QATDSNVIN
+889 DS
-898 AKNFGIYTKE
+898 
-908 EGVVNL
+908 
-914 NATNANNTVYID
+914 
-926 NGYGI
+926 
-931 SSNNSSINIDSQSG
+931 
-945 NNSIEVGQGI
+945 
-955 AIEAN
+955 
-960 NGSNISVNAN
+960 
-970 KGQNN
+970 
-975 IKASD
+975 
-980 TAISVNKNNID
+980 
-991 KDIATTS
+991 
-998 TNTVVKVTGKNNI
+998 
-1011 INATTAIDNID
+1011 
-1022 DGNVEIIASENNSIN
+1022 GNVEIIASENNSIN

-1045 ANTKIQGKINYLKND
+1045 ANTKIQGKI
-1060 KDNAIESNNAN
+1060 S
-1071 VLVQGSEN
+1071 
-1079 IIEATKGISSI
+1079 
-1090 DKSEVKLQA
+1090 
-1099 TDSNVINAKNFGI
+1099 
-1112 YTKEEGVVNLN
+1112 
-1123 ATNANNTVY
+1123 
-1132 IDNGYGISSN
+1132 
-1142 NSSINIDSQ
+1142 
-1151 SGNNSIEVG
+1151 
-1160 QGIAI
+1160 
-1165 EANNGSNI
+1165 
-1173 SVNANKGQ
+1173 
-1181 NNIKASD
+1181 
-1188 TAISVN
+1188 
-1194 KNNIDKD
+1194 
-1201 IATTSTNTVIKVTG
+1201 
-1215 KNNIINAVTAIDNI
+1215 
-1229 DGGNVEIIASE
+1229 
-1240 NNSIDGLVNVEN
+1240 
-1252 KANTKIQGKINYL
+1252 
-1265 KNDKDNAVESN
+1265 
-1276 NANILVQ
+1276 
-1283 GSENI
+1283 
-1288 IEAAKGISS
+1288 
-1297 IDKSEVKLQA
+1297 
-1307 TDSNVINAKNFGIYT
+1307 
-1322 KEEGVVNLN
+1322 
-1331 ATNANNTVYIDNG
+1331 
-1344 YGISSNN
+1344 
-1351 SSINIDSQSGNN
+1351 
-1363 SIEVGQ
+1363 
-1369 GIAIE
+1369 
-1374 ANNGSNISVNA
+1374 
-1385 NKGQNNIKASD
+1385 
-1396 TAISVNKNNID
+1396 
-1407 KDIATTSTNTV
+1407 
-1418 IKVTGKNNI
+1418 
-1427 INAVTAIDN
+1427 
-1436 IDGGNVEIIAS
+1436 
-1447 ENNSIDG
+1447 
-1454 LVNVENKANT
+1454 
-1464 KIQGKVNYLKNDK
+1464 YLKNDK

>member
-475 TDSNVINAKNFGI
+475 TDSNVINAKEFGI
-488 YTKEEGVVNL
+488 YTKEQGVVSL
-498 NATNANNTVYVETG
+498 NATNANNIVYVDGG
-512 YGISGNDSAININSQ
+512 YGISGNASAININSQ
-527 SGNNSIEVTQGI
+527 SGNNSIEVAQGI

-550 LNANK
+550 L
-555 GQNNIKASDIAIS
+555 
-568 VNKNNIDK
+568 
-576 DIAITSTNTVVKIAG
+576 
-591 KDNIINATTA
+591 
-601 IDNING
+601 
-607 GNVEIIASEN
+607 
-617 NSIDGLVNVENKANT
+617 
-632 KIQGKINYLKN
+632 
-643 DKDNAVESNNA
+643 
-654 NILVQGSENI
+654 
-664 IEAAKGI
+664 
-671 SSIDKS
+671 
-677 EVKLQATDS
+677 
-686 NVINAK
+686 
-692 NFGIYTKEEGV
+692 
-703 VNLNATNANNTVYI
+703 
-717 DNGYGISSNNSSIN
+717 
-731 IDSQSGNN
+731 
-739 SIEVGQG
+739 
-746 IAIEANN
+746 
-753 GSNISVNANKGQNN
+753 
-767 IKASDTAIS
+767 
-776 VNKNNID
+776 
-783 KDIAITSTNTV
+783 
-794 VKIAGKDNI
+794 
-803 INATT
+803 
-808 AIDNINGG
+808 
-816 NVEIIASENNSI
+816 
-828 DGLVN
+828 
-833 VENKANTKIQGK
+833 
-845 INYLKNDKD
+845 
-854 NAVESNNANILVQG
+854 
-868 SENIIEAAKGI
+868 
-879 SSIDKSEVKL
+879 
-889 QATDSNVIN
+889 
-898 AKNFGIYTKE
+898 
-908 EGVVNL
+908 
-914 NATNANNTVYID
+914 
-926 NGYGI
+926 
-931 SSNNSSINIDSQSG
+931 
-945 NNSIEVGQGI
+945 
-955 AIEAN
+955 
-960 NGSNISVNAN
+960 NAN

-1011 INATTAIDNID
+1011 INAI
-1022 DGNVEIIASENNSIN
+1022 
-1037 GLVHAENK
+1037 
-1045 ANTKIQGKINYLKND
+1045 
-1060 KDNAIESNNAN
+1060 
-1071 VLVQGSEN
+1071 
-1079 IIEATKGISSI
+1079 
-1090 DKSEVKLQA
+1090 
-1099 TDSNVINAKNFGI
+1099 
-1112 YTKEEGVVNLN
+1112 
-1123 ATNANNTVY
+1123 
-1132 IDNGYGISSN
+1132 
-1142 NSSINIDSQ
+1142 
-1151 SGNNSIEVG
+1151 
-1160 QGIAI
+1160 
-1165 EANNGSNI
+1165 
-1173 SVNANKGQ
+1173 
-1181 NNIKASD
+1181 
-1188 TAISVN
+1188 
-1194 KNNIDKD
+1194 
-1201 IATTSTNTVIKVTG
+1201 
-1215 KNNIINAVTAIDNI
+1215 TAIDNI

-1240 NNSIDGLVNVEN
+1240 NNSIN
-1252 KANTKIQGKINYL
+1252 
-1265 KNDKDNAVESN
+1265 
-1276 NANILVQ
+1276 
-1283 GSENI
+1283 
-1288 IEAAKGISS
+1288 
-1297 IDKSEVKLQA
+1297 
-1307 TDSNVINAKNFGIYT
+1307 
-1322 KEEGVVNLN
+1322 
-1331 ATNANNTVYIDNG
+1331 
-1344 YGISSNN
+1344 
-1351 SSINIDSQSGNN
+1351 
-1363 SIEVGQ
+1363 
-1369 GIAIE
+1369 
-1374 ANNGSNISVNA
+1374 
-1385 NKGQNNIKASD
+1385 
-1396 TAISVNKNNID
+1396 
-1407 KDIATTSTNTV
+1407 
-1418 IKVTGKNNI
+1418 
-1427 INAVTAIDN
+1427 
-1436 IDGGNVEIIAS
+1436 
-1447 ENNSIDG
+1447 G

-1477 DNAIESNNANVL
+1477 DNAIESNNANIL
-1489 VQGSENIIEATKGI
+1489 VQGNENIIEAAKGI

-1614 DKDIANI
+1614 DKDISTTSTNTVVKIAGKDNIINATTAIDNINGGNVEIIASENNSIDGLVNVENKANTKIQGKINYLKNDKDNAIESNNANVSVQGNENIIEATKGISNVNNGTVNLQSTNSNIIKTKEYGVYTKENSQVKLNATNADNIVYVDAGYGISGNNSAININSQSGNNSIEVAQGIAVEVNNGSNI
-1621 STDTAVKIT
+1621 SVNANKGQNNIKASDTAISVNKNNIDKDIATTSTNTVVKIA

-1639 TAIDNIDDGNVEII
+1639 TAIDNIDGGNVEII

-1953 LYNNGDNSDLLT
+1953 LYNNGYNSDLLT

>member
-28 QETKNTIT
+28 QEIKNTIT

-102 NTSQGSSSLIDIKT
+102 NTSQGSRSLIDIKT

-200 LFNNYGINI
+200 LFNNYGINV

-344 LNAKDYNIVTS
+344 LNAKNYNIVTS

-475 TDSNVINAKNFGI
+475 TDSNVINAKEFGI
-488 YTKEEGVVNL
+488 YTKEQGVVSL
-498 NATNANNTVYVETG
+498 NATNANNIVYVDGE
-512 YGISGNDSAININSQ
+512 YGISGNASAININSQ
-527 SGNNSIEVTQGI
+527 SGNNSIEVDQGI

-550 LNANK
+550 L
-555 GQNNIKASDIAIS
+555 
-568 VNKNNIDK
+568 
-576 DIAITSTNTVVKIAG
+576 
-591 KDNIINATTA
+591 
-601 IDNING
+601 
-607 GNVEIIASEN
+607 
-617 NSIDGLVNVENKANT
+617 
-632 KIQGKINYLKN
+632 
-643 DKDNAVESNNA
+643 
-654 NILVQGSENI
+654 
-664 IEAAKGI
+664 
-671 SSIDKS
+671 
-677 EVKLQATDS
+677 
-686 NVINAK
+686 
-692 NFGIYTKEEGV
+692 
-703 VNLNATNANNTVYI
+703 
-717 DNGYGISSNNSSIN
+717 
-731 IDSQSGNN
+731 
-739 SIEVGQG
+739 
-746 IAIEANN
+746 
-753 GSNISVNANKGQNN
+753 
-767 IKASDTAIS
+767 
-776 VNKNNID
+776 
-783 KDIAITSTNTV
+783 
-794 VKIAGKDNI
+794 
-803 INATT
+803 
-808 AIDNINGG
+808 
-816 NVEIIASENNSI
+816 
-828 DGLVN
+828 
-833 VENKANTKIQGK
+833 
-845 INYLKNDKD
+845 
-854 NAVESNNANILVQG
+854 
-868 SENIIEAAKGI
+868 
-879 SSIDKSEVKL
+879 
-889 QATDSNVIN
+889 
-898 AKNFGIYTKE
+898 
-908 EGVVNL
+908 
-914 NATNANNTVYID
+914 
-926 NGYGI
+926 
-931 SSNNSSINIDSQSG
+931 
-945 NNSIEVGQGI
+945 
-955 AIEAN
+955 
-960 NGSNISVNAN
+960 NAN

-1011 INATTAIDNID
+1011 INAITAIDNIDGGNVEIIASENNSINGLVNVENKANTKIQGKINYLKNDKDNAIESNNANVLVQGNENIIEATKGISNVNNGIVNLQSTNSNIIKTKEYGVYTKENSQVKLNATNADNIVYVDAGYGISGNNSAININSQSGNNSIEVAQGIAVEVNNGSNISVNADKGQNNIKASDTAISVNKNNIDKNIATTRTDTVVKITGKDNIINATTAIDNID
-1022 DGNVEIIASENNSIN
+1022 SGNVEIIASENNSIN

-1132 IDNGYGISSN
+1132 VETGYGISGN

-1151 SGNNSIEVG
+1151 SGNNSIEVV

-1173 SVNANKGQ
+1173 SVNANNGQ

-1188 TAISVN
+1188 IAISLN

-1201 IATTSTNTVIKVTG
+1201 IATTSTNTV
-1215 KNNIINAVTAIDNI
+1215 
-1229 DGGNVEIIASE
+1229 
-1240 NNSIDGLVNVEN
+1240 
-1252 KANTKIQGKINYL
+1252 
-1265 KNDKDNAVESN
+1265 
-1276 NANILVQ
+1276 
-1283 GSENI
+1283 
-1288 IEAAKGISS
+1288 
-1297 IDKSEVKLQA
+1297 
-1307 TDSNVINAKNFGIYT
+1307 
-1322 KEEGVVNLN
+1322 
-1331 ATNANNTVYIDNG
+1331 
-1344 YGISSNN
+1344 
-1351 SSINIDSQSGNN
+1351 
-1363 SIEVGQ
+1363 
-1369 GIAIE
+1369 
-1374 ANNGSNISVNA
+1374 
-1385 NKGQNNIKASD
+1385 
-1396 TAISVNKNNID
+1396 
-1407 KDIATTSTNTV
+1407 
-1418 IKVTGKNNI
+1418 
-1427 INAVTAIDN
+1427 
-1436 IDGGNVEIIAS
+1436 
-1447 ENNSIDG
+1447 
-1454 LVNVENKANT
+1454 
-1464 KIQGKVNYLKNDK
+1464 
-1477 DNAIESNNANVL
+1477 
-1489 VQGSENIIEATKGI
+1489 
-1503 SSIDKSEVKLQATD
+1503 
-1517 SNVINA
+1517 
-1523 KNFGIYT
+1523 
-1530 KEEGVVNLNATNA
+1530 
-1543 NNTVYVETG
+1543 
-1552 YGISGNDSAINI
+1552 
-1564 NSQSG
+1564 
-1569 NNSIE
+1569 
-1574 VTQGIAIEANNG
+1574 
-1586 SNISLNAN
+1586 
-1594 KGQNNIKASDIAI
+1594 
-1607 SVNKNNI
+1607 
-1614 DKDIANI
+1614 
-1621 STDTAVKIT
+1621 VKIA

-1639 TAIDNIDDGNVEII
+1639 TAIDNINGGNVEII

-2283 FGNGNKNSYQINGG
+2283 FGNGNKNSYQINSG

>member
-28 QETKNTIT
+28 QEIKNTIT

-160 NRRLYDVNNS
+160 NRQLYDVNNS

-200 LFNNYGINI
+200 LFNNYGINV

-393 GNIKLNALN
+393 GNINLNALN

-475 TDSNVINAKNFGI
+475 TDSNIINAKEFGI
-488 YTKEEGVVNL
+488 YTKEQGVVSL

-512 YGISGNDSAININSQ
+512 YGISGNNSAINIDSQ
-527 SGNNSIEVTQGI
+527 SGNNSIKVAQGI

-576 DIAITSTNTVVKIAG
+576 DIA
-591 KDNIINATTA
+591 
-601 IDNING
+601 
-607 GNVEIIASEN
+607 
-617 NSIDGLVNVENKANT
+617 
-632 KIQGKINYLKN
+632 
-643 DKDNAVESNNA
+643 
-654 NILVQGSENI
+654 
-664 IEAAKGI
+664 
-671 SSIDKS
+671 
-677 EVKLQATDS
+677 
-686 NVINAK
+686 
-692 NFGIYTKEEGV
+692 
-703 VNLNATNANNTVYI
+703 
-717 DNGYGISSNNSSIN
+717 
-731 IDSQSGNN
+731 
-739 SIEVGQG
+739 
-746 IAIEANN
+746 
-753 GSNISVNANKGQNN
+753 
-767 IKASDTAIS
+767 
-776 VNKNNID
+776 
-783 KDIAITSTNTV
+783 
-794 VKIAGKDNI
+794 
-803 INATT
+803 
-808 AIDNINGG
+808 
-816 NVEIIASENNSI
+816 
-828 DGLVN
+828 
-833 VENKANTKIQGK
+833 
-845 INYLKNDKD
+845 
-854 NAVESNNANILVQG
+854 
-868 SENIIEAAKGI
+868 
-879 SSIDKSEVKL
+879 
-889 QATDSNVIN
+889 
-898 AKNFGIYTKE
+898 
-908 EGVVNL
+908 
-914 NATNANNTVYID
+914 
-926 NGYGI
+926 
-931 SSNNSSINIDSQSG
+931 
-945 NNSIEVGQGI
+945 
-955 AIEAN
+955 
-960 NGSNISVNAN
+960 
-970 KGQNN
+970 
-975 IKASD
+975 
-980 TAISVNKNNID
+980 
-991 KDIATTS
+991 TTS
-998 TNTVVKVTGKNNI
+998 TNTVVKVTGKN
-1011 INATTAIDNID
+1011 
-1022 DGNVEIIASENNSIN
+1022 
-1037 GLVHAENK
+1037 
-1045 ANTKIQGKINYLKND
+1045 
-1060 KDNAIESNNAN
+1060 
-1071 VLVQGSEN
+1071 
-1079 IIEATKGISSI
+1079 
-1090 DKSEVKLQA
+1090 
-1099 TDSNVINAKNFGI
+1099 
-1112 YTKEEGVVNLN
+1112 
-1123 ATNANNTVY
+1123 
-1132 IDNGYGISSN
+1132 
-1142 NSSINIDSQ
+1142 
-1151 SGNNSIEVG
+1151 
-1160 QGIAI
+1160 
-1165 EANNGSNI
+1165 
-1173 SVNANKGQ
+1173 
-1181 NNIKASD
+1181 
-1188 TAISVN
+1188 
-1194 KNNIDKD
+1194 
-1201 IATTSTNTVIKVTG
+1201 
-1215 KNNIINAVTAIDNI
+1215 
-1229 DGGNVEIIASE
+1229 
-1240 NNSIDGLVNVEN
+1240 
-1252 KANTKIQGKINYL
+1252 
-1265 KNDKDNAVESN
+1265 
-1276 NANILVQ
+1276 
-1283 GSENI
+1283 
-1288 IEAAKGISS
+1288 
-1297 IDKSEVKLQA
+1297 
-1307 TDSNVINAKNFGIYT
+1307 
-1322 KEEGVVNLN
+1322 
-1331 ATNANNTVYIDNG
+1331 
-1344 YGISSNN
+1344 
-1351 SSINIDSQSGNN
+1351 
-1363 SIEVGQ
+1363 
-1369 GIAIE
+1369 
-1374 ANNGSNISVNA
+1374 
-1385 NKGQNNIKASD
+1385 
-1396 TAISVNKNNID
+1396 
-1407 KDIATTSTNTV
+1407 
-1418 IKVTGKNNI
+1418 
-1427 INAVTAIDN
+1427 
-1436 IDGGNVEIIAS
+1436 
-1447 ENNSIDG
+1447 
-1454 LVNVENKANT
+1454 
-1464 KIQGKVNYLKNDK
+1464 
-1477 DNAIESNNANVL
+1477 
-1489 VQGSENIIEATKGI
+1489 
-1503 SSIDKSEVKLQATD
+1503 
-1517 SNVINA
+1517 
-1523 KNFGIYT
+1523 
-1530 KEEGVVNLNATNA
+1530 
-1543 NNTVYVETG
+1543 
-1552 YGISGNDSAINI
+1552 
-1564 NSQSG
+1564 
-1569 NNSIE
+1569 
-1574 VTQGIAIEANNG
+1574 
-1586 SNISLNAN
+1586 
-1594 KGQNNIKASDIAI
+1594 
-1607 SVNKNNI
+1607 
-1614 DKDIANI
+1614 
-1621 STDTAVKIT
+1621 
-1630 GKDNIINAT
+1630 NIINAT

-2067 FLRDNG
+2067 FLKDNG

-2144 NYDNDVFS
+2144 NYDNNVFS

-2184 YITNQNTNVHVDG
+2184 YTTNQNTNVHVDD
-2197 IDSIIGRAGFKLGKN
+2197 IDSIIGRAGFKLGRN

>member
-1 MKKKLIKRAIFFM
+1 MKKRLLKRAIFFM
-14 ISCNMVVF
+14 ISCNIVIF
-22 TPTWAS
+22 TPAWAS

-36 SSSIEVSDGSIK
+36 SPSIEVSDGDIK
-48 NIVNDDINIIDTN
+48 NVVNDDINIIDTN
-61 VRDEYGIFSNNGGKL
+61 VNDEYGIFSDNGGKL

-102 NTSQGSSSLIDIKT
+102 NISQGNNSSINIKAV
-116 INDINI
+116 NDINI

-129 EQINAI
+129 AQINAI
-135 NAKDNANLNLLS
+135 NVKDNASLNLLS

-160 NRRLYDVNNS
+160 NSLLSNLNNS

-178 ALKLDAK
+178 VLTLNAE
-185 NMNINSTITDSYGQR
+185 NININSTITASYKQS
-200 LFNNYGINI
+200 LFNNYGINV

-222 QINSTISGRG
+222 HINSTISGRG

-527 SGNNSIEVTQGI
+527 SGNNSIEVAQGI

-544 NGSNIS
+544 NGRNIS

-555 GQNNIKASDIAIS
+555 GQNNIKASDS
-568 VNKNNIDK
+568 
-576 DIAITSTNTVVKIAG
+576 
-591 KDNIINATTA
+591 
-601 IDNING
+601 
-607 GNVEIIASEN
+607 
-617 NSIDGLVNVENKANT
+617 
-632 KIQGKINYLKN
+632 
-643 DKDNAVESNNA
+643 
-654 NILVQGSENI
+654 
-664 IEAAKGI
+664 
-671 SSIDKS
+671 
-677 EVKLQATDS
+677 
-686 NVINAK
+686 
-692 NFGIYTKEEGV
+692 
-703 VNLNATNANNTVYI
+703 
-717 DNGYGISSNNSSIN
+717 
-731 IDSQSGNN
+731 
-739 SIEVGQG
+739 
-746 IAIEANN
+746 
-753 GSNISVNANKGQNN
+753 
-767 IKASDTAIS
+767 
-776 VNKNNID
+776 
-783 KDIAITSTNTV
+783 
-794 VKIAGKDNI
+794 
-803 INATT
+803 
-808 AIDNINGG
+808 
-816 NVEIIASENNSI
+816 
-828 DGLVN
+828 
-833 VENKANTKIQGK
+833 
-845 INYLKNDKD
+845 
-854 NAVESNNANILVQG
+854 
-868 SENIIEAAKGI
+868 
-879 SSIDKSEVKL
+879 
-889 QATDSNVIN
+889 
-898 AKNFGIYTKE
+898 
-908 EGVVNL
+908 
-914 NATNANNTVYID
+914 
-926 NGYGI
+926 
-931 SSNNSSINIDSQSG
+931 
-945 NNSIEVGQGI
+945 
-955 AIEAN
+955 
-960 NGSNISVNAN
+960 
-970 KGQNN
+970 
-975 IKASD
+975 
-980 TAISVNKNNID
+980 AISVNKNNID
-991 KDIATTS
+991 KDIATTR
-998 TNTVVKVTGKNNI
+998 TDTIVRIIGKDNI
-1011 INATTAIDNID
+1011 INAN
-1022 DGNVEIIASENNSIN
+1022 
-1037 GLVHAENK
+1037 
-1045 ANTKIQGKINYLKND
+1045 
-1060 KDNAIESNNAN
+1060 
-1071 VLVQGSEN
+1071 
-1079 IIEATKGISSI
+1079 
-1090 DKSEVKLQA
+1090 
-1099 TDSNVINAKNFGI
+1099 
-1112 YTKEEGVVNLN
+1112 
-1123 ATNANNTVY
+1123 
-1132 IDNGYGISSN
+1132 
-1142 NSSINIDSQ
+1142 
-1151 SGNNSIEVG
+1151 
-1160 QGIAI
+1160 
-1165 EANNGSNI
+1165 
-1173 SVNANKGQ
+1173 
-1181 NNIKASD
+1181 
-1188 TAISVN
+1188 
-1194 KNNIDKD
+1194 
-1201 IATTSTNTVIKVTG
+1201 
-1215 KNNIINAVTAIDNI
+1215 TAIDNI
-1229 DGGNVEIIASE
+1229 DGGNIEIIASE
-1240 NNSIDGLVNVEN
+1240 NNSIDGLV
-1252 KANTKIQGKINYL
+1252 
-1265 KNDKDNAVESN
+1265 
-1276 NANILVQ
+1276 
-1283 GSENI
+1283 
-1288 IEAAKGISS
+1288 
-1297 IDKSEVKLQA
+1297 
-1307 TDSNVINAKNFGIYT
+1307 
-1322 KEEGVVNLN
+1322 
-1331 ATNANNTVYIDNG
+1331 
-1344 YGISSNN
+1344 
-1351 SSINIDSQSGNN
+1351 
-1363 SIEVGQ
+1363 
-1369 GIAIE
+1369 
-1374 ANNGSNISVNA
+1374 
-1385 NKGQNNIKASD
+1385 
-1396 TAISVNKNNID
+1396 
-1407 KDIATTSTNTV
+1407 
-1418 IKVTGKNNI
+1418 
-1427 INAVTAIDN
+1427 
-1436 IDGGNVEIIAS
+1436 
-1447 ENNSIDG
+1447 
-1454 LVNVENKANT
+1454 
-1464 KIQGKVNYLKNDK
+1464 
-1477 DNAIESNNANVL
+1477 
-1489 VQGSENIIEATKGI
+1489 
-1503 SSIDKSEVKLQATD
+1503 
-1517 SNVINA
+1517 
-1523 KNFGIYT
+1523 
-1530 KEEGVVNLNATNA
+1530 
-1543 NNTVYVETG
+1543 
-1552 YGISGNDSAINI
+1552 
-1564 NSQSG
+1564 
-1569 NNSIE
+1569 
-1574 VTQGIAIEANNG
+1574 
-1586 SNISLNAN
+1586 
-1594 KGQNNIKASDIAI
+1594 
-1607 SVNKNNI
+1607 
-1614 DKDIANI
+1614 
-1621 STDTAVKIT
+1621 
-1630 GKDNIINAT
+1630 
-1639 TAIDNIDDGNVEII
+1639 
-1653 ASENNSID
+1653 
-1661 GLIHAKN
+1661 HAEN

-1679 YLKNDNGQSIIWADA
+1679 YLKNDNGQSVIWADD
-1694 GTIDIT
+1694 GNIDIM

-1714 LANNDI
+1714 LANNDM

-1754 SNSNDDISGLIIE
+1754 SNSNDDVSGLIIE

-1779 LDIGNNSLIT
+1779 LDIGNNSLIA

-1803 QNLKQENLAGNISI
+1803 RNLKQENLAGNISI

-1828 RQSFISKINTKEN
+1828 GQSFISKINTKEN

-1850 TENKPHSLM
+1850 KENKPHSLM

-1887 GTGNYNVILANA
+1887 GTGNYNVILVNA

-1943 DYDVNNEENT
+1943 DYDVNNGENT

-1971 DIINNIFGNNEDAVN
+1971 NIINNIFGNNEDAVN

-2067 FLRDNG
+2067 FLRDDG
-2073 QERLGLAFDY
+2073 QERLGLTFDY

-2115 HYSDYIL
+2115 HYSDYIF

-2129 DFEIAGTKKLNLIKG
+2129 NFEVFDTEKLNLIKG
-2144 NYDNDVFS
+2144 NYDNDVYS

-2184 YITNQNTNVHVDG
+2184 YTTNQNTNVHVDG
-2197 IDSIIGRAGFKLGKN
+2197 IDSIIGRAGFKLGRN

>member
-28 QETKNTIT
+28 QEIKNTIT

-102 NTSQGSSSLIDIKT
+102 NTSQGSRSLIDIKT

-200 LFNNYGINI
+200 LFNNYGINV

-344 LNAKDYNIVTS
+344 LNAKNYNIVTS

-576 DIAITSTNTVVKIAG
+576 DISTTSTNTVVKIAG

-643 DKDNAVESNNA
+643 DKDNA
-654 NILVQGSENI
+654 
-664 IEAAKGI
+664 
-671 SSIDKS
+671 
-677 EVKLQATDS
+677 
-686 NVINAK
+686 
-692 NFGIYTKEEGV
+692 
-703 VNLNATNANNTVYI
+703 
-717 DNGYGISSNNSSIN
+717 
-731 IDSQSGNN
+731 
-739 SIEVGQG
+739 
-746 IAIEANN
+746 
-753 GSNISVNANKGQNN
+753 
-767 IKASDTAIS
+767 
-776 VNKNNID
+776 
-783 KDIAITSTNTV
+783 
-794 VKIAGKDNI
+794 
-803 INATT
+803 
-808 AIDNINGG
+808 
-816 NVEIIASENNSI
+816 
-828 DGLVN
+828 
-833 VENKANTKIQGK
+833 
-845 INYLKNDKD
+845 
-854 NAVESNNANILVQG
+854 
-868 SENIIEAAKGI
+868 
-879 SSIDKSEVKL
+879 
-889 QATDSNVIN
+889 
-898 AKNFGIYTKE
+898 
-908 EGVVNL
+908 
-914 NATNANNTVYID
+914 
-926 NGYGI
+926 
-931 SSNNSSINIDSQSG
+931 
-945 NNSIEVGQGI
+945 
-955 AIEAN
+955 
-960 NGSNISVNAN
+960 
-970 KGQNN
+970 
-975 IKASD
+975 
-980 TAISVNKNNID
+980 
-991 KDIATTS
+991 
-998 TNTVVKVTGKNNI
+998 
-1011 INATTAIDNID
+1011 
-1022 DGNVEIIASENNSIN
+1022 
-1037 GLVHAENK
+1037 
-1045 ANTKIQGKINYLKND
+1045 
-1060 KDNAIESNNAN
+1060 IESNNAN
-1071 VLVQGSEN
+1071 VLVQGNEN
-1079 IIEATKGISSI
+1079 IIEATKGISNVNNGI
-1090 DKSEVKLQA
+1090 VNLQS
-1099 TDSNVINAKNFGI
+1099 TNSNIIKTKEYGV
-1112 YTKEEGVVNLN
+1112 YTKENSQVKLN
-1123 ATNANNTVY
+1123 ATNADNIVY
-1132 IDNGYGISSN
+1132 VDAGYGISGN
-1142 NSSINIDSQ
+1142 NSAININSQ
-1151 SGNNSIEVG
+1151 SGNNSIEVA
-1160 QGIAI
+1160 QGIAV
-1165 EANNGSNI
+1165 EVNNGSNI

-1215 KNNIINAVTAIDNI
+1215 KDNIINATTAIDNI

-1265 KNDKDNAVESN
+1265 KNDKDNA
-1276 NANILVQ
+1276 
-1283 GSENI
+1283 
-1288 IEAAKGISS
+1288 
-1297 IDKSEVKLQA
+1297 
-1307 TDSNVINAKNFGIYT
+1307 
-1322 KEEGVVNLN
+1322 
-1331 ATNANNTVYIDNG
+1331 
-1344 YGISSNN
+1344 
-1351 SSINIDSQSGNN
+1351 
-1363 SIEVGQ
+1363 
-1369 GIAIE
+1369 
-1374 ANNGSNISVNA
+1374 
-1385 NKGQNNIKASD
+1385 
-1396 TAISVNKNNID
+1396 
-1407 KDIATTSTNTV
+1407 
-1418 IKVTGKNNI
+1418 
-1427 INAVTAIDN
+1427 
-1436 IDGGNVEIIAS
+1436 
-1447 ENNSIDG
+1447 
-1454 LVNVENKANT
+1454 
-1464 KIQGKVNYLKNDK
+1464 
-1477 DNAIESNNANVL
+1477 IESNNANVF

-1931 GFFNIKY
+1931 GFFNLKY

>member
-1 MKKKLIKRAIFFM
+1 MKKQIIKRAIFF
-14 ISCNMVVF
+14 IVLFNMLVV

-82 LTIEHNIDR
+82 LTIEHKIDR

-102 NTSQGSSSLIDIKT
+102 NTSQGSRSLIDIKT

-200 LFNNYGINI
+200 LFNNYGINV

-256 DLIINTNDNS
+256 DLIINTNDNN

-282 DDETS
+282 DNETS

-402 GNNAFTSNYIG
+402 GNNVFTSNYIG

-475 TDSNVINAKNFGI
+475 TDSNVINAKEFGI
-488 YTKEEGVVNL
+488 YTKEQGVVSL
-498 NATNANNTVYVETG
+498 NATNANNIVYVDAG
-512 YGISGNDSAININSQ
+512 YGISGNNSAINIDSQ
-527 SGNNSIEVTQGI
+527 SGNNSIEVAQGI

-550 LNANK
+550 L
-555 GQNNIKASDIAIS
+555 
-568 VNKNNIDK
+568 
-576 DIAITSTNTVVKIAG
+576 
-591 KDNIINATTA
+591 
-601 IDNING
+601 
-607 GNVEIIASEN
+607 
-617 NSIDGLVNVENKANT
+617 
-632 KIQGKINYLKN
+632 
-643 DKDNAVESNNA
+643 
-654 NILVQGSENI
+654 
-664 IEAAKGI
+664 
-671 SSIDKS
+671 
-677 EVKLQATDS
+677 
-686 NVINAK
+686 
-692 NFGIYTKEEGV
+692 
-703 VNLNATNANNTVYI
+703 
-717 DNGYGISSNNSSIN
+717 
-731 IDSQSGNN
+731 
-739 SIEVGQG
+739 
-746 IAIEANN
+746 
-753 GSNISVNANKGQNN
+753 
-767 IKASDTAIS
+767 
-776 VNKNNID
+776 
-783 KDIAITSTNTV
+783 
-794 VKIAGKDNI
+794 
-803 INATT
+803 
-808 AIDNINGG
+808 
-816 NVEIIASENNSI
+816 
-828 DGLVN
+828 
-833 VENKANTKIQGK
+833 
-845 INYLKNDKD
+845 
-854 NAVESNNANILVQG
+854 
-868 SENIIEAAKGI
+868 
-879 SSIDKSEVKL
+879 
-889 QATDSNVIN
+889 
-898 AKNFGIYTKE
+898 
-908 EGVVNL
+908 
-914 NATNANNTVYID
+914 
-926 NGYGI
+926 
-931 SSNNSSINIDSQSG
+931 
-945 NNSIEVGQGI
+945 
-955 AIEAN
+955 
-960 NGSNISVNAN
+960 NAN

-998 TNTVVKVTGKNNI
+998 TNTIIKVTGKDNI

-1045 ANTKIQGKINYLKND
+1045 ANTKIQGK
-1060 KDNAIESNNAN
+1060 
-1071 VLVQGSEN
+1071 
-1079 IIEATKGISSI
+1079 
-1090 DKSEVKLQA
+1090 
-1099 TDSNVINAKNFGI
+1099 
-1112 YTKEEGVVNLN
+1112 
-1123 ATNANNTVY
+1123 
-1132 IDNGYGISSN
+1132 
-1142 NSSINIDSQ
+1142 
-1151 SGNNSIEVG
+1151 
-1160 QGIAI
+1160 
-1165 EANNGSNI
+1165 
-1173 SVNANKGQ
+1173 
-1181 NNIKASD
+1181 
-1188 TAISVN
+1188 
-1194 KNNIDKD
+1194 
-1201 IATTSTNTVIKVTG
+1201 
-1215 KNNIINAVTAIDNI
+1215 
-1229 DGGNVEIIASE
+1229 
-1240 NNSIDGLVNVEN
+1240 
-1252 KANTKIQGKINYL
+1252 
-1265 KNDKDNAVESN
+1265 
-1276 NANILVQ
+1276 
-1283 GSENI
+1283 
-1288 IEAAKGISS
+1288 
-1297 IDKSEVKLQA
+1297 
-1307 TDSNVINAKNFGIYT
+1307 
-1322 KEEGVVNLN
+1322 
-1331 ATNANNTVYIDNG
+1331 
-1344 YGISSNN
+1344 
-1351 SSINIDSQSGNN
+1351 
-1363 SIEVGQ
+1363 
-1369 GIAIE
+1369 
-1374 ANNGSNISVNA
+1374 
-1385 NKGQNNIKASD
+1385 
-1396 TAISVNKNNID
+1396 
-1407 KDIATTSTNTV
+1407 
-1418 IKVTGKNNI
+1418 
-1427 INAVTAIDN
+1427 
-1436 IDGGNVEIIAS
+1436 
-1447 ENNSIDG
+1447 
-1454 LVNVENKANT
+1454 
-1464 KIQGKVNYLKNDK
+1464 
-1477 DNAIESNNANVL
+1477 
-1489 VQGSENIIEATKGI
+1489 
-1503 SSIDKSEVKLQATD
+1503 
-1517 SNVINA
+1517 
-1523 KNFGIYT
+1523 
-1530 KEEGVVNLNATNA
+1530 
-1543 NNTVYVETG
+1543 
-1552 YGISGNDSAINI
+1552 
-1564 NSQSG
+1564 
-1569 NNSIE
+1569 
-1574 VTQGIAIEANNG
+1574 
-1586 SNISLNAN
+1586 
-1594 KGQNNIKASDIAI
+1594 
-1607 SVNKNNI
+1607 
-1614 DKDIANI
+1614 
-1621 STDTAVKIT
+1621 
-1630 GKDNIINAT
+1630 
-1639 TAIDNIDDGNVEII
+1639 
-1653 ASENNSID
+1653 
-1661 GLIHAKN
+1661 
-1668 KANTKIQGKVN
+1668 VN
-1679 YLKNDNGQSIIWADA
+1679 YLKNDNGQSIIWADV

-1714 LANNDI
+1714 LANNDM

-1754 SNSNDDISGLIIE
+1754 SNSNDDVSGLIID

-1828 RQSFISKINTKEN
+1828 GQSFISKINTKEN

-1943 DYDVNNEENT
+1943 DYDVNNGENT
-1953 LYNNGDNSDLLT
+1953 LYNNGDNSDLLA

-1971 DIINNIFGNNEDAVN
+1971 NIINNIFGNNEDAIN

-2052 YTVDGN
+2052 YTIDGN

-2067 FLRDNG
+2067 FLRDDG

-2083 MKGSTSYDDI
+2083 MKGSTAYDDI

-2166 WYITPQVQLQL
+2166 WYIIPQVQLQL

-2184 YITNQNTNVHVDG
+2184 YTTNQNTNVHVDG

-2268 ETKKDSYAFLDVERR
+2268 ETKKDSYAFLDIERR

>member
-1 MKKKLIKRAIFFM
+1 MKKRLLKRAIFFM

-28 QETKNTIT
+28 QEIKNTIT

-102 NTSQGSSSLIDIKT
+102 NTSQGSRSLIDIKT

-200 LFNNYGINI
+200 LFNNYGINV

-498 NATNANNTVYVETG
+498 NATNANNTVY
-512 YGISGNDSAININSQ
+512 
-527 SGNNSIEVTQGI
+527 
-539 AIEAN
+539 
-544 NGSNIS
+544 
-550 LNANK
+550 
-555 GQNNIKASDIAIS
+555 
-568 VNKNNIDK
+568 
-576 DIAITSTNTVVKIAG
+576 
-591 KDNIINATTA
+591 
-601 IDNING
+601 
-607 GNVEIIASEN
+607 
-617 NSIDGLVNVENKANT
+617 
-632 KIQGKINYLKN
+632 
-643 DKDNAVESNNA
+643 
-654 NILVQGSENI
+654 
-664 IEAAKGI
+664 
-671 SSIDKS
+671 
-677 EVKLQATDS
+677 
-686 NVINAK
+686 
-692 NFGIYTKEEGV
+692 
-703 VNLNATNANNTVYI
+703 
-717 DNGYGISSNNSSIN
+717 
-731 IDSQSGNN
+731 
-739 SIEVGQG
+739 
-746 IAIEANN
+746 
-753 GSNISVNANKGQNN
+753 
-767 IKASDTAIS
+767 
-776 VNKNNID
+776 
-783 KDIAITSTNTV
+783 
-794 VKIAGKDNI
+794 
-803 INATT
+803 
-808 AIDNINGG
+808 
-816 NVEIIASENNSI
+816 
-828 DGLVN
+828 
-833 VENKANTKIQGK
+833 
-845 INYLKNDKD
+845 
-854 NAVESNNANILVQG
+854 
-868 SENIIEAAKGI
+868 
-879 SSIDKSEVKL
+879 
-889 QATDSNVIN
+889 
-898 AKNFGIYTKE
+898 
-908 EGVVNL
+908 
-914 NATNANNTVYID
+914 ID

-1071 VLVQGSEN
+1071 VLVQGNEN
-1079 IIEATKGISSI
+1079 IIEATKGISN
-1090 DKSEVKLQA
+1090 VNNGTVNLQS
-1099 TDSNVINAKNFGI
+1099 TNSNIIKTKEYGV
-1112 YTKEEGVVNLN
+1112 YTKENSQVKLN
-1123 ATNANNTVY
+1123 ATNADNIVY
-1132 IDNGYGISSN
+1132 VDAGYGISGN

-1201 IATTSTNTVIKVTG
+1201 IATTSTNTVVKVTG
-1215 KNNIINAVTAIDNI
+1215 KN
-1229 DGGNVEIIASE
+1229 
-1240 NNSIDGLVNVEN
+1240 
-1252 KANTKIQGKINYL
+1252 
-1265 KNDKDNAVESN
+1265 
-1276 NANILVQ
+1276 
-1283 GSENI
+1283 
-1288 IEAAKGISS
+1288 
-1297 IDKSEVKLQA
+1297 
-1307 TDSNVINAKNFGIYT
+1307 
-1322 KEEGVVNLN
+1322 
-1331 ATNANNTVYIDNG
+1331 
-1344 YGISSNN
+1344 
-1351 SSINIDSQSGNN
+1351 
-1363 SIEVGQ
+1363 
-1369 GIAIE
+1369 
-1374 ANNGSNISVNA
+1374 
-1385 NKGQNNIKASD
+1385 
-1396 TAISVNKNNID
+1396 
-1407 KDIATTSTNTV
+1407 
-1418 IKVTGKNNI
+1418 
-1427 INAVTAIDN
+1427 
-1436 IDGGNVEIIAS
+1436 
-1447 ENNSIDG
+1447 
-1454 LVNVENKANT
+1454 
-1464 KIQGKVNYLKNDK
+1464 
-1477 DNAIESNNANVL
+1477 
-1489 VQGSENIIEATKGI
+1489 
-1503 SSIDKSEVKLQATD
+1503 
-1517 SNVINA
+1517 
-1523 KNFGIYT
+1523 
-1530 KEEGVVNLNATNA
+1530 
-1543 NNTVYVETG
+1543 
-1552 YGISGNDSAINI
+1552 
-1564 NSQSG
+1564 
-1569 NNSIE
+1569 
-1574 VTQGIAIEANNG
+1574 
-1586 SNISLNAN
+1586 
-1594 KGQNNIKASDIAI
+1594 
-1607 SVNKNNI
+1607 
-1614 DKDIANI
+1614 
-1621 STDTAVKIT
+1621 
-1630 GKDNIINAT
+1630 NIINAT

>member
-28 QETKNTIT
+28 QEIKNTIT

-102 NTSQGSSSLIDIKT
+102 NTSQGSRSLIDIKT

-200 LFNNYGINI
+200 LFNNYGINV

-475 TDSNVINAKNFGI
+475 TDSNVINAKEFGIYTKEQGVVSLNATNANNIVYVDGGYGISGNASAININSQSGNNSIEVAQGIAVEVNNGSNISVNANKGQNNIKASDTAISVNKNNIDKDIATTSTNTVIKVTGKDNIINATTAIDNIDGGNVEIIASENNSIDGLVNVENKANTKIQGKINYLKNDKDNAIESNNANVLVQGNENVIEATKGISSIDKSEVKLQATDSNTINAKNFGI

-576 DIAITSTNTVVKIAG
+576 DISTTSTNTVVKIAG

-643 DKDNAVESNNA
+643 DKDNA
-654 NILVQGSENI
+654 
-664 IEAAKGI
+664 
-671 SSIDKS
+671 
-677 EVKLQATDS
+677 
-686 NVINAK
+686 
-692 NFGIYTKEEGV
+692 
-703 VNLNATNANNTVYI
+703 
-717 DNGYGISSNNSSIN
+717 
-731 IDSQSGNN
+731 
-739 SIEVGQG
+739 
-746 IAIEANN
+746 
-753 GSNISVNANKGQNN
+753 
-767 IKASDTAIS
+767 
-776 VNKNNID
+776 
-783 KDIAITSTNTV
+783 
-794 VKIAGKDNI
+794 
-803 INATT
+803 
-808 AIDNINGG
+808 
-816 NVEIIASENNSI
+816 
-828 DGLVN
+828 
-833 VENKANTKIQGK
+833 
-845 INYLKNDKD
+845 
-854 NAVESNNANILVQG
+854 
-868 SENIIEAAKGI
+868 
-879 SSIDKSEVKL
+879 
-889 QATDSNVIN
+889 
-898 AKNFGIYTKE
+898 
-908 EGVVNL
+908 
-914 NATNANNTVYID
+914 
-926 NGYGI
+926 
-931 SSNNSSINIDSQSG
+931 
-945 NNSIEVGQGI
+945 
-955 AIEAN
+955 
-960 NGSNISVNAN
+960 
-970 KGQNN
+970 
-975 IKASD
+975 
-980 TAISVNKNNID
+980 
-991 KDIATTS
+991 
-998 TNTVVKVTGKNNI
+998 
-1011 INATTAIDNID
+1011 
-1022 DGNVEIIASENNSIN
+1022 
-1037 GLVHAENK
+1037 
-1045 ANTKIQGKINYLKND
+1045 
-1060 KDNAIESNNAN
+1060 IESNNAN
-1071 VLVQGSEN
+1071 VSVQGNEN
-1079 IIEATKGISSI
+1079 IIEATKGISN
-1090 DKSEVKLQA
+1090 VNNGTVNLQS
-1099 TDSNVINAKNFGI
+1099 TNSNIIKTKEYGV
-1112 YTKEEGVVNLN
+1112 YTKENSQVKLN
-1123 ATNANNTVY
+1123 ATNADNIVY
-1132 IDNGYGISSN
+1132 VDAGYGISGN
-1142 NSSINIDSQ
+1142 NSAININSQ
-1151 SGNNSIEVG
+1151 SGNNSIEVA
-1160 QGIAI
+1160 QGIAV
-1165 EANNGSNI
+1165 EVNNGSNI

-1215 KNNIINAVTAIDNI
+1215 KDNIINATTAIDNI

-1265 KNDKDNAVESN
+1265 KNDKDNA
-1276 NANILVQ
+1276 
-1283 GSENI
+1283 
-1288 IEAAKGISS
+1288 
-1297 IDKSEVKLQA
+1297 
-1307 TDSNVINAKNFGIYT
+1307 
-1322 KEEGVVNLN
+1322 
-1331 ATNANNTVYIDNG
+1331 
-1344 YGISSNN
+1344 
-1351 SSINIDSQSGNN
+1351 
-1363 SIEVGQ
+1363 
-1369 GIAIE
+1369 
-1374 ANNGSNISVNA
+1374 
-1385 NKGQNNIKASD
+1385 
-1396 TAISVNKNNID
+1396 
-1407 KDIATTSTNTV
+1407 
-1418 IKVTGKNNI
+1418 
-1427 INAVTAIDN
+1427 
-1436 IDGGNVEIIAS
+1436 
-1447 ENNSIDG
+1447 
-1454 LVNVENKANT
+1454 
-1464 KIQGKVNYLKNDK
+1464 
-1477 DNAIESNNANVL
+1477 IESNNANVL
-1489 VQGSENIIEATKGI
+1489 VQGNENVIEATKGI

-1517 SNVINA
+1517 SNTINA